1 MAEDL
6 SIKVKVE
13 PDGGGVQGKL
23 DEIAKNKKFNVQIGD
38 KNLKTQLK
46 SISKTI
52 SGTLEKAMANT
63 MKAIDDYAESAQ
75 QAANVIE
82 QAQKREQAALT
93 SNINLLTGS
102 VQKRKEIASVTQEQI
117 AAQKQLNEETKL
129 TATQE
134 RELKN
139 SINKDTEI
147 SILNTKIKQYQKIKE
162 NISDIRT
169 LINEVNKETTN
180 SNDSGEAKKGND
192 VSNEI
197 SSFQQNLL
205 SVLTDPSLKKGL
217 KESSDNI
224 SEDINT
230 YFSLISNSFNRG
242 TTEIKNTIANV
253 ENESNK
259 VKQVFNTFEDIAN
272 WEDVDKNTGES
283 RYYSFAD
290 YVDDQLVA
298 RGEDSAKI
306 AKKFETVISAM
317 DMNASEELN
326 SAALNYT
333 ATLKRLFEKLN
344 EARQKVLSSTST
356 EEEVKTAAKDYQEYW
371 VEIASTIGVLPD
383 SVKNQMVS
391 GLDSVIQTAE
401 GKIEQRKRELQNKIT
416 GISSEQTKLKTAKE
430 SDLDDTEI
438 TARIKTATE
447 TIISQLN
454 TMTEKQDLV
463 TAAKQKTLEAEQSI
477 VKATQESINA
487 LQTLV
492 KQKEQIAEEI
502 SKLKSEATGITN
514 GKDKADD
521 AKTLLETLS
530 AINPSKVKDVLDKV
544 SAFVNSVAESNPK
557 LETTKT
563 KAAEFNAAIESINK
577 TLAISTA
584 FLTSL
589 TKEDKTAKGKRG
601 GKKTQKADTTEVDEA
616 VKLQQ
621 LVLNAEKAADAVKN
635 AITRASNSINT
646 ITAELKTA
654 ATSADGAKEAT
665 SPMIEAAIALN
676 DTFKQYSESLA
687 DIKTNAGIMNG
698 TAVTTKRG
706 KKVATETAS
715 MDDVAASAA
724 KANEASTQIH
734 TVFTK
739 FAKIGAATNGFA
751 EKAAQIIAAS
761 DEVNAI
767 ILAYKTTGERTAI
780 TTADAAKQ
788 QQSAAQ
794 ELSAQME
801 TVGATLNNAG
811 EKVGRATT
819 ALSEAA
825 QAGGTIDASVK
836 ILVNAGNRLKR
847 LFTSYSNIAA
857 GLQENL
863 DKVAEIDGSKNAT
876 TYRKL
881 GNFINN
887 IVDFYKKSIG
897 ELSAI
902 NSVKLPKDENGKTVT
917 PKVDAAVAEATQRF
931 KATLDE
937 ALSQAL
943 ATLKDTSGLDAKLA
957 KAQQSTVDAKRAK
970 TDIVNGFAEITAV
983 FNSLTNAAKSITD
996 SMTDL
1001 AKLKTMT
1008 DEVNM
1013 DQFAELINNSVDEQ
1027 IKKIST
1033 KIRKDAMLQTSPDN
1047 SHVTSLAM
1055 KTGNLGAMIK
1065 QIPEGAVKD
1074 SYTKQFAELN
1084 DDITAFYNGSEKAA
1098 TTWAD
1103 IVSRTTEMAEG
1114 VKQVN
1119 KETQEAAKAA
1129 AQSAIKSAQD
1139 LEQRQALATELQQR
1153 FDALNNTIA
1162 KGKEI
1167 EGNGKAFNEFHSA
1180 LEQIEVDAKRLGP
1193 QLESALDKNDIV
1205 SLKALT
1211 DYDKNLTDIEQRVAK
1226 VTDGVISTTSKAV
1239 KSVADQK
1246 EELKNIDPTAAI
1258 NKALNL
1264 NVDGAESAKITRLR
1278 KELEESKTTI
1288 AAARKAYED
1297 DWSSDNFDKLVTAM
1311 KNGQDAANKFTT
1323 AVKTANDTMAD
1334 NGTRSN
1340 ERQFEQIKD
1349 FLANYQTMLTTL
1361 QRSAG
1366 NKGFKELGGDN
1377 GVYKQTESALK
1388 KMAEEAEKVKSAAD
1402 VPTFIAAMAKQFK
1415 DAKTPIE
1422 SVSDTLNAVKT
1433 KIGETKAEA
1442 DKFNGALKSQRD
1454 VNTYIKSVSNSL
1466 YTAQRYLSN
1475 NSKITTDPAIYA
1487 RYLEYIER
1495 YQELLKSGKITQQN
1509 GQEYAS
1515 KASKE
1520 FAELKKA
1527 VQDAGLETDTL
1538 AMKFKKLFETNIKS
1552 QFASQVI
1559 NIVEQGLRQ
1568 IYQNV
1573 VNIDSAMTELKK
1585 VTNETDNTYDAF
1597 LDDAGT
1603 RAKNLGASISDIV
1616 TASADFARLG
1626 YNLKDSKELADA
1638 AVLYQHVGDGISSVN
1653 DASESIISTMKA
1665 FGVEAKDVTSIVD
1678 KFNEVGNN
1686 YAISSAGVGSALQ
1699 RSASALHTAGNTLDQ
1714 SIGMIVAANDVAQD
1728 PESVGNALKVLSL
1741 RIRGAKTDLEQM
1753 GESTDDVAVSTSKL
1767 REQIKALTNVDGK
1780 GGFDI
1785 LTKSGD
1791 FKSTYEIMEGIA
1803 NVWKEM
1809 NDVDKASLLEQVAGK
1824 NRANVVSGM
1833 LDNWKDAQ
1841 DAAKTAA
1848 ESAGSATKENE
1859 TYLDSI
1865 NGKISQ
1871 FTAAFEKLSKDVL
1884 DSDLIKFFIE
1894 LATHIAN
1901 LADEAVKLVD
1911 NFGLIPTAL
1920 TGISTGLVT
1929 SLIKNK
1935 GTSGKLYARL
1945 HKGNSC
1951 VGCRCQIIKYPNCWE
1966 RLRAA

>member
-23 DEIAKNKKFNVQIGD
+23 NEIAKDKKFNVQIGD
-38 KNLKTQLK
+38 KNLKTQLNNITKKISNAVQK
-46 SISKTI
+46 SLDNYLDAMGGYSKKI
-52 SGTLEKAMANT
+52 EQ
-63 MKAIDDYAESAQ
+63 AQ
-75 QAANVIE
+75 AVIE
-82 QAQKREQAALT
+82 QAQKREETALI
-93 SNINLLTGS
+93 SSVNLLA
-102 VQKRKEIASVTQEQI
+102 KNAKERQEITDTIKGQT
-117 AAQKQLNEETKL
+117 AAQKQLNNEVKL
-129 TATQE
+129 TFAQE
-134 RELKN
+134 SNYNARVKNSTEIQRLEESREKWKQLGDTISNVKNIIAKKSPLDEDSELDTTKISKNFSAIQKEMQKLMSNESFSEDFKNVNTTKKYIENGISLIEQSLDKGAASIQQAVDKFQDNLARGIFYDFQGFIQQADETSIGDYVKSVFNKAGVDSDEAIKDFSNLISADVKSSSGELKEAYTQYATTLLELFDELE
-139 SINKDTEI
+139 NKFTEI
-147 SILNTKIKQYQKIKE
+147 AT
-162 NISDIRT
+162 
-169 LINEVNKETTN
+169 
-180 SNDSGEAKKGND
+180 
-192 VSNEI
+192 
-197 SSFQQNLL
+197 
-205 SVLTDPSLKKGL
+205 P
-217 KESSDNI
+217 NI
-224 SEDINT
+224 SE
-230 YFSLISNSFNRG
+230 NRAK
-242 TTEIKNTIANV
+242 ELAV
-253 ENESNK
+253 EFQS
-259 VKQVFNTFEDIAN
+259 VVT
-272 WEDVDKNTGES
+272 
-283 RYYSFAD
+283 
-290 YVDDQLVA
+290 
-298 RGEDSAKI
+298 
-306 AKKFETVISAM
+306 
-317 DMNASEELN
+317 
-326 SAALNYT
+326 
-333 ATLKRLFEKLN
+333 
-344 EARQKVLSSTST
+344 
-356 EEEVKTAAKDYQEYW
+356 
-371 VEIASTIGVLPD
+371 EIASVIGVLPKSIKD
-383 SVKNQMVS
+383 KTLKNIDAFTQDTEDKIQQSKEKIRNSIVQKNQADKIKLNVDIS
-391 GLDSVIQTAE
+391 DEQTEEKIKNTSEYIIDQLTRMKTAQEAVTNEKGRTLKAE
-401 GKIEQRKRELQNKIT
+401 QYITEATGKSIT
-416 GISSEQTKLKTAKE
+416 GLMKLVE
-430 SDLDDTEI
+430 
-438 TARIKTATE
+438 
-447 TIISQLN
+447 
-454 TMTEKQDLV
+454 
-463 TAAKQKTLEAEQSI
+463 
-477 VKATQESINA
+477 
-487 LQTLV
+487 
-492 KQKEQIAEEI
+492 QKEQIADRI
-502 SKLKSEATGITN
+502 SKLKSEATGITD
-514 GKDKADD
+514 GKDNADD

-530 AINPSKVKDVLDKV
+530 AINPSKVKTVLDNV
-544 SAFVNSVAESNPK
+544 SAFVDSVVKSSSE

-577 TLAISTA
+577 TLATSIV
-584 FLTSL
+584 FMTSL

-635 AITRASNSINT
+635 AITNASNSIST
-646 ITAELKTA
+646 ITTELKTA

-665 SPMIEAAIALN
+665 RPMIEAAIALN
-676 DTFKQYSESLA
+676 NTFKQYSESLA
-687 DIKTNAGIMNG
+687 DIKNTASLMDG
-698 TAVTTKRG
+698 TVTKVKRG
-706 KKVATETAS
+706 KKVTAETAN
-715 MDDVAASAA
+715 MDDVAASVT

-734 TVFTK
+734 TIFTK

-767 ILAYKTTGERTAI
+767 ILAYKTAGERTAT
-780 TTADAAKQ
+780 TTANAAKQ

-825 QAGGTIDASVK
+825 QASGTIDASVK
-836 ILVNAGNRLKR
+836 TLVNAGNRLKR
-847 LFTSYSNIAA
+847 LFTSYANIAA

-902 NSVKLPKDENGKTVT
+902 NSVKLPKDENDKTVT

-957 KAQQSTVDAKRAK
+957 KAQQSTVDAKKAK

-1065 QIPEGAVKD
+1065 QMPEGAVKD

-1153 FDALNNTIA
+1153 FDALNNTID

-1193 QLESALDKNDIV
+1193 QLESALDKKDIV

-1226 VTDGVISTTSKAV
+1226 VTDGVISTISKAV

-1264 NVDGAESAKITRLR
+1264 KVDGAESAKITRLR

-1288 AAARKAYED
+1288 ADARKAYED
-1297 DWSSDNFDKLVTAM
+1297 DWSSDNFDKLITAM

-1323 AVKTANDTMAD
+1323 AVKTANDTMVD

-1349 FLANYQTMLTTL
+1349 FLANHQTMLTAL

-1366 NKGFKELGGDN
+1366 NKGFKDN
-1377 GVYKQTESALK
+1377 GIYQQTESALK
-1388 KMAEEAEKVKSAAD
+1388 KMAEEAEQVKSAAD
-1402 VPTFIAAMAKQFK
+1402 VPTFIAAMANKFK

-1422 SVSDTLNAVKT
+1422 SVSDALNVVRT
-1433 KIGETKAEA
+1433 KISETKAEA
-1442 DKFNGALKSQRD
+1442 DKFNGGLKSQRD

-1515 KASKE
+1515 EASKE

-1559 NIVEQGLRQ
+1559 SMVEQGLRQ

-1585 VTNETDNTYDAF
+1585 VTDETDNTYDAF

-1803 NVWKEM
+1803 NVWKKM

>member
-23 DEIAKNKKFNVQIGD
+23 DEIAKDKKFNVQIGD
-38 KNLKTQLK
+38 KNLKTQLNNITKKISNAVQK
-46 SISKTI
+46 SLDNYLDAMGGYSKKI
-52 SGTLEKAMANT
+52 EQ
-63 MKAIDDYAESAQ
+63 AQ
-75 QAANVIE
+75 AVIE
-82 QAQKREQAALT
+82 QAQKREETALI
-93 SNINLLTGS
+93 SSVNLLA
-102 VQKRKEIASVTQEQI
+102 KNAKERQEITDTIKGQT
-117 AAQKQLNEETKL
+117 AAQKQLNNEVKL
-129 TATQE
+129 TSAQE
-134 RELKN
+134 SNYNARVKNSTEIQRLEESKEKWKQLGDTISNVKNIIAEKSPLDEDSELDTTKISKNFSAIQKEMQKLMSNESFSEDFKNVNTTKKYIENGISLIEQSLDKGTASIQQAVDKFQDNLARGIFYDFQGFIQQADETSIGDYVKSVFNKAGVDSDEAIKDFSNLISADVKSSSGELKEAYTQYATTLLELFDELE
-139 SINKDTEI
+139 NKFTEI
-147 SILNTKIKQYQKIKE
+147 AT
-162 NISDIRT
+162 
-169 LINEVNKETTN
+169 
-180 SNDSGEAKKGND
+180 
-192 VSNEI
+192 
-197 SSFQQNLL
+197 
-205 SVLTDPSLKKGL
+205 P
-217 KESSDNI
+217 NI
-224 SEDINT
+224 SE
-230 YFSLISNSFNRG
+230 NRAK
-242 TTEIKNTIANV
+242 ELAV
-253 ENESNK
+253 EFQS
-259 VKQVFNTFEDIAN
+259 VVT
-272 WEDVDKNTGES
+272 
-283 RYYSFAD
+283 
-290 YVDDQLVA
+290 
-298 RGEDSAKI
+298 
-306 AKKFETVISAM
+306 
-317 DMNASEELN
+317 
-326 SAALNYT
+326 
-333 ATLKRLFEKLN
+333 
-344 EARQKVLSSTST
+344 
-356 EEEVKTAAKDYQEYW
+356 
-371 VEIASTIGVLPD
+371 EIASVIGVLPKSIKD
-383 SVKNQMVS
+383 KTLKNIDAFTQDTEDKIQQSKEKIRNSIVQKNQADKIKLNVDIS
-391 GLDSVIQTAE
+391 DEQTEEKIKNTSEYIIDQLTRMKTAQEAVTNEKGRTLKAE
-401 GKIEQRKRELQNKIT
+401 QYIAEATGKSIT
-416 GISSEQTKLKTAKE
+416 GLMKLVE
-430 SDLDDTEI
+430 
-438 TARIKTATE
+438 
-447 TIISQLN
+447 
-454 TMTEKQDLV
+454 
-463 TAAKQKTLEAEQSI
+463 
-477 VKATQESINA
+477 
-487 LQTLV
+487 
-492 KQKEQIAEEI
+492 QKEQIADRI
-502 SKLKSEATGITN
+502 SKLKSEATGITD
-514 GKDKADD
+514 GKGNADD

-544 SAFVNSVAESNPK
+544 SAFVNSVVESSPK

-563 KAAEFNAAIESINK
+563 KAAEFNTAIQSINN
-577 TLAISTA
+577 TLGTSTA

-589 TKEDKTAKGKRG
+589 TKEDKLTKGKR
-601 GKKTQKADTTEVDEA
+601 GKKTQKTETTEVDEA

-635 AITRASNSINT
+635 AIIRASNSIST

-654 ATSADGAKEAT
+654 AASADGVKEAT
-665 SPMIEAAIALN
+665 RPMIEAAIALN
-676 DTFKQYSESLA
+676 NTFKQYSESLA
-687 DIKTNAGIMNG
+687 DIKNTAGLMNG
-698 TAVTTKRG
+698 TAATAKRG
-706 KKVATETAS
+706 KKATTETAS
-715 MDDVAASAA
+715 MDDVAASVT

-739 FAKIGAATNGFA
+739 FAKIGAATDGFA

-767 ILAYKTTGERTAI
+767 ILAYKTTGERTAT

-811 EKVGRATT
+811 EKVGKATT

-825 QAGGTIDASVK
+825 QASGTIDASVK
-836 ILVNAGNRLKR
+836 TLIAAGNRLKR

-902 NSVKLPKDENGKTVT
+902 NSVELPKDKSGKTVT

-937 ALSQAL
+937 ALNQAL

-957 KAQQSTVDAKRAK
+957 KAQKSTTDAEKAK

-996 SMTDL
+996 SMADL

-1033 KIRKDAMLQTSPDN
+1033 KIRKEAMLQTSPNNDR
-1047 SHVTSLAM
+1047 VTSLAM
-1055 KTGNLGAMIK
+1055 KTGSIGSMIK
-1065 QIPEGAVKD
+1065 QMPDGAVKD
-1074 SYTKQFAELN
+1074 DFTQKFAKLN

-1129 AQSAIKSAQD
+1129 AQVADEESEGTNALLANVAKWAEFTQAFDEATKFQFDNKTTENYDNSVKKLSAD
-1139 LEQRQALATELQQR
+1139 LSFVLDVIAR
-1153 FDALNNTIA
+1153 FDKEGGDRNADVLQTAIRAAEKDIA
-1162 KGKEI
+1162 DIKTQTAQLQELSKI
-1167 EGNGKAFNEFHSA
+1167 DPAASISKA
-1180 LEQIEVDAKRLGP
+1180 LE
-1193 QLESALDKNDIV
+1193 LDVNG
-1205 SLKALT
+1205 T
-1211 DYDKNLTDIEQRVAK
+1211 
-1226 VTDGVISTTSKAV
+1226 
-1239 KSVADQK
+1239 
-1246 EELKNIDPTAAI
+1246 
-1258 NKALNL
+1258 
-1264 NVDGAESAKITRLR
+1264 ESAKITRLR
-1278 KELEESKTTI
+1278 EDFKEAQTALEK
-1288 AAARKAYED
+1288 ARKEYEK
-1297 DWSSDNFDKLVTAM
+1297 DWSSENFDKLKTAM
-1311 KNGQDAANKFTT
+1311 NNGASAAKRFTT
-1323 AVKTANDTMAD
+1323 AVNTANDTMAD
-1334 NGTRSN
+1334 NGVRSN

-1349 FLANYQTMLTTL
+1349 FVANYQTMLTTL

-1366 NKGFKELGGDN
+1366 NKGFKDN
-1377 GVYKQTESALK
+1377 GTYQQTKSALEA
-1388 KMAEEAEKVKSAAD
+1388 MAKAAEQVKSAAD

-1422 SVSDTLNAVKT
+1422 SVSDALNVVKT
-1433 KIGETKAEA
+1433 KIGETKAKA
-1442 DKFNGALKSQRD
+1442 DEFNGSLKSQRD

-1487 RYLEYIER
+1487 RYLEYIEH

-1559 NIVEQGLRQ
+1559 NMVQQGLRQ
-1568 IYQNV
+1568 VYQNV

-1585 VTNETDNTYDAF
+1585 VTDETDNTYDAF
-1597 LDDAGT
+1597 LDGAGT

-1626 YNLKDSKELADA
+1626 YNLEDSKELANA
-1638 AVLYQHVGDGISSVN
+1638 AVLYQHVGDGISSIN

-1767 REQIKALTNVDGK
+1767 RDQIKALTNVDGK

-1859 TYLDSI
+1859 TYLNSI

-1884 DSDLIKFFIE
+1884 DSDLVKFFIE
-1894 LATHIAN
+1894 AATWVAN
-1901 LADEAVKLVD
+1901 TADNIVKLVD
-1911 NFGLIPTAL
+1911 NIGLIPAAIA
-1920 TGISTGLVT
+1920 GVGAALVT

>member
-23 DEIAKNKKFNVQIGD
+23 DEIAKDKKFNVQINP
-38 KNLKTQLK
+38 KSLEKQLTK
-46 SISKTI
+46 ISKTVA
-52 SGTLEKAMANT
+52 STLQNSMEKVRKEM
-63 MKAIDDYAESAQ
+63 DSYAESAQ
-75 QAANVIE
+75 QAAIVIR
-82 QAQKREQAALT
+82 QAQEREKAALIT
-93 SNINLLTGS
+93 NVNLLAQSAQERKNAVDAINKQTSAQKNLNDQTQLTSTQKGKIDNSAVIKNLNRERDAYVELGSAVSDFNKVVSGDAGVNDNTAAKRAETLKS
-102 VQKRKEIASVTQEQI
+102 VQK
-117 AAQKQLNEETKL
+117 
-129 TATQE
+129 
-134 RELKN
+134 
-139 SINKDTEI
+139 D
-147 SILNTKIKQYQKIKE
+147 ILNIMTDGSFRRGIDETAEEAKSALSAQFDTIEKTLDKGSTKIKAAVNHAQTKIGSEIKGIVLYYE
-162 NISDIRT
+162 EFLHQGDEGN
-169 LINEVNKETTN
+169 L
-180 SNDSGEAKKGND
+180 KKY
-192 VSNEI
+192 I
-197 SSFQQNLL
+197 QQN
-205 SVLTDPSLKKGL
+205 SEGVADAIAKYGKVVKVSTDKADEDIDDAFNRFSSIFKNL
-217 KESSDNI
+217 KEKLDN
-224 SEDINT
+224 
-230 YFSLISNSFNRG
+230 
-242 TTEIKNTIANV
+242 
-253 ENESNK
+253 
-259 VKQVFNTFEDIAN
+259 
-272 WEDVDKNTGES
+272 
-283 RYYSFAD
+283 
-290 YVDDQLVA
+290 
-298 RGEDSAKI
+298 
-306 AKKFETVISAM
+306 
-317 DMNASEELN
+317 
-326 SAALNYT
+326 
-333 ATLKRLFEKLN
+333 
-344 EARQKVLSSTST
+344 
-356 EEEVKTAAKDYQEYW
+356 AAKDVASAETDEAAKKAAIKYQAYFTQ
-371 VEIASTIGVLPD
+371 ITSLIGVLPD
-383 SVKNQMVS
+383 DVKKKAIENVNAITE
-391 GLDSVIQTAE
+391 DI
-401 GKIEQRKRELQNKIT
+401 GKEIEQKTKELSQKYDEVAEQPDNKVKLNVDLNDEQIDT
-416 GISSEQTKLKTAKE
+416 RVKETSSYIVEQLNKMKNAQL
-430 SDLDDTEI
+430 EI
-438 TARIKTATE
+438 TE
-447 TIISQLN
+447 
-454 TMTEKQDLV
+454 
-463 TAAKQKTLEAEQSI
+463 AKQGTLEAEQSI
-477 VKATQESINA
+477 VKATQDSINA

-492 KQKEQIAEEI
+492 EQKKQIAEEI
-502 SKLKSEATGITN
+502 SKLKSEATGITD
-514 GKDKADD
+514 GKGKADD

-530 AINPSKVKDVLDKV
+530 AINPSEVKDVLDKV
-544 SAFVNSVAESNPK
+544 SAFVNSVVESSPK

-563 KAAEFNAAIESINK
+563 KAAEFNAAIDSINK

-589 TKEDKTAKGKRG
+589 TKEDKPTKGKR
-601 GKKTQKADTTEVDEA
+601 GKKTQKTETTEVDET

-635 AITRASNSINT
+635 AIATASNSIST

-654 ATSADGAKEAT
+654 AASADGAKEAT
-665 SPMIEAAIALN
+665 RPMIEAAIALN
-676 DTFKQYSESLA
+676 NTFKQYSESLA
-687 DIKTNAGIMNG
+687 DIKNTAGLMNG
-698 TAVTTKRG
+698 TAATAKRG
-706 KKVATETAS
+706 KKAATETAS
-715 MDDVAASAA
+715 MDDVAASVT

-739 FAKIGAATNGFA
+739 FAKIGAATDGFA

-767 ILAYKTTGERTAI
+767 ILAYKTTGERTAT

-811 EKVGRATT
+811 EKVGKATT

-825 QAGGTIDASVK
+825 QASGTIDASVK
-836 ILVNAGNRLKR
+836 TLVNAGNRLKR
-847 LFTSYSNIAA
+847 LFTSYANIAA

-897 ELSAI
+897 ELSVI

-957 KAQQSTVDAKRAK
+957 KAQQSTVDAKKAK

-1065 QIPEGAVKD
+1065 QMPEGAVKD

-1167 EGNGKAFNEFHSA
+1167 EGNGKAAKQFHSELNEIEIKVRNLGKQLKSALSGEVPGLDA
-1180 LEQIEVDAKRLGP
+1180 LEG
-1193 QLESALDKNDIV
+1193 
-1205 SLKALT
+1205 
-1211 DYDKNLTDIEQRVAK
+1211 YDKTLTDIEQKAAK
-1226 VTDGVISTTSKAV
+1226 VTDGVISTTSKAI
-1239 KSVADQK
+1239 KPVADQWK
-1246 EELKNIDPTAAI
+1246 EIKNIDPTDAI

-1264 NVDGAESAKITRLR
+1264 KVDGAESAKITRLR

-1288 AAARKAYED
+1288 ADARKAYED

-1349 FLANYQTMLTTL
+1349 FLANYQTMLTAL

-1366 NKGFKELGGDN
+1366 NKGFKQRDD
-1377 GVYKQTESALK
+1377 YQQTESALK
-1388 KMAEEAEKVKSAAD
+1388 KMVEEAEKVKSAAD
-1402 VPTFIAAMAKQFK
+1402 VPTFIATMANKFK

-1422 SVSDTLNAVKT
+1422 SVSDALNAVKT

-1515 KASKE
+1515 EASKE

-1552 QFASQVI
+1552 QFASQI
-1559 NIVEQGLRQ
+1559 ISMVEQGLRQ

-1638 AVLYQHVGDGISSVN
+1638 AVLYQHVGD
-1653 DASESIISTMKA
+1653 
-1665 FGVEAKDVTSIVD
+1665 
-1678 KFNEVGNN
+1678 
-1686 YAISSAGVGSALQ
+1686 
-1699 RSASALHTAGNTLDQ
+1699 
-1714 SIGMIVAANDVAQD
+1714 
-1728 PESVGNALKVLSL
+1728 
-1741 RIRGAKTDLEQM
+1741 
-1753 GESTDDVAVSTSKL
+1753 
-1767 REQIKALTNVDGK
+1767 
-1780 GGFDI
+1780 
-1785 LTKSGD
+1785 
-1791 FKSTYEIMEGIA
+1791 
-1803 NVWKEM
+1803 
-1809 NDVDKASLLEQVAGK
+1809 
-1824 NRANVVSGM
+1824 
-1833 LDNWKDAQ
+1833 
-1841 DAAKTAA
+1841 
-1848 ESAGSATKENE
+1848 
-1859 TYLDSI
+1859 
-1865 NGKISQ
+1865 
-1871 FTAAFEKLSKDVL
+1871 
-1884 DSDLIKFFIE
+1884 
-1894 LATHIAN
+1894 
-1901 LADEAVKLVD
+1901 
-1911 NFGLIPTAL
+1911 
-1920 TGISTGLVT
+1920 
-1929 SLIKNK
+1929 
-1935 GTSGKLYARL
+1935 
-1945 HKGNSC
+1945 
-1951 VGCRCQIIKYPNCWE
+1951 
-1966 RLRAA
+1966 

>member
-23 DEIAKNKKFNVQIGD
+23 DEIAKNKKFNVQID
-38 KNLKTQLK
+38 PKSLEKQLTK
-46 SISKTI
+46 ISKTVA
-52 SGTLEKAMANT
+52 STLQNSMEKVRKEM
-63 MKAIDDYAESAQ
+63 DSYAESAQ
-75 QAANVIE
+75 QAAIVIR
-82 QAQKREQAALT
+82 QA
-93 SNINLLTGS
+93 
-102 VQKRKEIASVTQEQI
+102 
-117 AAQKQLNEETKL
+117 
-129 TATQE
+129 QE
-134 RELKN
+134 REKAALITNVNLLAQSAQERKNAVDAINKQTSAQKNLNDQTQLTSTQKGKIDNSAIIKNLNRERDAYVELSTAVSDFNKVISSSEGVNNNTAANSIKSLKPVQKDIAAIVTDISFSAESEDDIKN
-139 SINKDTEI
+139 SVLSGFNAIEEGLNEGSEKVKTVIDNIQNSSKSSIKSILDLYSEVISAGDNGLLAQYIANDENATKEAIAEIVTKYGKIAEVSTHDVETTTDKAFDKISEAFNGLKDKLAATAKEVISADTEEA
-147 SILNTKIKQYQKIKE
+147 TKKAAVKYLALFAQMANVIGALPDNVRKKAIE
-162 NISDIRT
+162 N
-169 LINEVNKETTN
+169 V
-180 SNDSGEAKKGND
+180 DS
-192 VSNEI
+192 V
-197 SSFQQNLL
+197 
-205 SVLTDPSLKKGL
+205 T
-217 KESSDNI
+217 
-224 SEDINT
+224 EDI
-230 YFSLISNSFNRG
+230 G
-242 TTEIKNTIANV
+242 KEIEQKTKELSQKYDEVA
-253 ENESNK
+253 EQPDNK
-259 VKQVFNTFEDIAN
+259 VK
-272 WEDVDKNTGES
+272 
-283 RYYSFAD
+283 
-290 YVDDQLVA
+290 
-298 RGEDSAKI
+298 
-306 AKKFETVISAM
+306 
-317 DMNASEELN
+317 LN
-326 SAALNYT
+326 
-333 ATLKRLFEKLN
+333 
-344 EARQKVLSSTST
+344 V
-356 EEEVKTAAKDYQEYW
+356 
-371 VEIASTIGVLPD
+371 
-383 SVKNQMVS
+383 
-391 GLDSVIQTAE
+391 
-401 GKIEQRKRELQNKIT
+401 
-416 GISSEQTKLKTAKE
+416 
-430 SDLDDTEI
+430 DLDDEQIDTRVKETSSYIVEQLNKMKDAQLEI
-438 TARIKTATE
+438 T
-447 TIISQLN
+447 
-454 TMTEKQDLV
+454 V
-463 TAAKQKTLEAEQSI
+463 AKQGTLEAEKAI
-477 VKATQESINA
+477 VKATQDSINA
-487 LQTLV
+487 LKTLV
-492 KQKEQIAEEI
+492 KQKEQIADEI
-502 SKLKSEATGITN
+502 SKLKSEVTGITD

-635 AITRASNSINT
+635 AITNASNSINT
-646 ITAELKTA
+646 ITTELKTA

-665 SPMIEAAIALN
+665 RPMIEAATALN
-676 DTFKQYSESLA
+676 NTFKQYSESLA
-687 DIKTNAGIMNG
+687 DIKTNAGLMNG
-698 TAVTTKRG
+698 TVTKAKRG
-706 KKVATETAS
+706 KKATAETAS
-715 MDDVAASAA
+715 MDDVAASVT

-767 ILAYKTTGERTAI
+767 ILAYKTTGERTAT

-825 QAGGTIDASVK
+825 QASGTIDASVK
-836 ILVNAGNRLKR
+836 TLVNAGNRLKR
-847 LFTSYSNIAA
+847 LFTSYANIAA

-917 PKVDAAVAEATQRF
+917 PKVDAAVTEATQRF

-957 KAQQSTVDAKRAK
+957 KAQKSTTDAEKAK

-983 FNSLTNAAKSITD
+983 FNNLTNAAKSITD

-1065 QIPEGAVKD
+1065 QMPEGVVKD

-1119 KETQEAAKAA
+1119 KETQEAVKAA

-1193 QLESALDKNDIV
+1193 QLESALDKKDIV

-1288 AAARKAYED
+1288 ANARKAYED

-1377 GVYKQTESALK
+1377 GVYKQTKGALESMAK
-1388 KMAEEAEKVKSAAD
+1388 KAEQVKSAAD
-1402 VPTFIAAMAKQFK
+1402 VPTFIAAMAKQFEN
-1415 DAKTPIE
+1415 AKTPIE
-1422 SVSDTLNAVKT
+1422 SVSDALNAVKT

-1515 KASKE
+1515 EASKE

-1559 NIVEQGLRQ
+1559 NMVEQGLRQ

-1841 DAAKTAA
+1841 NAAKTAA

-1871 FTAAFEKLSKDVL
+1871 FTAAFEKLSKEVL

-1911 NFGLIPTAL
+1911 NIGLIPTAIG
-1920 TGISTGLVT
+1920 GIGAALGV

>member
-23 DEIAKNKKFNVQIGD
+23 NEIAKNKKFNVQID
-38 KNLKTQLK
+38 PKSLEKQLTK
-46 SISKTI
+46 ISKTVA
-52 SGTLEKAMANT
+52 STLQNSMEKVRKEM
-63 MKAIDDYAESAQ
+63 DSYAESAQ
-75 QAANVIE
+75 QATIVIR
-82 QAQKREQAALT
+82 QA
-93 SNINLLTGS
+93 
-102 VQKRKEIASVTQEQI
+102 
-117 AAQKQLNEETKL
+117 
-129 TATQE
+129 QE
-134 RELKN
+134 REKAALITNVNLLAQSAQERKNAVDAINKQTSAQKNLNDQTQLTSTQKGKIDNSAIIKNLNRERDAYVELSTAVSDFNKVISSSEGVNNNTAANSIKSLKPVQKDIAAIVTDISFSAESEDDIKN
-139 SINKDTEI
+139 SVLSGFNAIEEGLNEGSEKVKTVIDNIQNSSKSSIKSILDLYSEVISAGDNGLLAQYIANDENATKEAIAEIVTKYGEIAEVSTHDVETTTDKAFDKISEAFNGLKDKLAATAKEVISTDTEEA
-147 SILNTKIKQYQKIKE
+147 TKKAAVKYLALFAQMADVIGALPDNVRKKAIE
-162 NISDIRT
+162 N
-169 LINEVNKETTN
+169 V
-180 SNDSGEAKKGND
+180 DS
-192 VSNEI
+192 V
-197 SSFQQNLL
+197 
-205 SVLTDPSLKKGL
+205 T
-217 KESSDNI
+217 
-224 SEDINT
+224 EDI
-230 YFSLISNSFNRG
+230 G
-242 TTEIKNTIANV
+242 KEIEQKTKELSQKYDEVA
-253 ENESNK
+253 EQPDNK
-259 VKQVFNTFEDIAN
+259 VKLN
-272 WEDVDKNTGES
+272 VDLNDEQIDTRVKETSSYIVE
-283 RYYSFAD
+283 
-290 YVDDQLVA
+290 QLN
-298 RGEDSAKI
+298 K
-306 AKKFETVISAM
+306 M
-317 DMNASEELN
+317 
-326 SAALNYT
+326 
-333 ATLKRLFEKLN
+333 
-344 EARQKVLSSTST
+344 
-356 EEEVKTAAKDYQEYW
+356 KDAQ
-371 VEIASTIGVLPD
+371 L
-383 SVKNQMVS
+383 
-391 GLDSVIQTAE
+391 
-401 GKIEQRKRELQNKIT
+401 
-416 GISSEQTKLKTAKE
+416 
-430 SDLDDTEI
+430 EI
-438 TARIKTATE
+438 T
-447 TIISQLN
+447 
-454 TMTEKQDLV
+454 V
-463 TAAKQKTLEAEQSI
+463 AKQGTLEAEKAI
-477 VKATQESINA
+477 VKATQDSINA
-487 LQTLV
+487 LKTLV
-492 KQKEQIAEEI
+492 KQKEQIADEI
-502 SKLKSEATGITN
+502 SKLKSEVTGITD

-687 DIKTNAGIMNG
+687 DIKTNAGLING
-698 TAVTTKRG
+698 TAATAKRG
-706 KKVATETAS
+706 KKAAIETDS

-734 TVFTK
+734 TIFTK

-767 ILAYKTTGERTAI
+767 ILAYKTTGERTAT

-825 QAGGTIDASVK
+825 QASGTIDASVK
-836 ILVNAGNRLKR
+836 TLVAAGSRLKR
-847 LFTSYSNIAA
+847 LFISYSNIAA

-863 DKVAEIDGSKNAT
+863 DRVAEIDGSKNAT

-897 ELSAI
+897 ELSVI
-902 NSVKLPKDENGKTVT
+902 NSVELPKDESGKTVT
-917 PKVDAAVAEATQRF
+917 PKVDAAVTEATQRF

-937 ALSQAL
+937 ALNQAL

-957 KAQQSTVDAKRAK
+957 KAQKSTTDAKKAK

-1033 KIRKDAMLQTSPDN
+1033 KIRKDAMLQTSPNNDR
-1047 SHVTSLAM
+1047 VTSLAM
-1055 KTGNLGAMIK
+1055 KTGNIGSMIK
-1065 QIPEGAVKD
+1065 QMPDGAVKD

-1193 QLESALDKNDIV
+1193 QLESALDKKDIV

-1239 KSVADQK
+1239 KSVVDQK

-1264 NVDGAESAKITRLR
+1264 KVDGAESAKITRLR
-1278 KELEESKTTI
+1278 KELEESETTI
-1288 AAARKAYED
+1288 ANARKAYED

-1366 NKGFKELGGDN
+1366 NKGFKDN
-1377 GVYKQTESALK
+1377 GIYQQTESALK
-1388 KMAEEAEKVKSAAD
+1388 KMVEEAEKVKSAAD
-1402 VPTFIAAMAKQFK
+1402 VPTFIAAMAKQFEN
-1415 DAKTPIE
+1415 AKTPIE
-1422 SVSDTLNAVKT
+1422 SVSDALNAVKT

-1515 KASKE
+1515 EASKE

-1559 NIVEQGLRQ
+1559 NMVQQGLRQ

-1911 NFGLIPTAL
+1911 NIGLIPTAIG
-1920 TGISTGLVT
+1920 GIGAALGV

-1951 VGCRCQIIKYPNCWE
+1951 VGCRC
-1966 RLRAA
+1966 

>member
-6 SIKVKVE
+6 SIKLKVE

-23 DEIAKNKKFNVQIGD
+23 NEIAKDKKFNVQIGD
-38 KNLKTQLK
+38 KNLKTQLNNITKKISNAVQK
-46 SISKTI
+46 SLDNYLDAMGGYSKKI
-52 SGTLEKAMANT
+52 EQ
-63 MKAIDDYAESAQ
+63 AQ
-75 QAANVIE
+75 AVIE
-82 QAQKREQAALT
+82 QAQKREETALI
-93 SNINLLTGS
+93 SSVNLLA
-102 VQKRKEIASVTQEQI
+102 KNAKERQEITDTIKGQT
-117 AAQKQLNEETKL
+117 AAQKQLNNEVKL
-129 TATQE
+129 TFAQE
-134 RELKN
+134 SNYNARVRNSTEIQRLEESRKKWKQLGDTISNVKNIIAKKSPLDEDSELDTTKISKNFSAIQKEMQKLMSNESFSEDFKNVNTTKKYIENGISLIEQSLDKGTASIQQAVDKFQDNLARGIFYDFQGFIQQADETSIGDYVKSVFNKAGVDSDEAIKDFSNLISADVKSSSGELKEAYTQYATTL
-139 SINKDTEI
+139 SELFDELENKFTEI
-147 SILNTKIKQYQKIKE
+147 AT
-162 NISDIRT
+162 
-169 LINEVNKETTN
+169 
-180 SNDSGEAKKGND
+180 
-192 VSNEI
+192 
-197 SSFQQNLL
+197 
-205 SVLTDPSLKKGL
+205 P
-217 KESSDNI
+217 NI
-224 SEDINT
+224 SE
-230 YFSLISNSFNRG
+230 NRAK
-242 TTEIKNTIANV
+242 ELAV
-253 ENESNK
+253 EFQS
-259 VKQVFNTFEDIAN
+259 VVT
-272 WEDVDKNTGES
+272 
-283 RYYSFAD
+283 
-290 YVDDQLVA
+290 
-298 RGEDSAKI
+298 
-306 AKKFETVISAM
+306 
-317 DMNASEELN
+317 
-326 SAALNYT
+326 
-333 ATLKRLFEKLN
+333 
-344 EARQKVLSSTST
+344 
-356 EEEVKTAAKDYQEYW
+356 
-371 VEIASTIGVLPD
+371 EIASVIGVLPKSIKD
-383 SVKNQMVS
+383 KTLKNIDAFTQDTEDKIQQSKEKIRNSIVQKNQADKIKLNVDIS
-391 GLDSVIQTAE
+391 DEQTEEKIKNTSEYIIDQLTRMKTAQEAVTNEKGRTLKAE
-401 GKIEQRKRELQNKIT
+401 QYITEATGKSIT
-416 GISSEQTKLKTAKE
+416 GLMKLVE
-430 SDLDDTEI
+430 
-438 TARIKTATE
+438 
-447 TIISQLN
+447 
-454 TMTEKQDLV
+454 
-463 TAAKQKTLEAEQSI
+463 
-477 VKATQESINA
+477 
-487 LQTLV
+487 
-492 KQKEQIAEEI
+492 QKEQIADRI
-502 SKLKSEATGITN
+502 SKLKSEATGITD
-514 GKDKADD
+514 GKDNADD

-544 SAFVNSVAESNPK
+544 SAFVNSVIESNPK

-563 KAAEFNAAIESINK
+563 KAAEFNAAIESINN
-577 TLAISTA
+577 TLGTSTA

-589 TKEDKTAKGKRG
+589 TKEDKPTKGKRG
-601 GKKTQKADTTEVDEA
+601 GKKTQKADATEVDEA

-635 AITRASNSINT
+635 AIARASNSIST
-646 ITAELKTA
+646 ITAELTTA
-654 ATSADGAKEAT
+654 AASADGAKEAT
-665 SPMIEAAIALN
+665 RPMIEAAIALN
-676 DTFKQYSESLA
+676 NTFKQYSESLA
-687 DIKTNAGIMNG
+687 DIKTNAGLMNG
-698 TAVTTKRG
+698 TVTKAKRG
-706 KKVATETAS
+706 KKATVETAS
-715 MDDVAASAA
+715 MDDVAASVT

-734 TVFTK
+734 MIFTK
-739 FAKIGAATNGFA
+739 FAKIGAATDKFA

-767 ILAYKTTGERTAI
+767 ILAYKTTGERTAT
-780 TTADAAKQ
+780 TTANAAKQ

-825 QAGGTIDASVK
+825 QASGTIDASVK
-836 ILVNAGNRLKR
+836 TLVDAGNRLKR
-847 LFTSYSNIAA
+847 LFTSYANIAA

-957 KAQQSTVDAKRAK
+957 KAQQSTVDAKKAK

-1065 QIPEGAVKD
+1065 QMPEGAVKD

-1119 KETQEAAKAA
+1119 KETQEAAKAPE
-1129 AQSAIKSAQD
+1129 QSAIKSAQD

-1153 FDALNNTIA
+1153 FDALNDTIA

-1167 EGNGKAFNEFHSA
+1167 EGNGKAFNEFHRA

-1193 QLESALDKNDIV
+1193 QLESALDKKDIV

-1258 NKALNL
+1258 DKALNL
-1264 NVDGAESAKITRLR
+1264 KVDGAESAKITRLR

-1288 AAARKAYED
+1288 ADARKAYED

-1311 KNGQDAANKFTT
+1311 KNGQNAANKFTT

-1349 FLANYQTMLTTL
+1349 FLANYKTMLTAL

-1366 NKGFKELGGDN
+1366 NKGFKQRDD
-1377 GVYKQTESALK
+1377 YQQTESALK
-1388 KMAEEAEKVKSAAD
+1388 KMVEEAEKVKSAAD
-1402 VPTFIAAMAKQFK
+1402 VPTFIAAMAGQFK

-1422 SVSDTLNAVKT
+1422 SVSDALNVVKT
-1433 KIGETKAEA
+1433 KIGETKAKA
-1442 DKFNGALKSQRD
+1442 DEFNGTLKSQRD
-1454 VNTYIKSVSNSL
+1454 VNTYIKSISNSL

-1515 KASKE
+1515 EASKE

-1559 NIVEQGLRQ
+1559 NMVQQGLRQ
-1568 IYQNV
+1568 VYQNV

-1585 VTNETDNTYDAF
+1585 VTDETDDTYDAF

-1678 KFNEVGNN
+1678 KFNDVGNN
-1686 YAISSAGVGSALQ
+1686 YAISSAGVGNALQ

-1767 REQIKALTNVDGK
+1767 RDQIKALTNVDGK

>member
-23 DEIAKNKKFNVQIGD
+23 DEIAKDKKFNVQIGD
-38 KNLKTQLK
+38 KNLKTQLNNITKKISNAVQK
-46 SISKTI
+46 SLDNYLDAMGGYSKKI
-52 SGTLEKAMANT
+52 EQ
-63 MKAIDDYAESAQ
+63 AQ
-75 QAANVIE
+75 AVIE
-82 QAQKREQAALT
+82 QAQKREETALI
-93 SNINLLTGS
+93 SSVNLLA
-102 VQKRKEIASVTQEQI
+102 KNAKERQEITDTIKGQT
-117 AAQKQLNEETKL
+117 AAQKQLNNEVKL
-129 TATQE
+129 TSAQE
-134 RELKN
+134 SNYNARVKNSTEIQRLEESREKWKQLGDTISNVKNIIAKKSPLDEDSELDTTKISKNFSAIQKEMQKLMSNESFSEDFKNVNTTKKYIENGISLIEQSLDKGTASIQQAVDKFQDNLARGIFYDFQGFIQQADETSIGDYVKSVFNKAGVDSDEAIKDFSNLISADVKSSSGELKEAYTQYATTLLELFDELE
-139 SINKDTEI
+139 NKFTEI
-147 SILNTKIKQYQKIKE
+147 AT
-162 NISDIRT
+162 
-169 LINEVNKETTN
+169 
-180 SNDSGEAKKGND
+180 
-192 VSNEI
+192 
-197 SSFQQNLL
+197 
-205 SVLTDPSLKKGL
+205 P
-217 KESSDNI
+217 NI
-224 SEDINT
+224 SE
-230 YFSLISNSFNRG
+230 NRAK
-242 TTEIKNTIANV
+242 ELAV
-253 ENESNK
+253 EFQS
-259 VKQVFNTFEDIAN
+259 VVT
-272 WEDVDKNTGES
+272 
-283 RYYSFAD
+283 
-290 YVDDQLVA
+290 
-298 RGEDSAKI
+298 
-306 AKKFETVISAM
+306 
-317 DMNASEELN
+317 
-326 SAALNYT
+326 
-333 ATLKRLFEKLN
+333 
-344 EARQKVLSSTST
+344 
-356 EEEVKTAAKDYQEYW
+356 
-371 VEIASTIGVLPD
+371 EIASVIGVLPKSIKD
-383 SVKNQMVS
+383 KTLKNIDAFTQDTEDKIQQSKEKIRNSIVQKNQADKIKLNVDIS
-391 GLDSVIQTAE
+391 DEQTEEKIKNTSEYIIDQLTRMKTAQEAVTNEKGRTLKAE
-401 GKIEQRKRELQNKIT
+401 QYIAKATGKSIT
-416 GISSEQTKLKTAKE
+416 GLMKLVE
-430 SDLDDTEI
+430 
-438 TARIKTATE
+438 
-447 TIISQLN
+447 
-454 TMTEKQDLV
+454 
-463 TAAKQKTLEAEQSI
+463 
-477 VKATQESINA
+477 
-487 LQTLV
+487 
-492 KQKEQIAEEI
+492 QKEQIADRI
-502 SKLKSEATGITN
+502 SKLKSEATGITD
-514 GKDKADD
+514 GKGNADD

-544 SAFVNSVAESNPK
+544 SAFVNSVVDSSPK

-563 KAAEFNAAIESINK
+563 KAAEFNAAIDSINK

-589 TKEDKTAKGKRG
+589 TKEDKPTKGKR
-601 GKKTQKADTTEVDEA
+601 GKKTQKTETTEVDEA

-621 LVLNAEKAADAVKN
+621 LVLNAEKAADTVKN
-635 AITRASNSINT
+635 AIARASNSIST

-654 ATSADGAKEAT
+654 AASADGAKEAT
-665 SPMIEAAIALN
+665 RPMIEAAIALN
-676 DTFKQYSESLA
+676 NTFKQYSESLA
-687 DIKTNAGIMNG
+687 DIKNTAGLMNG
-698 TAVTTKRG
+698 TAATAKRG
-706 KKVATETAS
+706 KKAATETAS
-715 MDDVAASAA
+715 MDDVAASVT

-739 FAKIGAATNGFA
+739 FAKIGAATDGFA

-767 ILAYKTTGERTAI
+767 ILAYKTTGERTAT

-811 EKVGRATT
+811 EKVGKATT

-825 QAGGTIDASVK
+825 QASGTIDASVK
-836 ILVNAGNRLKR
+836 TLIAAGNRLKR

-902 NSVKLPKDENGKTVT
+902 NSVELPKDKSGKTVT
-917 PKVDAAVAEATQRF
+917 PKVDAAVTEATQRF

-937 ALSQAL
+937 ALNQAL

-957 KAQQSTVDAKRAK
+957 KAQKSTTDAEKAK
-970 TDIVNGFAEITAV
+970 TDIINGFAEITAV

-996 SMTDL
+996 SMADL

-1008 DEVNM
+1008 DEINM

-1027 IKKIST
+1027 IKKISA

-1047 SHVTSLAM
+1047 GRVTSLAM
-1055 KTGNLGAMIK
+1055 KTGSIGSMIK
-1065 QIPEGAVKD
+1065 QMPEGAVKD

-1103 IVSRTTEMAEG
+1103 IVSRTTEMVEG

-1129 AQSAIKSAQD
+1129 AQVADEESEGTNALLANVAKWAEFTQAFDEATKFQFDNKTTENYDNSVKKLSAD
-1139 LEQRQALATELQQR
+1139 LSFVLDVIAR
-1153 FDALNNTIA
+1153 FDKEGGDRNADVLQTAIRAAEKDIA
-1162 KGKEI
+1162 DIKTQTAQLQELSKI
-1167 EGNGKAFNEFHSA
+1167 DPAASISKA
-1180 LEQIEVDAKRLGP
+1180 LE
-1193 QLESALDKNDIV
+1193 LDVNG
-1205 SLKALT
+1205 T
-1211 DYDKNLTDIEQRVAK
+1211 
-1226 VTDGVISTTSKAV
+1226 
-1239 KSVADQK
+1239 
-1246 EELKNIDPTAAI
+1246 
-1258 NKALNL
+1258 
-1264 NVDGAESAKITRLR
+1264 ESAKITRLR
-1278 KELEESKTTI
+1278 EDFKEAQTALE
-1288 AAARKAYED
+1288 KAKKEYEK
-1297 DWSSDNFDKLVTAM
+1297 DWSSENFDKLKTAM
-1311 KNGQDAANKFTT
+1311 NNGASAAKNFTT
-1323 AVKTANDTMAD
+1323 AVNTANDTMAD
-1334 NGTRSN
+1334 NGVRSN

-1349 FLANYQTMLTTL
+1349 FVANYQTMLTTL

-1366 NKGFKELGGDN
+1366 NKGFKDN
-1377 GVYKQTESALK
+1377 DTYQQTKSALEN
-1388 KMAEEAEKVKSAAD
+1388 MAKEAEQVKSAAD

-1422 SVSDTLNAVKT
+1422 SVSDALNVVKT
-1433 KIGETKAEA
+1433 KIGETKAKA
-1442 DKFNGALKSQRD
+1442 DEFNGSLKSQRD

-1487 RYLEYIER
+1487 KYLNYIEY
-1495 YQELLKSGKITQQN
+1495 YQKLLKSGEITQQN

-1515 KASKE
+1515 KASKQ

-1552 QFASQVI
+1552 QITSQIMNMVQ
-1559 NIVEQGLRQ
+1559 QGLRQ

-1585 VTNETDNTYDAF
+1585 VTDETDNTYDAF

-1626 YNLKDSKELADA
+1626 YNLEDSKELANA
-1638 AVLYQHVGDGISSVN
+1638 AVLYQHVGDGISSIN

-1767 REQIKALTNVDGK
+1767 RDQIKALTNVDGK

-1859 TYLDSI
+1859 TYLNSI

-1884 DSDLIKFFIE
+1884 DSDLVKFFIE
-1894 LATHIAN
+1894 AATWVAN
-1901 LADEAVKLVD
+1901 TADNIVKLVD
-1911 NFGLIPTAL
+1911 NIGLIPAAIA
-1920 TGISTGLVT
+1920 GVGAALVT

-1951 VGCRCQIIKYPNCWE
+1951 VGCRCQIIKYLNCWE

>member
-23 DEIAKNKKFNVQIGD
+23 DEIAKNKKFNVQID
-38 KNLKTQLK
+38 PKSLEKQLTK
-46 SISKTI
+46 ISKTVA
-52 SGTLEKAMANT
+52 STLQNSMEKVRKEM
-63 MKAIDDYAESAQ
+63 DSYAESAQ
-75 QAANVIE
+75 QAAIVIR
-82 QAQKREQAALT
+82 QA
-93 SNINLLTGS
+93 
-102 VQKRKEIASVTQEQI
+102 
-117 AAQKQLNEETKL
+117 
-129 TATQE
+129 QE
-134 RELKN
+134 REKAALITNVNLLAQSAQERKNAVDAINKQTSAQKNLNDQTQLTSTQKGKIDNSAIIKNLNRERDAYVELSTAVSDFNKVISSSEGVNNNTAANSIKSLKPVQKDIAAIVTDISFSAESEDDIKN
-139 SINKDTEI
+139 SVLSGFNAIEEGLNEGSEKVKTVIDNIQNSSKSSIKSILDLYSEVISAGDNGLLAQYIANDENATKEAIAEIVTKYGKIAEVSTHDVETTTDKAFDKISEAFNGLKDKLAATAKEVISADTEEA
-147 SILNTKIKQYQKIKE
+147 TKKAAVKYLALFAQMANVIGALPDNVRKKAIE
-162 NISDIRT
+162 N
-169 LINEVNKETTN
+169 V
-180 SNDSGEAKKGND
+180 DS
-192 VSNEI
+192 V
-197 SSFQQNLL
+197 
-205 SVLTDPSLKKGL
+205 T
-217 KESSDNI
+217 
-224 SEDINT
+224 EDI
-230 YFSLISNSFNRG
+230 G
-242 TTEIKNTIANV
+242 KEIEQKTKELSQKYDEVA
-253 ENESNK
+253 EQPDNK
-259 VKQVFNTFEDIAN
+259 VK
-272 WEDVDKNTGES
+272 
-283 RYYSFAD
+283 
-290 YVDDQLVA
+290 
-298 RGEDSAKI
+298 
-306 AKKFETVISAM
+306 
-317 DMNASEELN
+317 LN
-326 SAALNYT
+326 
-333 ATLKRLFEKLN
+333 
-344 EARQKVLSSTST
+344 V
-356 EEEVKTAAKDYQEYW
+356 
-371 VEIASTIGVLPD
+371 
-383 SVKNQMVS
+383 
-391 GLDSVIQTAE
+391 
-401 GKIEQRKRELQNKIT
+401 
-416 GISSEQTKLKTAKE
+416 
-430 SDLDDTEI
+430 DLDDEQIDTRVKETSSYIVEQLNKMKDAQLEI
-438 TARIKTATE
+438 T
-447 TIISQLN
+447 
-454 TMTEKQDLV
+454 V
-463 TAAKQKTLEAEQSI
+463 AKQGTLEAEKAI
-477 VKATQESINA
+477 VKATQDSINA
-487 LQTLV
+487 LKTLV
-492 KQKEQIAEEI
+492 KQKEQIADEI
-502 SKLKSEATGITN
+502 SKLKSEVTGITD

-557 LETTKT
+557 LETIKT

-635 AITRASNSINT
+635 AITNASNSINT
-646 ITAELKTA
+646 ITTELKTA

-665 SPMIEAAIALN
+665 RPMIEAATALN
-676 DTFKQYSESLA
+676 NTFKQYSESLA
-687 DIKTNAGIMNG
+687 DIKTNAGLMNG
-698 TAVTTKRG
+698 TVTKAKRG
-706 KKVATETAS
+706 KKATAETAS
-715 MDDVAASAA
+715 MDDVAASVT

-767 ILAYKTTGERTAI
+767 ILAYKTTGERTAT

-825 QAGGTIDASVK
+825 QASGTIDASVK
-836 ILVNAGNRLKR
+836 TLVNAGNRLKR
-847 LFTSYSNIAA
+847 LFTSYANIAA

-917 PKVDAAVAEATQRF
+917 PKVDAAVTEATQRF

-957 KAQQSTVDAKRAK
+957 KAQKSTTDAEKAK

-983 FNSLTNAAKSITD
+983 FNNLTNAAKSITD

-1055 KTGNLGAMIK
+1055 KTGNLGAIIK
-1065 QIPEGAVKD
+1065 QMPEGVVKD

-1119 KETQEAAKAA
+1119 KETQEAVKAA

-1193 QLESALDKNDIV
+1193 QLESALDKKDIV

-1288 AAARKAYED
+1288 ANARKAYED

-1377 GVYKQTESALK
+1377 GVYKQTKGALESMAK
-1388 KMAEEAEKVKSAAD
+1388 KAEQVKSAAD
-1402 VPTFIAAMAKQFK
+1402 VPTFIAAMAKQFEN
-1415 DAKTPIE
+1415 AKTPIE
-1422 SVSDTLNAVKT
+1422 SVSDALNAVKT

-1515 KASKE
+1515 EASKE

-1559 NIVEQGLRQ
+1559 NMVEQGLRQ

-1841 DAAKTAA
+1841 NAAKTAA

-1911 NFGLIPTAL
+1911 NIGLIPTAIG
-1920 TGISTGLVT
+1920 GIGAALGV

>member
-23 DEIAKNKKFNVQIGD
+23 DEIAKNKKFNVQID
-38 KNLKTQLK
+38 PKSLEKQLTK
-46 SISKTI
+46 ISKTVA
-52 SGTLEKAMANT
+52 STLQNSMEKVRKEM
-63 MKAIDDYAESAQ
+63 DSYAESAQ
-75 QAANVIE
+75 QAAIVIR
-82 QAQKREQAALT
+82 QAQEREKAALIT
-93 SNINLLTGS
+93 NVNLLAQSAQERKNAVDAINKQTSAQKNLNDQTQLTSTQKGKIDNSAIIKNLNCERDAYVELSTAVSDFNKVISSSEGVNNNVAATTAETLKS
-102 VQKRKEIASVTQEQI
+102 VQK
-117 AAQKQLNEETKL
+117 
-129 TATQE
+129 
-134 RELKN
+134 
-139 SINKDTEI
+139 D
-147 SILNTKIKQYQKIKE
+147 ILNIMTDSSFRGGI
-162 NISDIRT
+162 D
-169 LINEVNKETTN
+169 ETAE
-180 SNDSGEAKKGND
+180 EAKSALSAQFDTIEKTLDKG
-192 VSNEI
+192 S
-197 SSFQQNLL
+197 
-205 SVLTDPSLKKGL
+205 
-217 KESSDNI
+217 
-224 SEDINT
+224 
-230 YFSLISNSFNRG
+230 
-242 TTEIKNTIANV
+242 TEIKAAVNHAQTKIGSEIKGIVKSYKNFVVQGDEGNLEEYIKQNSDDVADAIAKYG
-253 ENESNK
+253 EI
-259 VKQVFNTFEDIAN
+259 VKTSTDEADEDI
-272 WEDVDKNTGES
+272 EDAFNHFSSIFKNLKEKLDN
-283 RYYSFAD
+283 AAKN
-290 YVDDQLVA
+290 VA
-298 RGEDSAKI
+298 SAETDEA
-306 AKKFETVISAM
+306 AKK
-317 DMNASEELN
+317 
-326 SAALNYT
+326 AAIKYQ
-333 ATLKRLFEKLN
+333 AYF
-344 EARQKVLSSTST
+344 AQITSL
-356 EEEVKTAAKDYQEYW
+356 
-371 VEIASTIGVLPD
+371 IGVLPD
-383 SVKNQMVS
+383 DVRKKAIENV
-391 GLDSVIQTAE
+391 DSVTEDI
-401 GKIEQRKRELQNKIT
+401 GKEIEQKTKELSQKYDEVAEQPDNKV
-416 GISSEQTKLKTAKE
+416 KLNV
-430 SDLDDTEI
+430 DLDDEQIDTRVKETSSYIVEQLNKMKDAQLEI
-438 TARIKTATE
+438 T
-447 TIISQLN
+447 
-454 TMTEKQDLV
+454 V
-463 TAAKQKTLEAEQSI
+463 AKQGTLEAEKAI
-477 VKATQESINA
+477 VKATQDSINA
-487 LQTLV
+487 LKTLV
-492 KQKEQIAEEI
+492 KQKEQIADEI
-502 SKLKSEATGITN
+502 SKLKSEVTGITD

-635 AITRASNSINT
+635 AITNASNSINT
-646 ITAELKTA
+646 ITTELKTA

-665 SPMIEAAIALN
+665 RPMIEAATALN
-676 DTFKQYSESLA
+676 NTFKQYSESLA
-687 DIKTNAGIMNG
+687 DIKTNAGLMNG
-698 TAVTTKRG
+698 TVTKAKRG
-706 KKVATETAS
+706 KKATAETAS
-715 MDDVAASAA
+715 MDDVAASVT

-767 ILAYKTTGERTAI
+767 ILAYKTTGERTAT

-825 QAGGTIDASVK
+825 QASGTIDASVK
-836 ILVNAGNRLKR
+836 TLVNAGNRLKR
-847 LFTSYSNIAA
+847 LFTSYANIAA

-917 PKVDAAVAEATQRF
+917 PKVDAAVTEATQRF

-957 KAQQSTVDAKRAK
+957 KAQQSTVDAKKAK

-1033 KIRKDAMLQTSPDN
+1033 KIRKDAMLQTSPNNDR
-1047 SHVTSLAM
+1047 VTSLAM
-1055 KTGNLGAMIK
+1055 KTGNIGSMIK
-1065 QIPEGAVKD
+1065 QMPDGAVKD

-1129 AQSAIKSAQD
+1129 AQVANEESESTNALLTNVAKWAEFTQAYDEAAKFQFDNKTTENYDNSVKKLSAD
-1139 LEQRQALATELQQR
+1139 LSYVLEI
-1153 FDALNNTIA
+1153 IA
-1162 KGKEI
+1162 
-1167 EGNGKAFNEFHSA
+1167 
-1180 LEQIEVDAKRLGP
+1180 R
-1193 QLESALDKNDIV
+1193 LDKEGGDRNADVLQTAIRAAEKDI
-1205 SLKALT
+1205 A
-1211 DYDKNLTDIEQRVAK
+1211 DIKTQTAQLQELSKIDPAAS
-1226 VTDGVISTTSKAV
+1226 ISKASKLDV
-1239 KSVADQK
+1239 
-1246 EELKNIDPTAAI
+1246 NGT
-1258 NKALNL
+1258 
-1264 NVDGAESAKITRLR
+1264 ESAKITRLR
-1278 KELEESKTTI
+1278 EEFKETQTALEK
-1288 AAARKAYED
+1288 ARKEYEK
-1297 DWSSDNFDKLVTAM
+1297 DWSSENFDKLKIAM
-1311 KNGQDAANKFTT
+1311 NNCASAAKNFTT
-1323 AVKTANDTMAD
+1323 AVNTANDTMAD
-1334 NGTRSN
+1334 NSVKSN

-1349 FLANYQTMLTTL
+1349 FLANYQTMLTAL

-1366 NKGFKELGGDN
+1366 NKGFKQRDD
-1377 GVYKQTESALK
+1377 YQQTESALK
-1388 KMAEEAEKVKSAAD
+1388 KMVEEAEKVKSAAD
-1402 VPTFIAAMAKQFK
+1402 VPTFIAAMAKQFEN
-1415 DAKTPIE
+1415 AKTPIE
-1422 SVSDTLNAVKT
+1422 SVSDALNAVKT

-1442 DKFNGALKSQRD
+1442 DKFNGNLKSQRD

-1678 KFNEVGNN
+1678 KFNEVGKQYCPKFTISVKRWRHPRPRKDMEFNDNFLYGNREVIFFMCTRNN
-1686 YAISSAGVGSALQ
+1686 KGQFIKETISNKRKHNKIPLLRLPYTLTAEQVEDKIVKFYKSLE
-1699 RSASALHTAGNTLDQ
+1699 TAGYTWQ
-1714 SIGMIVAANDVAQD
+1714 
-1728 PESVGNALKVLSL
+1728 
-1741 RIRGAKTDLEQM
+1741 
-1753 GESTDDVAVSTSKL
+1753 
-1767 REQIKALTNVDGK
+1767 
-1780 GGFDI
+1780 
-1785 LTKSGD
+1785 
-1791 FKSTYEIMEGIA
+1791 
-1803 NVWKEM
+1803 
-1809 NDVDKASLLEQVAGK
+1809 QV
-1824 NRANVVSGM
+1824 
-1833 LDNWKDAQ
+1833 
-1841 DAAKTAA
+1841 
-1848 ESAGSATKENE
+1848 
-1859 TYLDSI
+1859 
-1865 NGKISQ
+1865 
-1871 FTAAFEKLSKDVL
+1871 
-1884 DSDLIKFFIE
+1884 
-1894 LATHIAN
+1894 
-1901 LADEAVKLVD
+1901 
-1911 NFGLIPTAL
+1911 
-1920 TGISTGLVT
+1920 
-1929 SLIKNK
+1929 
-1935 GTSGKLYARL
+1935 
-1945 HKGNSC
+1945 C
-1951 VGCRCQIIKYPNCWE
+1951 
-1966 RLRAA
+1966 

>member
-13 PDGGGVQGKL
+13 PDGGSVQGKL
-23 DEIAKNKKFNVQIGD
+23 DEIAKKKKFNVQIGD
-38 KNLKTQLK
+38 TNLKTQLK

-63 MKAIDDYAESAQ
+63 MKAIDDYAKSAQ
-75 QAANVIE
+75 QAATVIE
-82 QAQKREQAALT
+82 QAQKREQAALI
-93 SNINLLTGS
+93 SNVNLLARNA
-102 VQKRKEIASVTQEQI
+102 QERKEITNAIQGQV
-117 AAQKQLNEETKL
+117 AAQNKLRNETAL
-129 TATQE
+129 TAAQE
-134 RELKN
+134 NELRKMSN
-139 SINKDTEI
+139 RDLTIRQLRAEQQEWEQLEKEI
-147 SILNTKIKQYQKIKE
+147 SDVNNLIKE
-162 NISDIRT
+162 KNKAADTGSKKNNKKDDAEFTVDQKFPEVQKELLNLMTDDDAFDIG
-169 LINEVNKETTN
+169 IGK
-180 SNDSGEAKKGND
+180 
-192 VSNEI
+192 
-197 SSFQQNLL
+197 SSE
-205 SVLTDPSLKKGL
+205 KA
-217 KESSDNI
+217 
-224 SEDINT
+224 SEDILTGFN
-230 YFSLISNSFNRG
+230 LISDSIGKGKDAIRKAVAEFQG
-242 TTEIKNTIANV
+242 ESGAGSIFDTFSYLFDVEGDYSGDIDAWIDAEIPDEKIKNALSKKFKSIITAASDDS
-253 ENESNK
+253 ENELSNAYNQY
-259 VKQVFNTFEDIAN
+259 VNTISKLFEDYYAAIEKITNKASTTK
-272 WEDVDKNTGES
+272 DVEKGVKEL
-283 RYYSFAD
+283 
-290 YVDDQLVA
+290 Q
-298 RGEDSAKI
+298 
-306 AKKFETVISAM
+306 TVI
-317 DMNASEELN
+317 
-326 SAALNYT
+326 
-333 ATLKRLFEKLN
+333 
-344 EARQKVLSSTST
+344 
-356 EEEVKTAAKDYQEYW
+356 
-371 VEIASTIGVLPD
+371 VEIASTIGILPD
-383 SVKNQMVS
+383 NVKEKMLANVTEP
-391 GLDSVIQTAE
+391 LDKVKEA
-401 GKIEQRKRELQNKIT
+401 IEQRKEALKNKML
-416 GISSEQTKLKTAKE
+416 GNDEQGSNDVKLKVDIDDA
-430 SDLDDTEI
+430 DTEERLKN
-438 TARIKTATE
+438 TTE
-447 TIISQLN
+447 TIISQLD
-454 TMTEKQDLV
+454 TMAQKQRDI
-463 TAAKQKTLEAEQSI
+463 TAAKEATVKAEQSI
-477 VKATQESINA
+477 YTETQKSIKE

-492 KQKEQIAEEI
+492 EQKEQLAKKI
-502 SKLKSEATGITN
+502 SELRSEATGIPD
-514 GKDKADD
+514 GKGQTED
-521 AKTLLETLS
+521 AKMLMETLS
-530 AINPSKVKDVLDKV
+530 AIDPSKVKTVLDNV
-544 SAFVNSVAESNPK
+544 STFVDSVVKSNSE
-557 LETTKT
+557 LEATKT

-601 GKKTQKADTTEVDEA
+601 GKKTQKADATEVDET

-635 AITRASNSINT
+635 AITNASNSIST
-646 ITAELKTA
+646 ITTELKTA

-665 SPMIEAAIALN
+665 RPMIEAAIALN
-676 DTFKQYSESLA
+676 NTFKQYSESLA

-698 TAVTTKRG
+698 TVTKAKRG
-706 KKVATETAS
+706 KKATAETAS
-715 MDDVAASAA
+715 MDDVAASVT

-734 TVFTK
+734 TIFTK
-739 FAKIGAATNGFA
+739 FAKIGAATDGFA

-794 ELSAQME
+794 EFSAQME

-847 LFTSYSNIAA
+847 LFTSYANIAA

-902 NSVKLPKDENGKTVT
+902 NSVKLPKDESGKTVT
-917 PKVDAAVAEATQRF
+917 PKVDAAVTEATQRF

-937 ALSQAL
+937 ALNQAL

-957 KAQQSTVDAKRAK
+957 KAQKSTTDAKKAK

-1033 KIRKDAMLQTSPDN
+1033 KIRKDAMLQTSPNNDR
-1047 SHVTSLAM
+1047 VTSLAM
-1055 KTGNLGAMIK
+1055 KTGNIGSMIK
-1065 QIPEGAVKD
+1065 QMPDGAVKD

-1129 AQSAIKSAQD
+1129 AQVADEESEGTNALLVNAAKYAEFTQAFDEATKFQFDNKTTENYDNSVKKLSAD
-1139 LEQRQALATELQQR
+1139 LSSVFDAIARFDNDGSDRNADILQAAIRQAEKDVADIKTQTVQLQELSKI
-1153 FDALNNTIA
+1153 DPAASI
-1162 KGKEI
+1162 
-1167 EGNGKAFNEFHSA
+1167 
-1180 LEQIEVDAKRLGP
+1180 
-1193 QLESALDKNDIV
+1193 
-1205 SLKALT
+1205 
-1211 DYDKNLTDIEQRVAK
+1211 
-1226 VTDGVISTTSKAV
+1226 SKASKLDV
-1239 KSVADQK
+1239 
-1246 EELKNIDPTAAI
+1246 NGT
-1258 NKALNL
+1258 
-1264 NVDGAESAKITRLR
+1264 ESAKITRLR
-1278 KELEESKTTI
+1278 EEFKETQTALEK
-1288 AAARKAYED
+1288 ARKEYEK
-1297 DWSSDNFDKLVTAM
+1297 DWSSENFDKLKIAM
-1311 KNGQDAANKFTT
+1311 DNCSSAAKRLTT
-1323 AVKTANDTMAD
+1323 AVNTANDTIAD
-1334 NGTRSN
+1334 NSVRSN
-1340 ERQFEQIKD
+1340 ERQFDQIKD
-1349 FLANYQTMLTTL
+1349 FLANYQTMLTAL

-1366 NKGFKELGGDN
+1366 NKGFKQRDD
-1377 GVYKQTESALK
+1377 YQQTESALK
-1388 KMAEEAEKVKSAAD
+1388 KMVEEAENVKSAAD
-1402 VPTFIAAMAKQFK
+1402 VPTFIAAMANKFK

-1422 SVSDTLNAVKT
+1422 SVSDALNVVRT
-1433 KIGETKAEA
+1433 KISETKAEA
-1442 DKFNGALKSQRD
+1442 DKFNGGLKSQRD

-1515 KASKE
+1515 EASKE

-1538 AMKFKKLFETNIKS
+1538 AMKFKKRFETNIKS

-1559 NIVEQGLRQ
+1559 SMVEQGLRQ

-1678 KFNEVGNN
+1678 KFNEVGKQHCPKFTISVKGWRHPRPRKDMEFNDNFLYGNREVIFFMCTRNN
-1686 YAISSAGVGSALQ
+1686 KGQFIKGTISNKRKHNKIPLLRLPYTLTAEQVEDKIVKFYKSLE
-1699 RSASALHTAGNTLDQ
+1699 TAGYTWQ
-1714 SIGMIVAANDVAQD
+1714 
-1728 PESVGNALKVLSL
+1728 
-1741 RIRGAKTDLEQM
+1741 
-1753 GESTDDVAVSTSKL
+1753 
-1767 REQIKALTNVDGK
+1767 
-1780 GGFDI
+1780 
-1785 LTKSGD
+1785 
-1791 FKSTYEIMEGIA
+1791 
-1803 NVWKEM
+1803 
-1809 NDVDKASLLEQVAGK
+1809 QV
-1824 NRANVVSGM
+1824 
-1833 LDNWKDAQ
+1833 
-1841 DAAKTAA
+1841 
-1848 ESAGSATKENE
+1848 
-1859 TYLDSI
+1859 
-1865 NGKISQ
+1865 
-1871 FTAAFEKLSKDVL
+1871 
-1884 DSDLIKFFIE
+1884 
-1894 LATHIAN
+1894 
-1901 LADEAVKLVD
+1901 
-1911 NFGLIPTAL
+1911 
-1920 TGISTGLVT
+1920 
-1929 SLIKNK
+1929 
-1935 GTSGKLYARL
+1935 
-1945 HKGNSC
+1945 C
-1951 VGCRCQIIKYPNCWE
+1951 
-1966 RLRAA
+1966 

>member
-23 DEIAKNKKFNVQIGD
+23 DEIAKNKKFNVQID
-38 KNLKTQLK
+38 PKSLEKQLTK
-46 SISKTI
+46 ISKTVA
-52 SGTLEKAMANT
+52 STLQNSMEKVRKEM
-63 MKAIDDYAESAQ
+63 DSYAESAQ
-75 QAANVIE
+75 QAAIVIR
-82 QAQKREQAALT
+82 QA
-93 SNINLLTGS
+93 
-102 VQKRKEIASVTQEQI
+102 
-117 AAQKQLNEETKL
+117 
-129 TATQE
+129 QE
-134 RELKN
+134 REKAALITNVNLLAQSAQERKNAVDAINKQTSAQKNLNDQTQLTSTQKGKIDNSAIIKNLNRERDAYVELSTAVSDFNKVISSSEGVNNNTAANSIKSLKPVQKDIAAIVTDISFSAESEDDIKN
-139 SINKDTEI
+139 SVLSGFNAIEEGLNEGSEKVKTVIDNIQNSSKSSIKSILDLYSEVISAGDNGLLAQYIANDENATKEAIAEIVTKYGKIAEVSTHDVETTTDKAFDKISEAFNGLKDKLAATAKEVISADTEEA
-147 SILNTKIKQYQKIKE
+147 TKKAAVKYLALFAQMANVIGALPDNVRKKAIE
-162 NISDIRT
+162 N
-169 LINEVNKETTN
+169 V
-180 SNDSGEAKKGND
+180 DS
-192 VSNEI
+192 V
-197 SSFQQNLL
+197 
-205 SVLTDPSLKKGL
+205 T
-217 KESSDNI
+217 
-224 SEDINT
+224 EDI
-230 YFSLISNSFNRG
+230 G
-242 TTEIKNTIANV
+242 KEIEQKTKELSQKYDEVA
-253 ENESNK
+253 EQPDNK
-259 VKQVFNTFEDIAN
+259 VK
-272 WEDVDKNTGES
+272 
-283 RYYSFAD
+283 
-290 YVDDQLVA
+290 
-298 RGEDSAKI
+298 
-306 AKKFETVISAM
+306 
-317 DMNASEELN
+317 LN
-326 SAALNYT
+326 
-333 ATLKRLFEKLN
+333 
-344 EARQKVLSSTST
+344 V
-356 EEEVKTAAKDYQEYW
+356 
-371 VEIASTIGVLPD
+371 
-383 SVKNQMVS
+383 
-391 GLDSVIQTAE
+391 
-401 GKIEQRKRELQNKIT
+401 
-416 GISSEQTKLKTAKE
+416 
-430 SDLDDTEI
+430 DLDDEQIDTRVKETSSYIVEQLNKMKDAQLEI
-438 TARIKTATE
+438 T
-447 TIISQLN
+447 
-454 TMTEKQDLV
+454 V
-463 TAAKQKTLEAEQSI
+463 AKQGTLEAEKAI
-477 VKATQESINA
+477 VKATQDSINA
-487 LQTLV
+487 LKTLV
-492 KQKEQIAEEI
+492 KQKEQIADEI
-502 SKLKSEATGITN
+502 SKLKSEVTGITD

-635 AITRASNSINT
+635 AITNASNSINT
-646 ITAELKTA
+646 ITTELKTA

-665 SPMIEAAIALN
+665 RPMIEAATALN
-676 DTFKQYSESLA
+676 NTFKQYSESLA
-687 DIKTNAGIMNG
+687 DIKTNAGLMNG
-698 TAVTTKRG
+698 TVTKAKRG
-706 KKVATETAS
+706 KKATAETAS
-715 MDDVAASAA
+715 MDDVAASVT

-767 ILAYKTTGERTAI
+767 ILAYKTTGERTAT

-825 QAGGTIDASVK
+825 QASGTIDASVK
-836 ILVNAGNRLKR
+836 TLVNAGNRLKR
-847 LFTSYSNIAA
+847 LFTSYANIAA

-917 PKVDAAVAEATQRF
+917 PKVDAAVTEATQRF

-957 KAQQSTVDAKRAK
+957 KAQKSTTDAEKAK

-983 FNSLTNAAKSITD
+983 FNNLTNAAKSITD

-1065 QIPEGAVKD
+1065 QMPEGVVKD

-1119 KETQEAAKAA
+1119 KETQEAVKAA

-1193 QLESALDKNDIV
+1193 QLESALDKKDIV

-1211 DYDKNLTDIEQRVAK
+1211 DYVKNLTDIEQRVAK

-1288 AAARKAYED
+1288 ANARKAYED

-1377 GVYKQTESALK
+1377 GVYKQTKGALESMAK
-1388 KMAEEAEKVKSAAD
+1388 KAEQVKSAAD
-1402 VPTFIAAMAKQFK
+1402 VPTFIAAMAKQFEN
-1415 DAKTPIE
+1415 AKTPIE
-1422 SVSDTLNAVKT
+1422 SVSDALNAVKT

-1515 KASKE
+1515 EASKE

-1559 NIVEQGLRQ
+1559 NMVEQGLRQ

-1841 DAAKTAA
+1841 NAAKTAA

-1884 DSDLIKFFIE
+1884 DSDLIKFFIK

-1911 NFGLIPTAL
+1911 NIGLIPTAIG
-1920 TGISTGLVT
+1920 GIGAALGV

>member
-23 DEIAKNKKFNVQIGD
+23 NEIAKDKKFNVQIGD

-63 MKAIDDYAESAQ
+63 MKAIDDYAKSAQ
-75 QAANVIE
+75 QAAGVIE
-82 QAQKREQAALT
+82 QAQKREQAALI
-93 SNINLLTGS
+93 SNVNLLARNA
-102 VQKRKEIASVTQEQI
+102 QERKEITNAIQGQN
-117 AAQKQLNEETKL
+117 AAQNKLRNEIAL
-129 TATQE
+129 TAAQE
-134 RELKN
+134 NELRKRSN
-139 SINKDTEI
+139 RDLTIRQLRAEQQEWEQLEKEI
-147 SILNTKIKQYQKIKE
+147 SDVNNLIKE
-162 NISDIRT
+162 KNRAADTGSKKNNKKDDAEFTVDQKFPEVQKELLNLMTDDDAFDIG
-169 LINEVNKETTN
+169 IGK
-180 SNDSGEAKKGND
+180 
-192 VSNEI
+192 
-197 SSFQQNLL
+197 SSE
-205 SVLTDPSLKKGL
+205 KA
-217 KESSDNI
+217 
-224 SEDINT
+224 SEDILTGFN
-230 YFSLISNSFNRG
+230 LISDSIGKGKDAIRKAVAEFQG
-242 TTEIKNTIANV
+242 ESGAGSIFDTFSYLFDVEGDYSGDIDAWIDAEIPDEKIKNALSKKFKSIITAASDDS
-253 ENESNK
+253 ENELSNAYNQY
-259 VKQVFNTFEDIAN
+259 VNTISKLFEDYYAAIEKITNKASTTK
-272 WEDVDKNTGES
+272 DVEKG
-283 RYYSFAD
+283 
-290 YVDDQLVA
+290 
-298 RGEDSAKI
+298 AK
-306 AKKFETVISAM
+306 ELQTVI
-317 DMNASEELN
+317 
-326 SAALNYT
+326 
-333 ATLKRLFEKLN
+333 
-344 EARQKVLSSTST
+344 
-356 EEEVKTAAKDYQEYW
+356 
-371 VEIASTIGVLPD
+371 VEIASTIGILPD
-383 SVKNQMVS
+383 NVKEKMLANVTEP
-391 GLDSVIQTAE
+391 LDKVKEA
-401 GKIEQRKRELQNKIT
+401 IEQRKEALKNKML
-416 GISSEQTKLKTAKE
+416 GNDEQGSNDVKLKVDIDDA
-430 SDLDDTEI
+430 DTEERLKN
-438 TARIKTATE
+438 TTE
-447 TIISQLN
+447 TIISQLD
-454 TMTEKQDLV
+454 TMAQKQRDITV
-463 TAAKQKTLEAEQSI
+463 AKEATVKAEQSI
-477 VKATQESINA
+477 YTETQKSIKE

-492 KQKEQIAEEI
+492 EQKEQLAKKI
-502 SKLKSEATGITN
+502 SELRSEATGIPD
-514 GKDKADD
+514 GKGQTED
-521 AKTLLETLS
+521 AKMLMETLS
-530 AINPSKVKDVLDKV
+530 AIDPSKVKTVLDNV
-544 SAFVNSVAESNPK
+544 SAFVDSVVKSSSELK
-557 LETTKT
+557 TTKT

-577 TLAISTA
+577 TLATSIV

-589 TKEDKTAKGKRG
+589 TKEDKTTKGKR
-601 GKKTQKADTTEVDEA
+601 GKKTQKTETTEVDEA

-635 AITRASNSINT
+635 AITNASNSIST
-646 ITAELKTA
+646 ITTELKTA

-665 SPMIEAAIALN
+665 RPMIEAAIALN
-676 DTFKQYSESLA
+676 NTFKQYSESLA
-687 DIKTNAGIMNG
+687 DIKTNAGLING
-698 TAVTTKRG
+698 TVTKAKRG
-706 KKVATETAS
+706 KKSTVETTS
-715 MDDVAASAA
+715 MDDVSASVT

-734 TVFTK
+734 TIFTK
-739 FAKIGAATNGFA
+739 FAKIGAATDGFA

-767 ILAYKTTGERTAI
+767 ILAYKTTGERTAT
-780 TTADAAKQ
+780 TTANAAKQ

-825 QAGGTIDASVK
+825 QASGTIDASVK

-847 LFTSYSNIAA
+847 LFTSYANIAA

-937 ALSQAL
+937 AMSQAL

-957 KAQQSTVDAKRAK
+957 KAQQSTVDAQKAK

-1065 QIPEGAVKD
+1065 QMPEGAVKD

-1084 DDITAFYNGSEKAA
+1084 DDITTFYNGSEKAA

-1119 KETQEAAKAA
+1119 KGTQEAAKAA
-1129 AQSAIKSAQD
+1129 AQVADEESEGTNALLANAAKYAEFTQALDEATKFQFDNKTTENYDNSVKKLSAD
-1139 LEQRQALATELQQR
+1139 LSSVFDAIARFDKDGSDRNADILQAVIRQAEKDVVDIKTQTVQLQELSKI
-1153 FDALNNTIA
+1153 DPAASI
-1162 KGKEI
+1162 
-1167 EGNGKAFNEFHSA
+1167 
-1180 LEQIEVDAKRLGP
+1180 
-1193 QLESALDKNDIV
+1193 
-1205 SLKALT
+1205 
-1211 DYDKNLTDIEQRVAK
+1211 
-1226 VTDGVISTTSKAV
+1226 SKAS
-1239 KSVADQK
+1239 KLD
-1246 EELKNIDPTAAI
+1246 I
-1258 NKALNL
+1258 N
-1264 NVDGAESAKITRLR
+1264 GTESAKITRLR
-1278 KELEESKTTI
+1278 EEFKETQTALEK
-1288 AAARKAYED
+1288 ARKEYEK
-1297 DWSSDNFDKLVTAM
+1297 DWSSENFDKLKIAM
-1311 KNGQDAANKFTT
+1311 DNCSSAAKRFTT
-1323 AVKTANDTMAD
+1323 AVNTANDTMAD
-1334 NGTRSN
+1334 NSVRSN

-1349 FLANYQTMLTTL
+1349 FLANYQTMLTAL

-1366 NKGFKELGGDN
+1366 NKGFKDN
-1377 GVYKQTESALK
+1377 GIYQQTESALK
-1388 KMAEEAEKVKSAAD
+1388 KMVEEAEKVKSAAD
-1402 VPTFIAAMAKQFK
+1402 VPTFIAAMAKQFEN
-1415 DAKTPIE
+1415 AKTPIE
-1422 SVSDTLNAVKT
+1422 SVSDALNAVKT

-1442 DKFNGALKSQRD
+1442 DKFNGNLKSQRD

-1495 YQELLKSGKITQQN
+1495 YQKLLESGKITQQN

-1515 KASKE
+1515 EASKE

-1559 NIVEQGLRQ
+1559 NMVQQGLRQ

-1678 KFNEVGNN
+1678 KFNDVGNN

-1803 NVWKEM
+1803 NVWKKM

-1911 NFGLIPTAL
+1911 NFRLIPTAIG
-1920 TGISTGLVT
+1920 GIGAALGV

>member
-23 DEIAKNKKFNVQIGD
+23 DEIAKDKKFNVQIGD

-52 SGTLEKAMANT
+52 SGAMEKAMANT
-63 MKAIDDYAESAQ
+63 MKAIDDYAKSAQ
-75 QAANVIE
+75 QAAAVIE

-102 VQKRKEIASVTQEQI
+102 VQKRKELASATQEQI
-117 AAQKQLNEETKL
+117 VAQKQLNEGIKL

-147 SILNTKIKQYQKIKE
+147 SALNTKIKQYQKIKE
-162 NISDIRT
+162 NISDIKT
-169 LINEVNKETTN
+169 LVAEINAETTN
-180 SNDSGEAKKGND
+180 SNDDEKAKNGND
-192 VSNEI
+192 VSSEI
-197 SSFQQNLL
+197 SSFQQKLL
-205 SVLTDPSLKKGL
+205 STLKNPTLKQGL
-217 KESSDNI
+217 QENSNDI
-224 SEDINT
+224 SKDIDT
-230 YFSLISNSFNRG
+230 YFSLMSDSFEKG
-242 TTEIKNTIANV
+242 AVEIKNV
-253 ENESNK
+253 VGNETDK
-259 VKQVFNTFEDIAN
+259 IKQVFNVFEDIVK
-272 WEDVDKNTGES
+272 WDDPDVGYES
-283 RYYSFAD
+283 FTD
-290 YVDDQLVA
+290 YVKDQLA
-298 RGEDSAKI
+298 ETEEDSNKVAKQF
-306 AKKFETVISAM
+306 KTVIKAI
-317 DMNASEELN
+317 DMKASEELN

-333 ATLKRLFEKLN
+333 ATLKSLFEKLN

-356 EEEVKTAAKDYQEYW
+356 EEEVETAAKDYQEYW
-371 VEIASTIGVLPD
+371 VEIASTIGILPD

-391 GLDSVIQTAE
+391 GIDNTIQAVE
-401 GKIEQRKRELQNKIT
+401 ERIEQRKKELQNKVA
-416 GISSEQTKLKTAKE
+416 GISDAQTELKTMSE
-430 SDLDDTEI
+430 PDLDDTEI
-438 TARIKTATE
+438 TARIKSTTE
-447 TIISQLN
+447 TIISQLD
-454 TMTEKQDLV
+454 TMAQKQKDV
-463 TAAKQKTLEAEQSI
+463 TAAKNGTLEAEQAIYTETKKSI
-477 VKATQESINA
+477 DA

-502 SKLKSEATGITN
+502 SKLKSEATGITD
-514 GKDKADD
+514 GKNKADD

-544 SAFVNSVAESNPK
+544 SAFVNSVVESNPK

-563 KAAEFNAAIESINK
+563 KAAEFNAAIDSINK

-589 TKEDKTAKGKRG
+589 TKEDKPTKGKR
-601 GKKTQKADTTEVDEA
+601 GKKTQKTETTEVDEA

-635 AITRASNSINT
+635 AITNASNSINA
-646 ITAELKTA
+646 ITTELKTA

-665 SPMIEAAIALN
+665 RPMIEAATALN
-676 DTFKQYSESLA
+676 NTFKQYGESLA
-687 DIKTNAGIMNG
+687 DIKTNAGLING
-698 TAVTTKRG
+698 TVTKAKRG
-706 KKVATETAS
+706 KKSTVETAN
-715 MDDVAASAA
+715 MDDVAASVT

-767 ILAYKTTGERTAI
+767 ILAYKTTGERTA
-780 TTADAAKQ
+780 TTTVDAAKQ

-825 QAGGTIDASVK
+825 QASGTIDASVK
-836 ILVNAGNRLKR
+836 TLVNAGNRLKR
-847 LFTSYSNIAA
+847 LFISYSNIAA

-863 DKVAEIDGSKNAT
+863 DRVAEIDGSKNAT

-902 NSVKLPKDENGKTVT
+902 NSVELPKDENGKTVT

-937 ALSQAL
+937 ALSQTL

-957 KAQQSTVDAKRAK
+957 KAQQSTVDAKKAK

-1013 DQFAELINNSVDEQ
+1013 DQFADLINNSVDEQ

-1033 KIRKDAMLQTSPDN
+1033 KIRKDAMLQTSPNNDR
-1047 SHVTSLAM
+1047 VTSLAM
-1055 KTGNLGAMIK
+1055 KTGNIGSMIK
-1065 QIPEGAVKD
+1065 QMPDGAVKD

-1162 KGKEI
+1162 NGKEI

-1193 QLESALDKNDIV
+1193 QLESALDKKDIV

-1211 DYDKNLTDIEQRVAK
+1211 DYDKILTDIEQRIAK

-1264 NVDGAESAKITRLR
+1264 KVDGAESAKITRLR
-1278 KELEESKTTI
+1278 KELKESKTTI
-1288 AAARKAYED
+1288 ADARKAYED

-1349 FLANYQTMLTTL
+1349 FLANYQTMLTAL

-1366 NKGFKELGGDN
+1366 NKGFKQRDD
-1377 GVYKQTESALK
+1377 YQQTESALK
-1388 KMAEEAEKVKSAAD
+1388 KMVEEAEKVKSAAD
-1402 VPTFIAAMAKQFK
+1402 VPTFIATMANKFK

-1422 SVSDTLNAVKT
+1422 SVSDALNVVKT
-1433 KIGETKAEA
+1433 KIGETKAKA
-1442 DKFNGALKSQRD
+1442 DEFNGGLKSQRD

-1475 NSKITTDPAIYA
+1475 NSKITTDPAMYA

-1495 YQELLKSGKITQQN
+1495 YQKLLESGKITQQN

-1678 KFNEVGNN
+1678 KFNEVGKQ
-1686 YAISSAGVGSALQ
+1686 YCPKFTISVK
-1699 RSASALHTAGNTLDQ
+1699 RWRHPRPRKD
-1714 SIGMIVAANDVAQD
+1714 
-1728 PESVGNALKVLSL
+1728 
-1741 RIRGAKTDLEQM
+1741 
-1753 GESTDDVAVSTSKL
+1753 
-1767 REQIKALTNVDGK
+1767 
-1780 GGFDI
+1780 
-1785 LTKSGD
+1785 
-1791 FKSTYEIMEGIA
+1791 MEF
-1803 NVWKEM
+1803 N
-1809 NDVDKASLLEQVAGK
+1809 
-1824 NRANVVSGM
+1824 
-1833 LDNWKDAQ
+1833 
-1841 DAAKTAA
+1841 
-1848 ESAGSATKENE
+1848 
-1859 TYLDSI
+1859 
-1865 NGKISQ
+1865 
-1871 FTAAFEKLSKDVL
+1871 
-1884 DSDLIKFFIE
+1884 
-1894 LATHIAN
+1894 
-1901 LADEAVKLVD
+1901 D
-1911 NFGLIPTAL
+1911 NF
-1920 TGISTGLVT
+1920 
-1929 SLIKNK
+1929 
-1935 GTSGKLYARL
+1935 LY
-1945 HKGNSC
+1945 GNRE
-1951 VGCRCQIIKYPNCWE
+1951 VIFFYVYKK
-1966 RLRAA
+1966 

>member
-23 DEIAKNKKFNVQIGD
+23 NEIAKNKKFNVQID
-38 KNLKTQLK
+38 PKSLEKQLTK
-46 SISKTI
+46 ISKTVA
-52 SGTLEKAMANT
+52 STLQNSMEKVRKEM
-63 MKAIDDYAESAQ
+63 DSYAESAQ
-75 QAANVIE
+75 QATIVIR
-82 QAQKREQAALT
+82 QA
-93 SNINLLTGS
+93 
-102 VQKRKEIASVTQEQI
+102 
-117 AAQKQLNEETKL
+117 
-129 TATQE
+129 QE
-134 RELKN
+134 REKAALITNVNLLAQSAQERKNAVDAINKQTSAQKNLNDQTQLTSTQKGKIDNSAIIKNLNRERDAYVELSTAVSDFNKVISSSEGVNNNTAANSIKSLKPVQKDIAAIVTDISFSAESEDDIKN
-139 SINKDTEI
+139 SVLSGFNAIEEGLNEGSEKVKTVIDNIQNSSKSSIKSILDLYSEVISAGDNGLLAQYIANDENATKEAIAEIVTKYGEIAEVSTHDVETTTDKAFDKISEAFNGLKDKLAATAKEVISTDTEEA
-147 SILNTKIKQYQKIKE
+147 TKKAAVKYLALFAQMADVIGALPDNVRKKAIE
-162 NISDIRT
+162 N
-169 LINEVNKETTN
+169 V
-180 SNDSGEAKKGND
+180 DS
-192 VSNEI
+192 V
-197 SSFQQNLL
+197 
-205 SVLTDPSLKKGL
+205 T
-217 KESSDNI
+217 
-224 SEDINT
+224 EDI
-230 YFSLISNSFNRG
+230 G
-242 TTEIKNTIANV
+242 KEIEQKTKELSQKYDEVA
-253 ENESNK
+253 EQPDNK
-259 VKQVFNTFEDIAN
+259 VKLN
-272 WEDVDKNTGES
+272 VDLNDEQIDTRVKETSSYIVE
-283 RYYSFAD
+283 
-290 YVDDQLVA
+290 QLN
-298 RGEDSAKI
+298 K
-306 AKKFETVISAM
+306 M
-317 DMNASEELN
+317 
-326 SAALNYT
+326 
-333 ATLKRLFEKLN
+333 
-344 EARQKVLSSTST
+344 
-356 EEEVKTAAKDYQEYW
+356 KDAQ
-371 VEIASTIGVLPD
+371 L
-383 SVKNQMVS
+383 
-391 GLDSVIQTAE
+391 
-401 GKIEQRKRELQNKIT
+401 
-416 GISSEQTKLKTAKE
+416 
-430 SDLDDTEI
+430 EI
-438 TARIKTATE
+438 T
-447 TIISQLN
+447 
-454 TMTEKQDLV
+454 V
-463 TAAKQKTLEAEQSI
+463 AKQGTLEAEKAI
-477 VKATQESINA
+477 VKATQDSINA
-487 LQTLV
+487 LKTLV
-492 KQKEQIAEEI
+492 KQKEQIADEI
-502 SKLKSEATGITN
+502 SKLKSEVTGITD

-601 GKKTQKADTTEVDEA
+601 GKKTQKADTTEIDEA

-635 AITRASNSINT
+635 AITNASNSIST
-646 ITAELKTA
+646 ITTELKTA

-665 SPMIEAAIALN
+665 RPMIEAATALN
-676 DTFKQYSESLA
+676 NTFKQYSESLA
-687 DIKTNAGIMNG
+687 DIKNTAGLMNG
-698 TAVTTKRG
+698 TAATAKRG

-715 MDDVAASAA
+715 MDDVSASVT

-734 TVFTK
+734 TIFTK
-739 FAKIGAATNGFA
+739 FAKIGAATNGFT

-767 ILAYKTTGERTAI
+767 ILAYKTTGERTAT

-825 QAGGTIDASVK
+825 QASGTIDASVK
-836 ILVNAGNRLKR
+836 TLVNAGNRLKR
-847 LFTSYSNIAA
+847 LFTSYANIAA

-897 ELSAI
+897 ELGAI

-957 KAQQSTVDAKRAK
+957 KAQQSTVDAKKAK

-996 SMTDL
+996 SMTNL

-1033 KIRKDAMLQTSPDN
+1033 KIRKDAMLQTSPNNDR
-1047 SHVTSLAM
+1047 VTSLAM
-1055 KTGNLGAMIK
+1055 KTGNIGSMIK
-1065 QIPEGAVKD
+1065 QMPDGAVKD

-1193 QLESALDKNDIV
+1193 QLESALDKKDIV

-1246 EELKNIDPTAAI
+1246 EKLKNIDPTAAI

-1278 KELEESKTTI
+1278 KEFEESKTTI
-1288 AAARKAYED
+1288 ADARKAYED

-1334 NGTRSN
+1334 NSVRSN

-1366 NKGFKELGGDN
+1366 NKGFKDN
-1377 GVYKQTESALK
+1377 GIYQQTESALK
-1388 KMAEEAEKVKSAAD
+1388 KMVEEAEKVKSAAD
-1402 VPTFIAAMAKQFK
+1402 VPTFIAAMAKQFEN
-1415 DAKTPIE
+1415 AKTPIE
-1422 SVSDTLNAVKT
+1422 SVSDALNAVKT

-1495 YQELLKSGKITQQN
+1495 YQKLLESGKITQQN

-1515 KASKE
+1515 EASKE

-1559 NIVEQGLRQ
+1559 NMVEQGLRQ

-1911 NFGLIPTAL
+1911 NIGLIPTAIG
-1920 TGISTGLVT
+1920 GIGAALGV

>member
-23 DEIAKNKKFNVQIGD
+23 DEIAKNKKFNVQID
-38 KNLKTQLK
+38 PKSLEKQLTK
-46 SISKTI
+46 ISKTVA
-52 SGTLEKAMANT
+52 STLQNSMEKVRKEM
-63 MKAIDDYAESAQ
+63 DSYAESAQ
-75 QAANVIE
+75 QAAIVIR
-82 QAQKREQAALT
+82 QA
-93 SNINLLTGS
+93 
-102 VQKRKEIASVTQEQI
+102 
-117 AAQKQLNEETKL
+117 
-129 TATQE
+129 QE
-134 RELKN
+134 REKAALITNVNLLAQSAQERKNAVDAINKQTSAQKNLNDQTQLTSTQKGKIDNSAIIKNLNRERDAYVELSTAVSDFNKVISSSEGVNNNTAANSIKSLKPVQKDIAAIVTDISFSAESEDDIKN
-139 SINKDTEI
+139 SVLSGFNAIEEGLNEGSEKVKTVIDNIQNSSKSSIKSILDLYSEVISAGDNGLLAQYIANDENATKEAIAEIVTKYGKIAEVSTHDVETTTDKAFDKISEAFNGLKDKLAATAKEVISADTEEA
-147 SILNTKIKQYQKIKE
+147 TKKAAVKYLALFAQMANVIGALPDNVRKKAIE
-162 NISDIRT
+162 N
-169 LINEVNKETTN
+169 V
-180 SNDSGEAKKGND
+180 DS
-192 VSNEI
+192 V
-197 SSFQQNLL
+197 
-205 SVLTDPSLKKGL
+205 T
-217 KESSDNI
+217 
-224 SEDINT
+224 EDI
-230 YFSLISNSFNRG
+230 G
-242 TTEIKNTIANV
+242 KEIEQKTKELSQKYDEVA
-253 ENESNK
+253 EQPDNK
-259 VKQVFNTFEDIAN
+259 VK
-272 WEDVDKNTGES
+272 
-283 RYYSFAD
+283 
-290 YVDDQLVA
+290 
-298 RGEDSAKI
+298 
-306 AKKFETVISAM
+306 
-317 DMNASEELN
+317 LN
-326 SAALNYT
+326 
-333 ATLKRLFEKLN
+333 
-344 EARQKVLSSTST
+344 V
-356 EEEVKTAAKDYQEYW
+356 
-371 VEIASTIGVLPD
+371 
-383 SVKNQMVS
+383 
-391 GLDSVIQTAE
+391 
-401 GKIEQRKRELQNKIT
+401 
-416 GISSEQTKLKTAKE
+416 
-430 SDLDDTEI
+430 DLDDEQIDTRVKETSSYIVEQLNKMKDAQLEI
-438 TARIKTATE
+438 T
-447 TIISQLN
+447 
-454 TMTEKQDLV
+454 V
-463 TAAKQKTLEAEQSI
+463 AKQGTLEAEKAI
-477 VKATQESINA
+477 VKATQDSINA
-487 LQTLV
+487 LKTLV
-492 KQKEQIAEEI
+492 KQKEQIADEI
-502 SKLKSEATGITN
+502 SKLKSEVTGITD

-635 AITRASNSINT
+635 AITNASNSINT
-646 ITAELKTA
+646 ITTELKTA

-665 SPMIEAAIALN
+665 RPMIEAATALN
-676 DTFKQYSESLA
+676 NTFKQYSESLA
-687 DIKTNAGIMNG
+687 DIKTNAGLMNG
-698 TAVTTKRG
+698 TVTKAKRG
-706 KKVATETAS
+706 KKATAETAS
-715 MDDVAASAA
+715 MDDVAASVT

-767 ILAYKTTGERTAI
+767 ILAYKTTGERTAT

-825 QAGGTIDASVK
+825 QASGTIDASVK
-836 ILVNAGNRLKR
+836 TLVNAGNRLKR
-847 LFTSYSNIAA
+847 LFTSYANIAA

-917 PKVDAAVAEATQRF
+917 PKVDAAVTEATQRF

-957 KAQQSTVDAKRAK
+957 KAQKSTTDAEKAK

-983 FNSLTNAAKSITD
+983 FNNLTNAAKSITD

-1065 QIPEGAVKD
+1065 QMPEGVVKD

-1103 IVSRTTEMAEG
+1103 IVSRTAEMAEG

-1119 KETQEAAKAA
+1119 KETQEAVKAA

-1193 QLESALDKNDIV
+1193 QLESALDKKDIV

-1288 AAARKAYED
+1288 ANARKAYED

-1377 GVYKQTESALK
+1377 GVYKQTKGALESMAK
-1388 KMAEEAEKVKSAAD
+1388 KAEQVKSAAD
-1402 VPTFIAAMAKQFK
+1402 VPTFIAAMAKQFEN
-1415 DAKTPIE
+1415 AKTPIE
-1422 SVSDTLNAVKT
+1422 SVSDALNAVKT

-1515 KASKE
+1515 EASKE

-1559 NIVEQGLRQ
+1559 NMVEQGLRQ

-1841 DAAKTAA
+1841 NAAKTAA

-1911 NFGLIPTAL
+1911 NIGLIPTAIG
-1920 TGISTGLVT
+1920 GIGAALGV

>member
-23 DEIAKNKKFNVQIGD
+23 DEIAKNKKFNVQID
-38 KNLKTQLK
+38 PKSLEKQLTK
-46 SISKTI
+46 ISKTVA
-52 SGTLEKAMANT
+52 STLQNSMEKVRKEM
-63 MKAIDDYAESAQ
+63 DSYAESAQ
-75 QAANVIE
+75 QAAIVIR
-82 QAQKREQAALT
+82 QA
-93 SNINLLTGS
+93 
-102 VQKRKEIASVTQEQI
+102 
-117 AAQKQLNEETKL
+117 
-129 TATQE
+129 QE
-134 RELKN
+134 REKAALITNVNLLAQSAQERKNAVDAINKQTSAQKNLNDQTQLTSTQKGKIDNSAIIKNLNRERDAYVELSTAVSDFNKVISSSEGVNNNTAANSIKSLKPVQKDIAAIVTDISFSAESEDDIKN
-139 SINKDTEI
+139 SVLSGFNAIEEGLNEGSEKVKTVIDNIQNSSKSSIKSILDLYSEVISAGDNGLLAQYIANDENATKEAIAEIVTKYGKIAEVSTHDVETTTDKAFDKISEAFNGLKDKLAATAKEVISADTEEA
-147 SILNTKIKQYQKIKE
+147 TKKAAVKYLALFAQMANVIGALPDNVRKKAIE
-162 NISDIRT
+162 N
-169 LINEVNKETTN
+169 V
-180 SNDSGEAKKGND
+180 DS
-192 VSNEI
+192 V
-197 SSFQQNLL
+197 
-205 SVLTDPSLKKGL
+205 T
-217 KESSDNI
+217 
-224 SEDINT
+224 EDI
-230 YFSLISNSFNRG
+230 G
-242 TTEIKNTIANV
+242 KEIEQKTKELSQKYDEVA
-253 ENESNK
+253 EQPDNK
-259 VKQVFNTFEDIAN
+259 VK
-272 WEDVDKNTGES
+272 
-283 RYYSFAD
+283 
-290 YVDDQLVA
+290 
-298 RGEDSAKI
+298 
-306 AKKFETVISAM
+306 
-317 DMNASEELN
+317 LN
-326 SAALNYT
+326 
-333 ATLKRLFEKLN
+333 
-344 EARQKVLSSTST
+344 V
-356 EEEVKTAAKDYQEYW
+356 
-371 VEIASTIGVLPD
+371 
-383 SVKNQMVS
+383 
-391 GLDSVIQTAE
+391 
-401 GKIEQRKRELQNKIT
+401 
-416 GISSEQTKLKTAKE
+416 
-430 SDLDDTEI
+430 DLDDEQIDTRVKETSSYIVEQLNKMKDAQLEI
-438 TARIKTATE
+438 T
-447 TIISQLN
+447 
-454 TMTEKQDLV
+454 V
-463 TAAKQKTLEAEQSI
+463 AKQGTLEAEKAI
-477 VKATQESINA
+477 VKATQDSINA
-487 LQTLV
+487 LKTLV
-492 KQKEQIAEEI
+492 KQKEQIADEI
-502 SKLKSEATGITN
+502 SKLKSEVTGITD

-635 AITRASNSINT
+635 AITNASNSINT
-646 ITAELKTA
+646 ITTELKTA

-665 SPMIEAAIALN
+665 RPMIEAATALN
-676 DTFKQYSESLA
+676 NTFKQYSESLA
-687 DIKTNAGIMNG
+687 DIKTNAGLMNG
-698 TAVTTKRG
+698 TVTKAKRG
-706 KKVATETAS
+706 KKATAETAS
-715 MDDVAASAA
+715 MDDVAASVT

-767 ILAYKTTGERTAI
+767 ILAYKTTGERTAT

-825 QAGGTIDASVK
+825 QASGTIDASVK
-836 ILVNAGNRLKR
+836 TLVNAGNRLKR
-847 LFTSYSNIAA
+847 LFTSYANIAA

-917 PKVDAAVAEATQRF
+917 PKVDAAVTEATQRF

-957 KAQQSTVDAKRAK
+957 KAQKSTTDAEKAK

-983 FNSLTNAAKSITD
+983 FNNLTNAAKSITD

-1065 QIPEGAVKD
+1065 QMPEGVVKD

-1119 KETQEAAKAA
+1119 KETQEAVKAA

-1193 QLESALDKNDIV
+1193 QLESALDKKDIV

-1288 AAARKAYED
+1288 ANARKAYED

-1377 GVYKQTESALK
+1377 GVYKQTKGALESMAK
-1388 KMAEEAEKVKSAAD
+1388 KAEQVKSAAD
-1402 VPTFIAAMAKQFK
+1402 VPTFIAAMAKQFEN
-1415 DAKTPIE
+1415 AKTPIE
-1422 SVSDTLNAVKT
+1422 SVSDALNAVKT

-1515 KASKE
+1515 EASKE

-1552 QFASQVI
+1552 QFASQI
-1559 NIVEQGLRQ
+1559 ISMVEQGLRQ

-1585 VTNETDNTYDAF
+1585 VTDETDNTYDAF

-1678 KFNEVGNN
+1678 KFNEVGKQHCPKFTISVKGWRHSRPRKDMEFNDNFLYGNREVIFFMCTRNN
-1686 YAISSAGVGSALQ
+1686 KCQFIKGTISNKRKHNKIPLSRLPYTLTAEQVEDKIVKFYKSLE
-1699 RSASALHTAGNTLDQ
+1699 TAGYTWQ
-1714 SIGMIVAANDVAQD
+1714 
-1728 PESVGNALKVLSL
+1728 
-1741 RIRGAKTDLEQM
+1741 
-1753 GESTDDVAVSTSKL
+1753 
-1767 REQIKALTNVDGK
+1767 
-1780 GGFDI
+1780 
-1785 LTKSGD
+1785 
-1791 FKSTYEIMEGIA
+1791 
-1803 NVWKEM
+1803 
-1809 NDVDKASLLEQVAGK
+1809 QV
-1824 NRANVVSGM
+1824 
-1833 LDNWKDAQ
+1833 
-1841 DAAKTAA
+1841 
-1848 ESAGSATKENE
+1848 
-1859 TYLDSI
+1859 
-1865 NGKISQ
+1865 
-1871 FTAAFEKLSKDVL
+1871 
-1884 DSDLIKFFIE
+1884 
-1894 LATHIAN
+1894 
-1901 LADEAVKLVD
+1901 
-1911 NFGLIPTAL
+1911 
-1920 TGISTGLVT
+1920 
-1929 SLIKNK
+1929 
-1935 GTSGKLYARL
+1935 
-1945 HKGNSC
+1945 C
-1951 VGCRCQIIKYPNCWE
+1951 
-1966 RLRAA
+1966 

>member
-23 DEIAKNKKFNVQIGD
+23 NEIAKDKKFNVQIGD
-38 KNLKTQLK
+38 KNLKTQLNNITKKISNAVQK
-46 SISKTI
+46 SLDNYLDAMGGYSKKI
-52 SGTLEKAMANT
+52 EQ
-63 MKAIDDYAESAQ
+63 AQ
-75 QAANVIE
+75 AVIE
-82 QAQKREQAALT
+82 QAQKREETALI
-93 SNINLLTGS
+93 SSVNLLA
-102 VQKRKEIASVTQEQI
+102 KNAKERQEITDTIKGQT
-117 AAQKQLNEETKL
+117 AAQKQLNNEVKL
-129 TATQE
+129 TFAQE
-134 RELKN
+134 SNYNARVKNSTEIQRLEESRKKWKQLGDTISNVKNIIAKKSPLDEDSELDTTKISKNFSAIQKEMQKLMSNESFSEDFKNVNTTKKYIENGISLIEQSLDKGTTSIQQAVDKFQDNLARGIFYDFQGFIQQADETSIGDYVKSVFNKAGVDSDEAIKDFSNLISADVKSSSGELKEAYTQYATTLLELFDELE
-139 SINKDTEI
+139 NKFTEI
-147 SILNTKIKQYQKIKE
+147 AT
-162 NISDIRT
+162 
-169 LINEVNKETTN
+169 
-180 SNDSGEAKKGND
+180 
-192 VSNEI
+192 
-197 SSFQQNLL
+197 
-205 SVLTDPSLKKGL
+205 P
-217 KESSDNI
+217 NI
-224 SEDINT
+224 SE
-230 YFSLISNSFNRG
+230 NRAK
-242 TTEIKNTIANV
+242 ELAV
-253 ENESNK
+253 EFQS
-259 VKQVFNTFEDIAN
+259 VVT
-272 WEDVDKNTGES
+272 
-283 RYYSFAD
+283 
-290 YVDDQLVA
+290 
-298 RGEDSAKI
+298 
-306 AKKFETVISAM
+306 
-317 DMNASEELN
+317 
-326 SAALNYT
+326 
-333 ATLKRLFEKLN
+333 
-344 EARQKVLSSTST
+344 
-356 EEEVKTAAKDYQEYW
+356 
-371 VEIASTIGVLPD
+371 EIASVIGVLPKSIKD
-383 SVKNQMVS
+383 KTLKNIDAFTQDTEDKIQQSKEKIRNSIVQKNQADKIKLNVDIS
-391 GLDSVIQTAE
+391 DEQTEEKIKNTSEYIIDQLTRMKTAQEAVTNEKGRTLKAE
-401 GKIEQRKRELQNKIT
+401 QYITEATGKSIT
-416 GISSEQTKLKTAKE
+416 GLMKLVE
-430 SDLDDTEI
+430 
-438 TARIKTATE
+438 
-447 TIISQLN
+447 
-454 TMTEKQDLV
+454 
-463 TAAKQKTLEAEQSI
+463 
-477 VKATQESINA
+477 
-487 LQTLV
+487 
-492 KQKEQIAEEI
+492 QKEQIADRI
-502 SKLKSEATGITN
+502 SKLKSEATGITD
-514 GKDKADD
+514 GKGNADD

-530 AINPSKVKDVLDKV
+530 AIDPSKVKTVLDNV
-544 SAFVNSVAESNPK
+544 SAFVDSVVKSSSE

-577 TLAISTA
+577 TLATSIV

-589 TKEDKTAKGKRG
+589 TKEDKTTKGKR
-601 GKKTQKADTTEVDEA
+601 GKKTQKAETTEVDEA

-635 AITRASNSINT
+635 AITNASNSIST
-646 ITAELKTA
+646 ITTELKTA

-665 SPMIEAAIALN
+665 RPMIEAAIALN
-676 DTFKQYSESLA
+676 NTFKQYSESLA
-687 DIKTNAGIMNG
+687 DIKNTAGLMNG
-698 TAVTTKRG
+698 TTATAKRG
-706 KKVATETAS
+706 KKAAVETAN
-715 MDDVAASAA
+715 MDDVAASVT

-734 TVFTK
+734 TIFTK
-739 FAKIGAATNGFA
+739 FAKIGAATDGFA

-767 ILAYKTTGERTAI
+767 ILAYKTAGERTAT
-780 TTADAAKQ
+780 TTANAAKQ

-825 QAGGTIDASVK
+825 QASGTIDASVK
-836 ILVNAGNRLKR
+836 TLVAAGSRLKR
-847 LFTSYSNIAA
+847 LFISYSNIAA

-863 DKVAEIDGSKNAT
+863 DRVAEIDGSKNAA

-897 ELSAI
+897 ELSVI
-902 NSVKLPKDENGKTVT
+902 NSVELPKDESGKTVT
-917 PKVDAAVAEATQRF
+917 PKVDAAVTEATQRF

-937 ALSQAL
+937 ALNQAL
-943 ATLKDTSGLDAKLA
+943 ATLKDTSGLDAKLT
-957 KAQQSTVDAKRAK
+957 KAQQSTVDAKKAK

-983 FNSLTNAAKSITD
+983 FNSLMNAAKSITD

-1033 KIRKDAMLQTSPDN
+1033 KIRKDAMLQTSPNNDR
-1047 SHVTSLAM
+1047 VTSLAM
-1055 KTGNLGAMIK
+1055 KTGNIGSMIK
-1065 QIPEGAVKD
+1065 QMPDGAVKD

-1153 FDALNNTIA
+1153 FDALNDTIA

-1193 QLESALDKNDIV
+1193 QLESALDKKDIV

-1264 NVDGAESAKITRLR
+1264 KVDGTESAKIVRLR
-1278 KELEESKTTI
+1278 KELEESQKAI
-1288 AAARKAYED
+1288 DDARKAYEN
-1297 DWSSDNFDKLVTAM
+1297 DWSSESFDALVTTM
-1311 KNGQDAANKFTT
+1311 KNGSSAAERFTT

-1349 FLANYQTMLTTL
+1349 FLANYQTMLTAL

-1366 NKGFKELGGDN
+1366 NKGFKDN
-1377 GVYKQTESALK
+1377 GIYQQTESALK
-1388 KMAEEAEKVKSAAD
+1388 KMVEEAEQVKSAAD
-1402 VPTFIAAMAKQFK
+1402 VPTFIAAMAKQFEN
-1415 DAKTPIE
+1415 AKTPIE
-1422 SVSDTLNAVKT
+1422 SVSDALNAVKT

-1442 DKFNGALKSQRD
+1442 DKFNGNLKSQRD

-1515 KASKE
+1515 EASKE

-1559 NIVEQGLRQ
+1559 NMVEQGLRQ

-1638 AVLYQHVGDGISSVN
+1638 AVLYQHVEDGISSVN

-1803 NVWKEM
+1803 NVWKKM

>member
-23 DEIAKNKKFNVQIGD
+23 NEIAKDKKFNVQIGD

-63 MKAIDDYAESAQ
+63 MKAIDDYAKSAQ
-75 QAANVIE
+75 QAAGVIE
-82 QAQKREQAALT
+82 QAQKREQAALI
-93 SNINLLTGS
+93 SNVNLLARNA
-102 VQKRKEIASVTQEQI
+102 QERKEIINAIQGQN
-117 AAQKQLNEETKL
+117 AAQNKLRNEIAL
-129 TATQE
+129 TAAQE
-134 RELKN
+134 NELRKRSN
-139 SINKDTEI
+139 RDLTIRQLRAEQQEWEQLEKEI
-147 SILNTKIKQYQKIKE
+147 SDVNNLIKE
-162 NISDIRT
+162 KNRAADTGSKKNNKKDDAEFTVDQKFPEVQKELLNLMTDDDAFDIG
-169 LINEVNKETTN
+169 IGK
-180 SNDSGEAKKGND
+180 
-192 VSNEI
+192 
-197 SSFQQNLL
+197 SSE
-205 SVLTDPSLKKGL
+205 KA
-217 KESSDNI
+217 
-224 SEDINT
+224 SEDILTGFN
-230 YFSLISNSFNRG
+230 LISDSIGKGKDAIRKAVAEFQG
-242 TTEIKNTIANV
+242 ESGAGSIFDTFSYLFDVEGDYSGDIDAWIDAEIPDEKIKNALSKKFKSIITAASDDS
-253 ENESNK
+253 ENELSNAYNQY
-259 VKQVFNTFEDIAN
+259 VNTISKLFEDYYAAIEKITNKASTTK
-272 WEDVDKNTGES
+272 DVEKG
-283 RYYSFAD
+283 
-290 YVDDQLVA
+290 
-298 RGEDSAKI
+298 AK
-306 AKKFETVISAM
+306 ELQTVI
-317 DMNASEELN
+317 
-326 SAALNYT
+326 
-333 ATLKRLFEKLN
+333 
-344 EARQKVLSSTST
+344 
-356 EEEVKTAAKDYQEYW
+356 
-371 VEIASTIGVLPD
+371 VEIASTIGILPD
-383 SVKNQMVS
+383 NVKEKMLANVTEP
-391 GLDSVIQTAE
+391 LDKVKEA
-401 GKIEQRKRELQNKIT
+401 IEQRKEALKNKML
-416 GISSEQTKLKTAKE
+416 GNDEQGSNDVKLKVDIDDA
-430 SDLDDTEI
+430 DTEERLKN
-438 TARIKTATE
+438 TTE
-447 TIISQLN
+447 TIISQLD
-454 TMTEKQDLV
+454 TMAQKQRDITV
-463 TAAKQKTLEAEQSI
+463 AKEATVKAEQSI
-477 VKATQESINA
+477 YTETQKSIKE

-492 KQKEQIAEEI
+492 EQKEQLAKKI
-502 SKLKSEATGITN
+502 SELRSEATGIPD
-514 GKDKADD
+514 GKGQTED
-521 AKTLLETLS
+521 AKMLMETLS
-530 AINPSKVKDVLDKV
+530 AIDPSKVKTVLDNV
-544 SAFVNSVAESNPK
+544 SAFVDSVVKSSSELK
-557 LETTKT
+557 TTKT

-577 TLAISTA
+577 TLATSIV

-589 TKEDKTAKGKRG
+589 TKEDKTTKGKR
-601 GKKTQKADTTEVDEA
+601 GKKTQKTETTEVDEA

-635 AITRASNSINT
+635 AITNASNSIST
-646 ITAELKTA
+646 ITTELKTA

-665 SPMIEAAIALN
+665 RPMIEAAIALN
-676 DTFKQYSESLA
+676 NTFKQYSESLA
-687 DIKTNAGIMNG
+687 DIKTNAGLING
-698 TAVTTKRG
+698 TVTKAKRG
-706 KKVATETAS
+706 KKSTVETTS
-715 MDDVAASAA
+715 MDDVSASVT

-734 TVFTK
+734 TIFTK
-739 FAKIGAATNGFA
+739 FAKIGAATDGFA

-767 ILAYKTTGERTAI
+767 ILAYKTAGERTAT
-780 TTADAAKQ
+780 TTANAAKQ

-825 QAGGTIDASVK
+825 QASGTIDASVK
-836 ILVNAGNRLKR
+836 TLVNAGNRVKR
-847 LFTSYSNIAA
+847 LFTSYANIAA

-917 PKVDAAVAEATQRF
+917 PKADAAVAEATQRF

-957 KAQQSTVDAKRAK
+957 KAQQSTVDAKKAK

-1033 KIRKDAMLQTSPDN
+1033 KIRKDAMLQTSPNNDR
-1047 SHVTSLAM
+1047 VTSLAM
-1055 KTGNLGAMIK
+1055 KTGNIGSMIK
-1065 QIPEGAVKD
+1065 QMPDGAVKD

-1153 FDALNNTIA
+1153 FDALNDTIA

-1167 EGNGKAFNEFHSA
+1167 KSDGDTFKKFASKLNE
-1180 LEQIEVDAKRLGP
+1180 IEVAAKELGKRLSSELSGDT
-1193 QLESALDKNDIV
+1193 LGLDALKLFDKT
-1205 SLKALT
+1205 LT
-1211 DYDKNLTDIEQRVAK
+1211 NIEQ
-1226 VTDGVISTTSKAV
+1226 KAAEITHI
-1239 KSVADQK
+1239 ADQRK
-1246 EELKNIDPTAAI
+1246 KIKDIDPTDAI
-1258 NKALNL
+1258 SKALNL
-1264 NVDGAESAKITRLR
+1264 KVDGTESAKIVRLR
-1278 KELEESKTTI
+1278 KELEESQKAI
-1288 AAARKAYED
+1288 DDARKAYEN
-1297 DWSSDNFDKLVTAM
+1297 DWSSESFDALVTTM
-1311 KNGQDAANKFTT
+1311 KNGSSAAERFTT

-1349 FLANYQTMLTTL
+1349 FLANYQTMLTAL

-1366 NKGFKELGGDN
+1366 NKGFKQRDD
-1377 GVYKQTESALK
+1377 YQQTESALK
-1388 KMAEEAEKVKSAAD
+1388 KMVEEAEKVKSAAD
-1402 VPTFIAAMAKQFK
+1402 IPTFIAAMAKQFEN
-1415 DAKTPIE
+1415 AKTPIE
-1422 SVSDTLNAVKT
+1422 SVSDALNAVKT

-1442 DKFNGALKSQRD
+1442 DKFNGNLKSQRD

-1475 NSKITTDPAIYA
+1475 NSKITTDPAMYA

-1495 YQELLKSGKITQQN
+1495 YQKLLESGKITQQN

-1515 KASKE
+1515 EASKE

-1559 NIVEQGLRQ
+1559 NMVQQGLRQ

-1585 VTNETDNTYDAF
+1585 VTDETDNTYDAF

-1678 KFNEVGNN
+1678 KFNDVGNN

-1803 NVWKEM
+1803 NVWKKM

>member
-13 PDGGGVQGKL
+13 PDGGSVQGKL
-23 DEIAKNKKFNVQIGD
+23 DEIAKKKKFNVQIGD
-38 KNLKTQLK
+38 TNLKTQLK

-63 MKAIDDYAESAQ
+63 MKAIDDYAKSAQ
-75 QAANVIE
+75 QAATVIE
-82 QAQKREQAALT
+82 QAQKREQAALI
-93 SNINLLTGS
+93 SNVNLLARNA
-102 VQKRKEIASVTQEQI
+102 QERKEITNAIQGQV
-117 AAQKQLNEETKL
+117 AAQNKLRNETAL
-129 TATQE
+129 TAAQE
-134 RELKN
+134 NELRKMSN
-139 SINKDTEI
+139 RDLTIRQLRAEQQEWEQLEKEI
-147 SILNTKIKQYQKIKE
+147 SDVNNLIKE
-162 NISDIRT
+162 KNRAADTGSKKNNKKDDAEFTVDQKFPEVQKELLNLMTDDDAFDIG
-169 LINEVNKETTN
+169 IGK
-180 SNDSGEAKKGND
+180 
-192 VSNEI
+192 
-197 SSFQQNLL
+197 SSE
-205 SVLTDPSLKKGL
+205 KA
-217 KESSDNI
+217 
-224 SEDINT
+224 SEDILTGFN
-230 YFSLISNSFNRG
+230 LISDSIGKGKDAIRKAVAEFQG
-242 TTEIKNTIANV
+242 ESGAGSIFDTFSYLFDVEGDYSGDIDAWIDAEIPDEKIKNALSKKFKSIITAASDDS
-253 ENESNK
+253 ENELSNAYNQY
-259 VKQVFNTFEDIAN
+259 VNTISKLFEDYYAAIEKITNKASTTK
-272 WEDVDKNTGES
+272 DVEKGVKEL
-283 RYYSFAD
+283 
-290 YVDDQLVA
+290 Q
-298 RGEDSAKI
+298 
-306 AKKFETVISAM
+306 TVI
-317 DMNASEELN
+317 
-326 SAALNYT
+326 
-333 ATLKRLFEKLN
+333 
-344 EARQKVLSSTST
+344 
-356 EEEVKTAAKDYQEYW
+356 
-371 VEIASTIGVLPD
+371 VEIASTIGILPD
-383 SVKNQMVS
+383 NVKEKMLANVTEP
-391 GLDSVIQTAE
+391 LDKVKEA
-401 GKIEQRKRELQNKIT
+401 IEQRKEALKNKML
-416 GISSEQTKLKTAKE
+416 GNDEQGSNDVKLKVDIDDA
-430 SDLDDTEI
+430 DTEERLKN
-438 TARIKTATE
+438 TTE
-447 TIISQLN
+447 TIISQLD
-454 TMTEKQDLV
+454 TMAQKQRDI
-463 TAAKQKTLEAEQSI
+463 TAAKEATVKAEQSI
-477 VKATQESINA
+477 YTETQKSIKE

-492 KQKEQIAEEI
+492 EQKEQLAKKI
-502 SKLKSEATGITN
+502 SELRSEATGIPD
-514 GKDKADD
+514 GKGQTED
-521 AKTLLETLS
+521 AKMLMETLS
-530 AINPSKVKDVLDKV
+530 AIDPSKVKTVLDNV
-544 SAFVNSVAESNPK
+544 STFVDSVVKSNSE
-557 LETTKT
+557 LEATKT

-601 GKKTQKADTTEVDEA
+601 GKKTQKADTTEVDET

-635 AITRASNSINT
+635 AITNASNSIST
-646 ITAELKTA
+646 ITTELKTA

-665 SPMIEAAIALN
+665 RPMIEAAIALN
-676 DTFKQYSESLA
+676 NTFKQYSESLA

-698 TAVTTKRG
+698 TVTKAKRG
-706 KKVATETAS
+706 KKATAETAS
-715 MDDVAASAA
+715 MDDVAASVT

-734 TVFTK
+734 TIFTK
-739 FAKIGAATNGFA
+739 FAKIGAATDGFA

-794 ELSAQME
+794 EFSAQME

-847 LFTSYSNIAA
+847 LFTSYANIAA

-902 NSVKLPKDENGKTVT
+902 NSVKLPKDESGKTVT
-917 PKVDAAVAEATQRF
+917 PKVDAAVTEATQRF

-937 ALSQAL
+937 ALNQAL

-957 KAQQSTVDAKRAK
+957 KAQKSTTDAKKAK

-1033 KIRKDAMLQTSPDN
+1033 KIRKDAMLQTSPNNDR
-1047 SHVTSLAM
+1047 VTSLAM
-1055 KTGNLGAMIK
+1055 KTGNIGSMIK
-1065 QIPEGAVKD
+1065 QMPDGAVKD

-1129 AQSAIKSAQD
+1129 AQVADEESEGTNALLVNAAKYAEFTQAFDEATKFQFDNKTTENYDNSVKKLSAD
-1139 LEQRQALATELQQR
+1139 LSSVFDAIARFDNDGSDRNADILQAAIRQAEKDVADIKTQTVQLQELSKI
-1153 FDALNNTIA
+1153 DPAASI
-1162 KGKEI
+1162 
-1167 EGNGKAFNEFHSA
+1167 
-1180 LEQIEVDAKRLGP
+1180 
-1193 QLESALDKNDIV
+1193 
-1205 SLKALT
+1205 
-1211 DYDKNLTDIEQRVAK
+1211 
-1226 VTDGVISTTSKAV
+1226 SKASKLDV
-1239 KSVADQK
+1239 
-1246 EELKNIDPTAAI
+1246 NGT
-1258 NKALNL
+1258 
-1264 NVDGAESAKITRLR
+1264 ESAKITRLR
-1278 KELEESKTTI
+1278 EEFKETQTALEK
-1288 AAARKAYED
+1288 ARKEYEK
-1297 DWSSDNFDKLVTAM
+1297 DWSSKNFDKLKIAM
-1311 KNGQDAANKFTT
+1311 DNCSSAAKRLTT
-1323 AVKTANDTMAD
+1323 AVNTANDTIAD
-1334 NGTRSN
+1334 NSVRSN
-1340 ERQFEQIKD
+1340 ERQFDQIKD
-1349 FLANYQTMLTTL
+1349 FLANYQTMLTAL

-1366 NKGFKELGGDN
+1366 NKGFKQRDD
-1377 GVYKQTESALK
+1377 YQQTESALK
-1388 KMAEEAEKVKSAAD
+1388 KMVEEAENVKSAAD
-1402 VPTFIAAMAKQFK
+1402 VPTFIAAMANKFK

-1422 SVSDTLNAVKT
+1422 SVSDALNVVRT
-1433 KIGETKAEA
+1433 KISETKAEA
-1442 DKFNGALKSQRD
+1442 DKFNGGLKSQRD

-1515 KASKE
+1515 EASKE

-1559 NIVEQGLRQ
+1559 SMVEQGLRQ

-1678 KFNEVGNN
+1678 KFNEVGKQHCPKFTISVKGWRHPRPRKDMEFNDNFLYGNREVIFFMCTRNN
-1686 YAISSAGVGSALQ
+1686 KGQFIKGTISNKRKHNKIPLLRLPYTLTAEQVEDKIVKFYKSLE
-1699 RSASALHTAGNTLDQ
+1699 TAGYTWQ
-1714 SIGMIVAANDVAQD
+1714 
-1728 PESVGNALKVLSL
+1728 
-1741 RIRGAKTDLEQM
+1741 
-1753 GESTDDVAVSTSKL
+1753 
-1767 REQIKALTNVDGK
+1767 
-1780 GGFDI
+1780 
-1785 LTKSGD
+1785 
-1791 FKSTYEIMEGIA
+1791 
-1803 NVWKEM
+1803 
-1809 NDVDKASLLEQVAGK
+1809 QV
-1824 NRANVVSGM
+1824 
-1833 LDNWKDAQ
+1833 
-1841 DAAKTAA
+1841 
-1848 ESAGSATKENE
+1848 
-1859 TYLDSI
+1859 
-1865 NGKISQ
+1865 
-1871 FTAAFEKLSKDVL
+1871 
-1884 DSDLIKFFIE
+1884 
-1894 LATHIAN
+1894 
-1901 LADEAVKLVD
+1901 
-1911 NFGLIPTAL
+1911 
-1920 TGISTGLVT
+1920 
-1929 SLIKNK
+1929 
-1935 GTSGKLYARL
+1935 
-1945 HKGNSC
+1945 C
-1951 VGCRCQIIKYPNCWE
+1951 
-1966 RLRAA
+1966 

>member
-46 SISKTI
+46 SISQTI

-75 QAANVIE
+75 QAAGVIE
-82 QAQKREQAALT
+82 QAQKREQAALI
-93 SNINLLTGS
+93 SNVNLLTGS

-162 NISDIRT
+162 NVSDIRT

-230 YFSLISNSFNRG
+230 YFSLMSNSFNKG
-242 TTEIKNTIANV
+242 TTEIKSIIANV
-253 ENESNK
+253 ENEANK

-283 RYYSFAD
+283 RYDSFAD
-290 YVDDQLVA
+290 YVDDQLVGL
-298 RGEDSAKI
+298 GEDSDKI
-306 AKKFETVISAM
+306 AKKFKTVISAM

-391 GLDSVIQTAE
+391 GIDNTIQAVE
-401 GKIEQRKRELQNKIT
+401 ERIEQRKKELQNKVA
-416 GISSEQTKLKTAKE
+416 GISDAQTELKTMSE
-430 SDLDDTEI
+430 PDLDDTEI
-438 TARIKTATE
+438 TARIKSTTE
-447 TIISQLN
+447 TIISQLD
-454 TMTEKQDLV
+454 TMAQKQKDV
-463 TAAKQKTLEAEQSI
+463 TAAKNGTLEAEQAIYTETKKSI
-477 VKATQESINA
+477 DA

-502 SKLKSEATGITN
+502 SKLKSEATGITD

-544 SAFVNSVAESNPK
+544 SAFVNSVVESSPK

-563 KAAEFNAAIESINK
+563 KAAEFNAAIDSINK

-589 TKEDKTAKGKRG
+589 TKEDKPTKGKR
-601 GKKTQKADTTEVDEA
+601 GKKTQKTETTEVDEA

-635 AITRASNSINT
+635 AITRAGNSIST

-654 ATSADGAKEAT
+654 AISADGAKEAT
-665 SPMIEAAIALN
+665 RPMIEAAIALN
-676 DTFKQYSESLA
+676 NTFKQYSESLA
-687 DIKTNAGIMNG
+687 DIKNTTSLMDG
-698 TAVTTKRG
+698 TAATTKRG

-715 MDDVAASAA
+715 MDDVSASVA

-734 TVFTK
+734 TIFTK
-739 FAKIGAATNGFA
+739 FAKIGAATDGFA

-767 ILAYKTTGERTAI
+767 ILAYKTTGERTAT

-811 EKVGRATT
+811 EKVGRVTT

-825 QAGGTIDASVK
+825 QASGTIDASVK
-836 ILVNAGNRLKR
+836 TLVNAGNRLKR
-847 LFTSYSNIAA
+847 LFTSYANIAA

-863 DKVAEIDGSKNAT
+863 DRVAEIDGSKNAT

-943 ATLKDTSGLDAKLA
+943 ATLKDTSSLDAKLA
-957 KAQQSTVDAKRAK
+957 KAQQSTVDAQKAK

-996 SMTDL
+996 SMADL

-1065 QIPEGAVKD
+1065 QMPEGAVKD

-1153 FDALNNTIA
+1153 FDALNDTIA

-1193 QLESALDKNDIV
+1193 QLESALDKKDIV

-1258 NKALNL
+1258 DKALNL
-1264 NVDGAESAKITRLR
+1264 KVDGAESAKITRLR

-1288 AAARKAYED
+1288 ADARKAYEG

-1377 GVYKQTESALK
+1377 GVYKQTKGALESMAK
-1388 KMAEEAEKVKSAAD
+1388 KAEQVKSAAD
-1402 VPTFIAAMAKQFK
+1402 VPTFIAAMAKQFEN
-1415 DAKTPIE
+1415 AKTPIE
-1422 SVSDTLNAVKT
+1422 SVSDALNAVKT

-1442 DKFNGALKSQRD
+1442 DKFNGNLKSQRD

-1475 NSKITTDPAIYA
+1475 NSKITTDPAMYA

-1515 KASKE
+1515 EASKE

-1559 NIVEQGLRQ
+1559 NMVEQGLRQ

-1665 FGVEAKDVTSIVD
+1665 FGVEAKDVTGIVD
-1678 KFNEVGNN
+1678 KFNEVGKQHCPKFTISVKGWRHPRPRKDMEFNDNFLYGNREVIFFMCTRNN
-1686 YAISSAGVGSALQ
+1686 KGQFIKGTIFNKRKHNKIPLLRLPYTLTAEQVEDKIVKFYKSLE
-1699 RSASALHTAGNTLDQ
+1699 TAGYTWQ
-1714 SIGMIVAANDVAQD
+1714 
-1728 PESVGNALKVLSL
+1728 
-1741 RIRGAKTDLEQM
+1741 
-1753 GESTDDVAVSTSKL
+1753 
-1767 REQIKALTNVDGK
+1767 
-1780 GGFDI
+1780 
-1785 LTKSGD
+1785 
-1791 FKSTYEIMEGIA
+1791 
-1803 NVWKEM
+1803 
-1809 NDVDKASLLEQVAGK
+1809 QV
-1824 NRANVVSGM
+1824 
-1833 LDNWKDAQ
+1833 
-1841 DAAKTAA
+1841 
-1848 ESAGSATKENE
+1848 
-1859 TYLDSI
+1859 
-1865 NGKISQ
+1865 
-1871 FTAAFEKLSKDVL
+1871 
-1884 DSDLIKFFIE
+1884 
-1894 LATHIAN
+1894 
-1901 LADEAVKLVD
+1901 
-1911 NFGLIPTAL
+1911 
-1920 TGISTGLVT
+1920 
-1929 SLIKNK
+1929 
-1935 GTSGKLYARL
+1935 
-1945 HKGNSC
+1945 C
-1951 VGCRCQIIKYPNCWE
+1951 
-1966 RLRAA
+1966 

>member
-23 DEIAKNKKFNVQIGD
+23 DEIAKNKKFNVQID
-38 KNLKTQLK
+38 PKSLEKQLTK
-46 SISKTI
+46 ISKTVA
-52 SGTLEKAMANT
+52 STLQNSMEKVRKEM
-63 MKAIDDYAESAQ
+63 DSYAESAQ
-75 QAANVIE
+75 QAAIVIR
-82 QAQKREQAALT
+82 QA
-93 SNINLLTGS
+93 
-102 VQKRKEIASVTQEQI
+102 
-117 AAQKQLNEETKL
+117 
-129 TATQE
+129 QE
-134 RELKN
+134 REKAALITNVNLLAQSAQERKNAVDAINKQTSAQKNLNDQTQLTSTQKGKIDNSAIIKNLNRERDAYVELSTAVSDFNKVISSSEGVNNNTAANSIKSLKPVQKDIAAIVTDISFSAESEDDIKN
-139 SINKDTEI
+139 SVLSGFNAIEEGLNEGSEKVKTVIDNIQNSSKSSIKSILDLYSEVISAGDNGLLAQYIANDENATKEAIAEIVTKYGKIAEVSTHDVETTTDKAFDKISEAFNGLKDKLAATAKEVISADTEEA
-147 SILNTKIKQYQKIKE
+147 TKKAAVKYLALFAQMANVIGALPDNVRKKAIE
-162 NISDIRT
+162 N
-169 LINEVNKETTN
+169 V
-180 SNDSGEAKKGND
+180 DS
-192 VSNEI
+192 V
-197 SSFQQNLL
+197 
-205 SVLTDPSLKKGL
+205 T
-217 KESSDNI
+217 
-224 SEDINT
+224 EDI
-230 YFSLISNSFNRG
+230 G
-242 TTEIKNTIANV
+242 KEIEQKTKELSQKYDEVA
-253 ENESNK
+253 EQPDNK
-259 VKQVFNTFEDIAN
+259 VK
-272 WEDVDKNTGES
+272 
-283 RYYSFAD
+283 
-290 YVDDQLVA
+290 
-298 RGEDSAKI
+298 
-306 AKKFETVISAM
+306 
-317 DMNASEELN
+317 LN
-326 SAALNYT
+326 
-333 ATLKRLFEKLN
+333 
-344 EARQKVLSSTST
+344 V
-356 EEEVKTAAKDYQEYW
+356 
-371 VEIASTIGVLPD
+371 
-383 SVKNQMVS
+383 
-391 GLDSVIQTAE
+391 
-401 GKIEQRKRELQNKIT
+401 
-416 GISSEQTKLKTAKE
+416 
-430 SDLDDTEI
+430 DLDDEQIDTRVKETSSYIVEQLNKMKDAQLEI
-438 TARIKTATE
+438 T
-447 TIISQLN
+447 
-454 TMTEKQDLV
+454 V
-463 TAAKQKTLEAEQSI
+463 AKQGTLEAEKAI
-477 VKATQESINA
+477 VKATQDSINA
-487 LQTLV
+487 LKTLV
-492 KQKEQIAEEI
+492 KQKEQIADEI
-502 SKLKSEATGITN
+502 SKLKSEVTGITD

-635 AITRASNSINT
+635 AITNASNSINT
-646 ITAELKTA
+646 ITTELKTA

-665 SPMIEAAIALN
+665 RPMIEAATALN
-676 DTFKQYSESLA
+676 NTFKQYSESLA
-687 DIKTNAGIMNG
+687 DIKTNAGLMNG
-698 TAVTTKRG
+698 TVTKAKRG
-706 KKVATETAS
+706 KKATAETAS
-715 MDDVAASAA
+715 MDDVAASVT

-767 ILAYKTTGERTAI
+767 ILAYKTTGERTAT

-819 ALSEAA
+819 ALSEVA
-825 QAGGTIDASVK
+825 QASGTIDASVK
-836 ILVNAGNRLKR
+836 TLVNAGNRLKR
-847 LFTSYSNIAA
+847 LFTSYANIAA

-917 PKVDAAVAEATQRF
+917 PKVDAAVTEATQRF

-957 KAQQSTVDAKRAK
+957 KAQKSTTDAEKAK

-983 FNSLTNAAKSITD
+983 FNNLTNAAKSITD

-1065 QIPEGAVKD
+1065 QMPEGVVKD

-1119 KETQEAAKAA
+1119 KETQEAVKAA

-1193 QLESALDKNDIV
+1193 QLESALDKKDIV

-1288 AAARKAYED
+1288 ANARKAYED

-1377 GVYKQTESALK
+1377 GVYKQTKGALESMAK
-1388 KMAEEAEKVKSAAD
+1388 KAEQVKSAAD
-1402 VPTFIAAMAKQFK
+1402 VPTFIAAMAKQFEN
-1415 DAKTPIE
+1415 AKTPIE
-1422 SVSDTLNAVKT
+1422 SVSDALNAVKT

-1515 KASKE
+1515 EASKE

-1559 NIVEQGLRQ
+1559 NMVEQGLRQ

-1841 DAAKTAA
+1841 NAAKTAA

-1911 NFGLIPTAL
+1911 NIGLIPTAIG
-1920 TGISTGLVT
+1920 GIGAALGV

>member
-23 DEIAKNKKFNVQIGD
+23 NEIAKDKKFNVQIGD

-63 MKAIDDYAESAQ
+63 MKAIDDYAKSAQ
-75 QAANVIE
+75 QAAGVIE
-82 QAQKREQAALT
+82 QAQKREQAALI
-93 SNINLLTGS
+93 SNVNLLARNA
-102 VQKRKEIASVTQEQI
+102 QERKEITNAIQGQN
-117 AAQKQLNEETKL
+117 AAQNKLRNEIAL
-129 TATQE
+129 TAAQE
-134 RELKN
+134 NELRKRSN
-139 SINKDTEI
+139 RDLTIRQLRAEQQEWEQLEKEI
-147 SILNTKIKQYQKIKE
+147 SDVNNLIKE
-162 NISDIRT
+162 KNRAADTGSKKNNKKDDAEFTVDQKFPEVQKELLNLMTDDDAFDIG
-169 LINEVNKETTN
+169 IGK
-180 SNDSGEAKKGND
+180 
-192 VSNEI
+192 
-197 SSFQQNLL
+197 SSE
-205 SVLTDPSLKKGL
+205 KA
-217 KESSDNI
+217 
-224 SEDINT
+224 SEDILTGFN
-230 YFSLISNSFNRG
+230 LISDSIGKGKDAIRKAVAEFQG
-242 TTEIKNTIANV
+242 ESGAGSIFDTFSYLFDVEGDYSGDIDAWIDAEIPDEKIKNALSKKFKSIITAASDDS
-253 ENESNK
+253 ENELSNAYNQY
-259 VKQVFNTFEDIAN
+259 VNTISKLFEDYYAAIEKITNKASTTK
-272 WEDVDKNTGES
+272 DVEKG
-283 RYYSFAD
+283 
-290 YVDDQLVA
+290 
-298 RGEDSAKI
+298 AK
-306 AKKFETVISAM
+306 ELQTVI
-317 DMNASEELN
+317 
-326 SAALNYT
+326 
-333 ATLKRLFEKLN
+333 
-344 EARQKVLSSTST
+344 
-356 EEEVKTAAKDYQEYW
+356 
-371 VEIASTIGVLPD
+371 VEIASTIGILPD
-383 SVKNQMVS
+383 NVKEKMLANVTEP
-391 GLDSVIQTAE
+391 LDKVKEA
-401 GKIEQRKRELQNKIT
+401 IEQRKEALKNKML
-416 GISSEQTKLKTAKE
+416 GNDEQGSNDVKLKVDIDDA
-430 SDLDDTEI
+430 DTEERLKN
-438 TARIKTATE
+438 TTE
-447 TIISQLN
+447 TIISQLD
-454 TMTEKQDLV
+454 TMAQKQRDITV
-463 TAAKQKTLEAEQSI
+463 AKEATVKAEQSI
-477 VKATQESINA
+477 YTETQKSIKE

-492 KQKEQIAEEI
+492 EQKEQLAKKI
-502 SKLKSEATGITN
+502 SELRSEATGIPD
-514 GKDKADD
+514 GKGQTED
-521 AKTLLETLS
+521 AKMLMETLS
-530 AINPSKVKDVLDKV
+530 AIDPSKVKTVLDNV
-544 SAFVNSVAESNPK
+544 SAFVDSVVKSSSE

-577 TLAISTA
+577 TLATSIV

-589 TKEDKTAKGKRG
+589 TKEDKTTKGKR
-601 GKKTQKADTTEVDEA
+601 GKKTQKTETTEVDEA

-635 AITRASNSINT
+635 AITNASNSIST
-646 ITAELKTA
+646 ITTELKTA

-665 SPMIEAAIALN
+665 RPMIEAAIALN
-676 DTFKQYSESLA
+676 NTFKQYSESLA
-687 DIKTNAGIMNG
+687 DIKTNAGLING
-698 TAVTTKRG
+698 TVTKAKRG
-706 KKVATETAS
+706 KKSTVETTS
-715 MDDVAASAA
+715 MDDVSASVT

-734 TVFTK
+734 TIFTK
-739 FAKIGAATNGFA
+739 FAKIGAATDGFA

-767 ILAYKTTGERTAI
+767 ILAYKTAGERTAT
-780 TTADAAKQ
+780 TTANAAKQ

-825 QAGGTIDASVK
+825 QASGTIDASVK
-836 ILVNAGNRLKR
+836 TLVNAGNRVKR
-847 LFTSYSNIAA
+847 LFTSYANIAA

-917 PKVDAAVAEATQRF
+917 PKADAAVAEATQRF

-937 ALSQAL
+937 ALNQAL

-957 KAQQSTVDAKRAK
+957 KAQKSTTDAKKAK

-1065 QIPEGAVKD
+1065 QMPEGTVKD

-1119 KETQEAAKAA
+1119 KGTQEAAKAA
-1129 AQSAIKSAQD
+1129 AQVADEESEGTNALLANAAKYAEFTQALDEATKFQFDNKTTENYDNSVKKLSAD
-1139 LEQRQALATELQQR
+1139 LSSVFDAIARFDKDGSDRNADILQAVIRQAEKDVVDIKTQTVQLQELSKI
-1153 FDALNNTIA
+1153 DPAASI
-1162 KGKEI
+1162 
-1167 EGNGKAFNEFHSA
+1167 
-1180 LEQIEVDAKRLGP
+1180 
-1193 QLESALDKNDIV
+1193 
-1205 SLKALT
+1205 
-1211 DYDKNLTDIEQRVAK
+1211 
-1226 VTDGVISTTSKAV
+1226 SKAS
-1239 KSVADQK
+1239 KLD
-1246 EELKNIDPTAAI
+1246 I
-1258 NKALNL
+1258 N
-1264 NVDGAESAKITRLR
+1264 GTESAKITRLR
-1278 KELEESKTTI
+1278 EEFKETQTALEK
-1288 AAARKAYED
+1288 ARKEYEK
-1297 DWSSDNFDKLVTAM
+1297 DWSSENFDKLKIAM
-1311 KNGQDAANKFTT
+1311 DNCSSAAKRFTT
-1323 AVKTANDTMAD
+1323 AVNTANDTMAD
-1334 NGTRSN
+1334 NSVRSN

-1349 FLANYQTMLTTL
+1349 FLANYQTMLTAL

-1366 NKGFKELGGDN
+1366 NKGFKDN
-1377 GVYKQTESALK
+1377 GIYQQTESALK
-1388 KMAEEAEKVKSAAD
+1388 KMVEEAEKVKSAAD
-1402 VPTFIAAMAKQFK
+1402 VPTFIAAMAKQFEN
-1415 DAKTPIE
+1415 AKTPIE
-1422 SVSDTLNAVKT
+1422 SVSDALNAVKT

-1442 DKFNGALKSQRD
+1442 DKFNGNLKSQRD

-1515 KASKE
+1515 EASKE

-1559 NIVEQGLRQ
+1559 SMVEQGLRQ

-1585 VTNETDNTYDAF
+1585 VTDETDNTYDAF

-1626 YNLKDSKELADA
+1626 YSLEDSKELADA

-1803 NVWKEM
+1803 NVWKKM

>member
-23 DEIAKNKKFNVQIGD
+23 DEIAKDKKFNVQIGD

-63 MKAIDDYAESAQ
+63 MKAIDDYAKSAQ
-75 QAANVIE
+75 QAAAVIE

-102 VQKRKEIASVTQEQI
+102 VQKRKELASATQEQI
-117 AAQKQLNEETKL
+117 VAQKQLNEGIKL

-147 SILNTKIKQYQKIKE
+147 SALNTKIKQYKKIKE
-162 NISDIRT
+162 NISDIKT
-169 LINEVNKETTN
+169 LVAEINAETTN
-180 SNDSGEAKKGND
+180 SNDDEKAKNGND
-192 VSNEI
+192 VSSEI
-197 SSFQQNLL
+197 SSFQQKLL
-205 SVLTDPSLKKGL
+205 STLKNPTLKQGL
-217 KESSDNI
+217 QENSNDI
-224 SEDINT
+224 SKDIDT
-230 YFSLISNSFNRG
+230 YFSLMSDSFEKG
-242 TTEIKNTIANV
+242 AVEIKNV
-253 ENESNK
+253 VGNETDK
-259 VKQVFNTFEDIAN
+259 IKQVFNVFEDIVK
-272 WEDVDKNTGES
+272 WDDPDVGYES
-283 RYYSFAD
+283 FTD
-290 YVDDQLVA
+290 YVKDQLA
-298 RGEDSAKI
+298 ETEEDSNKVAKQF
-306 AKKFETVISAM
+306 KTVIKAI
-317 DMNASEELN
+317 DMKASEELN

-333 ATLKRLFEKLN
+333 ATLKSLFEKLN

-356 EEEVKTAAKDYQEYW
+356 EEEVETAAKDYQEYW
-371 VEIASTIGVLPD
+371 VEIASTIGILPD

-391 GLDSVIQTAE
+391 GIDNTIQAVE
-401 GKIEQRKRELQNKIT
+401 ERIEQRKKELQNKVA
-416 GISSEQTKLKTAKE
+416 GISDAQTELKTMSE
-430 SDLDDTEI
+430 PDLDDTEI
-438 TARIKTATE
+438 TARIKSTTE
-447 TIISQLN
+447 TIISQLD
-454 TMTEKQDLV
+454 TMAQKQKDV
-463 TAAKQKTLEAEQSI
+463 TAAKNGTLEAEQAIYTETKKSI
-477 VKATQESINA
+477 DA

-502 SKLKSEATGITN
+502 SKLKSEATGITD

-544 SAFVNSVAESNPK
+544 SAFVNSVVESNPK

-563 KAAEFNAAIESINK
+563 KATEFNAAIESINK

-601 GKKTQKADTTEVDEA
+601 GKKTQKADTTEVDET

-635 AITRASNSINT
+635 AITNASNSIST
-646 ITAELKTA
+646 ITTELKTA

-665 SPMIEAAIALN
+665 RPMIEAAIALN
-676 DTFKQYSESLA
+676 NTFKQYSESLA

-698 TAVTTKRG
+698 TVTKAKRG
-706 KKVATETAS
+706 KKATAETAS
-715 MDDVAASAA
+715 MDDVVASVT

-767 ILAYKTTGERTAI
+767 ILAYKTTGERTAT

-825 QAGGTIDASVK
+825 QASGTIDASVK
-836 ILVNAGNRLKR
+836 TLVNAGNRLKR
-847 LFTSYSNIAA
+847 LFTSYANIAA

-902 NSVKLPKDENGKTVT
+902 NSVKLPKDENSKTVT

-957 KAQQSTVDAKRAK
+957 KAQQSTVDAKKAK

-1055 KTGNLGAMIK
+1055 KTGSLGAMIK
-1065 QIPEGAVKD
+1065 QMPEGAVKD
-1074 SYTKQFAELN
+1074 SYIKQFAELN

-1103 IVSRTTEMAEG
+1103 IVSRTTEMAES

-1129 AQSAIKSAQD
+1129 AQVANEESESTNALLTNVAKWAEFTQAYDEAAKFQFDNKTTENYDNSVKKLSAD
-1139 LEQRQALATELQQR
+1139 LSYVLEI
-1153 FDALNNTIA
+1153 IA
-1162 KGKEI
+1162 
-1167 EGNGKAFNEFHSA
+1167 
-1180 LEQIEVDAKRLGP
+1180 R
-1193 QLESALDKNDIV
+1193 LDKEGGDRNADVLQTAIRAAEKDI
-1205 SLKALT
+1205 A
-1211 DYDKNLTDIEQRVAK
+1211 DIKTQTAQLQELSKIDPAAS
-1226 VTDGVISTTSKAV
+1226 ISKASKLDV
-1239 KSVADQK
+1239 
-1246 EELKNIDPTAAI
+1246 NGT
-1258 NKALNL
+1258 
-1264 NVDGAESAKITRLR
+1264 ESAKITRLR
-1278 KELEESKTTI
+1278 EEFKETQTALEK
-1288 AAARKAYED
+1288 ARKEYEK
-1297 DWSSDNFDKLVTAM
+1297 DWSSENFNKLKIAM
-1311 KNGQDAANKFTT
+1311 NNCASAAKNFTT
-1323 AVKTANDTMAD
+1323 AVNTANDTMAD
-1334 NGTRSN
+1334 NSVKSN

-1349 FLANYQTMLTTL
+1349 FLANYQTMLTAL

-1366 NKGFKELGGDN
+1366 NKGFKQRDD
-1377 GVYKQTESALK
+1377 YQQTESALK
-1388 KMAEEAEKVKSAAD
+1388 KMVEEAEKVKSAAD

-1422 SVSDTLNAVKT
+1422 SVSDALNAVKT

-1475 NSKITTDPAIYA
+1475 NSKITTDPAMYA

-1559 NIVEQGLRQ
+1559 NMVQQGLRQ

-1767 REQIKALTNVDGK
+1767 RDQIKALTNVDGK

-1841 DAAKTAA
+1841 NAAKTAA

>member
-23 DEIAKNKKFNVQIGD
+23 DEIAKNKKFNVQID
-38 KNLKTQLK
+38 PKSLEKQLTK
-46 SISKTI
+46 ISKTVA
-52 SGTLEKAMANT
+52 STLQNSMEKVRKEM
-63 MKAIDDYAESAQ
+63 DSYAESAQ
-75 QAANVIE
+75 QAAIVIR
-82 QAQKREQAALT
+82 QA
-93 SNINLLTGS
+93 
-102 VQKRKEIASVTQEQI
+102 
-117 AAQKQLNEETKL
+117 
-129 TATQE
+129 QE
-134 RELKN
+134 REKAALITNVNLLAQSAQERKNAVDAINKQTSAQKNLNDQTQLTSTQKGKIDNSAIIKNLNRERDAYVELSTAVSDFNKVISSSEGVNNNTAANSIKSLKPVQKDIAAIVTDISFSAESEDDIKN
-139 SINKDTEI
+139 SVLSGFNAIEEGLNEGSEKVKTVIDNIQNSSKSSIKSILDLYSEVISAGDNGLLAQYIANDENATKEAIAEIVTKYGKIAEVSTHDVETTTDKAFDKISEAFNGLKDKLAATAKEVISADTEEA
-147 SILNTKIKQYQKIKE
+147 TKKAAVKYLALFAQMANVIGALPDNVRKKAIE
-162 NISDIRT
+162 N
-169 LINEVNKETTN
+169 V
-180 SNDSGEAKKGND
+180 DS
-192 VSNEI
+192 V
-197 SSFQQNLL
+197 
-205 SVLTDPSLKKGL
+205 T
-217 KESSDNI
+217 
-224 SEDINT
+224 EDI
-230 YFSLISNSFNRG
+230 G
-242 TTEIKNTIANV
+242 KEIEQKTKELSQKYDEVA
-253 ENESNK
+253 EQPDNK
-259 VKQVFNTFEDIAN
+259 VK
-272 WEDVDKNTGES
+272 
-283 RYYSFAD
+283 
-290 YVDDQLVA
+290 
-298 RGEDSAKI
+298 
-306 AKKFETVISAM
+306 
-317 DMNASEELN
+317 LN
-326 SAALNYT
+326 
-333 ATLKRLFEKLN
+333 
-344 EARQKVLSSTST
+344 V
-356 EEEVKTAAKDYQEYW
+356 
-371 VEIASTIGVLPD
+371 
-383 SVKNQMVS
+383 
-391 GLDSVIQTAE
+391 
-401 GKIEQRKRELQNKIT
+401 
-416 GISSEQTKLKTAKE
+416 
-430 SDLDDTEI
+430 DLDDEQIDTRVKETSSYIVEQLNKMKDAQLEI
-438 TARIKTATE
+438 T
-447 TIISQLN
+447 
-454 TMTEKQDLV
+454 V
-463 TAAKQKTLEAEQSI
+463 AKQGTLEAEKAI
-477 VKATQESINA
+477 VKATQDSINA
-487 LQTLV
+487 LKTLV
-492 KQKEQIAEEI
+492 KQKEQIADEI
-502 SKLKSEATGITN
+502 SKLKSEVTGITD

-635 AITRASNSINT
+635 AITNASNSINT
-646 ITAELKTA
+646 ITTELKTA

-665 SPMIEAAIALN
+665 RPMIEAATALN
-676 DTFKQYSESLA
+676 NTFKQYSESLA
-687 DIKTNAGIMNG
+687 DIKTNAGLMNG
-698 TAVTTKRG
+698 TVTKAKRG
-706 KKVATETAS
+706 KKATAETAS
-715 MDDVAASAA
+715 MDDVAASVT

-767 ILAYKTTGERTAI
+767 ILAYKTTGERTAT

-825 QAGGTIDASVK
+825 QASGTIDASVK
-836 ILVNAGNRLKR
+836 TLVNAGNRLKR
-847 LFTSYSNIAA
+847 LFTSYANIAA

-917 PKVDAAVAEATQRF
+917 PKVDAAVTEATQRF

-957 KAQQSTVDAKRAK
+957 KAQKSTTDAEKAK

-983 FNSLTNAAKSITD
+983 FNNLTNAAKSITD

-1065 QIPEGAVKD
+1065 QMPEGVVKD

-1119 KETQEAAKAA
+1119 KETQEAVKAA

-1193 QLESALDKNDIV
+1193 QLESALDKKDIV

-1288 AAARKAYED
+1288 ANARKAYED

-1377 GVYKQTESALK
+1377 GVYKQTKGALESMAK
-1388 KMAEEAEKVKSAAD
+1388 KAEQVKSAAD
-1402 VPTFIAAMAKQFK
+1402 VPTFIAAMAKQFEN
-1415 DAKTPIE
+1415 AKTPIE
-1422 SVSDTLNAVKT
+1422 SVSDALNAVKT

-1515 KASKE
+1515 EASKE

-1559 NIVEQGLRQ
+1559 NMVEQGLRQ

-1665 FGVEAKDVTSIVD
+1665 FGVKAKDVTSIVD

-1841 DAAKTAA
+1841 NAAKTAA

-1911 NFGLIPTAL
+1911 NIGLIPTAIG
-1920 TGISTGLVT
+1920 GIGAALGV

>member
-23 DEIAKNKKFNVQIGD
+23 NEIAKNKKFNVQID
-38 KNLKTQLK
+38 PKSLEKQLTK
-46 SISKTI
+46 ISKTVA
-52 SGTLEKAMANT
+52 STLQNSMEKVRKEM
-63 MKAIDDYAESAQ
+63 DSYAESAQ
-75 QAANVIE
+75 QAAIVIR
-82 QAQKREQAALT
+82 QAQEREKAALIT
-93 SNINLLTGS
+93 NVNLLAQSAQERKNAVDAINKQTSAQKNLNDQTQLTSTQKGKIDNSAIIKNLNCERDAYVELSTAVSDFNKVISSSEGVNNNVAATTAETLKS
-102 VQKRKEIASVTQEQI
+102 VQK
-117 AAQKQLNEETKL
+117 
-129 TATQE
+129 
-134 RELKN
+134 
-139 SINKDTEI
+139 D
-147 SILNTKIKQYQKIKE
+147 ILNIMTDSSFRGGI
-162 NISDIRT
+162 D
-169 LINEVNKETTN
+169 ETAE
-180 SNDSGEAKKGND
+180 EAKSALSAQFDTIEKTLDKG
-192 VSNEI
+192 S
-197 SSFQQNLL
+197 
-205 SVLTDPSLKKGL
+205 
-217 KESSDNI
+217 
-224 SEDINT
+224 
-230 YFSLISNSFNRG
+230 
-242 TTEIKNTIANV
+242 TEIKAAVNHAQTKIGSEIKGIVKSYKNFVVQGDEGNLEEYIKQNSDDVADAIAKYG
-253 ENESNK
+253 EI
-259 VKQVFNTFEDIAN
+259 VKTSTDEADEDI
-272 WEDVDKNTGES
+272 EDAFNHFSSIFKNLKEKLDN
-283 RYYSFAD
+283 AAKN
-290 YVDDQLVA
+290 VA
-298 RGEDSAKI
+298 SAETDEA
-306 AKKFETVISAM
+306 AKK
-317 DMNASEELN
+317 
-326 SAALNYT
+326 AAIKYQ
-333 ATLKRLFEKLN
+333 AYF
-344 EARQKVLSSTST
+344 AQITSL
-356 EEEVKTAAKDYQEYW
+356 
-371 VEIASTIGVLPD
+371 IGVLPD
-383 SVKNQMVS
+383 DVRKKAIENV
-391 GLDSVIQTAE
+391 DSVTEDI
-401 GKIEQRKRELQNKIT
+401 GKEIEQKTKELSQKYDEVAEQPDNKV
-416 GISSEQTKLKTAKE
+416 KLNV
-430 SDLDDTEI
+430 DLDDEQIDTRVKETSSYIVEQLNKMKDAQLEI
-438 TARIKTATE
+438 T
-447 TIISQLN
+447 
-454 TMTEKQDLV
+454 V
-463 TAAKQKTLEAEQSI
+463 AKQGTLEAEKAI
-477 VKATQESINA
+477 VKVTQDSINA
-487 LQTLV
+487 LKTLV
-492 KQKEQIAEEI
+492 KQKEQIADEI
-502 SKLKSEATGITN
+502 SKLKSEVTGITD

-635 AITRASNSINT
+635 AITNASNSINT
-646 ITAELKTA
+646 ITTELKTA

-665 SPMIEAAIALN
+665 RPMIEAATALN
-676 DTFKQYSESLA
+676 NTFKQYSESLA
-687 DIKTNAGIMNG
+687 DIKTNAGLMNG
-698 TAVTTKRG
+698 TVTKAKRG
-706 KKVATETAS
+706 KKATAETAS
-715 MDDVAASAA
+715 MDDVAASVT

-767 ILAYKTTGERTAI
+767 ILAYKTTGERTAT

-825 QAGGTIDASVK
+825 QASGTIDASVK
-836 ILVNAGNRLKR
+836 TLVNAGNRLKR
-847 LFTSYSNIAA
+847 LFTSYANIAA

-917 PKVDAAVAEATQRF
+917 PKVDAAVTEATQRF

-957 KAQQSTVDAKRAK
+957 KAQKSTTDAEKAK

-1033 KIRKDAMLQTSPDN
+1033 KIRKDAMLQTSPNNDR
-1047 SHVTSLAM
+1047 VTSLAM
-1055 KTGNLGAMIK
+1055 KTGNIGSMIK
-1065 QIPEGAVKD
+1065 QMPDGAVKD

-1129 AQSAIKSAQD
+1129 AQVADEESEGTNALLVNAAKYAEFTQAFDEATKFQFDNKTTENYDNSVKKLSAD
-1139 LEQRQALATELQQR
+1139 LSSVFDAIARFDNDGSDRNADILQAAIRQAEKDVADIKTQTVQLQELSKI
-1153 FDALNNTIA
+1153 DPAASI
-1162 KGKEI
+1162 
-1167 EGNGKAFNEFHSA
+1167 
-1180 LEQIEVDAKRLGP
+1180 
-1193 QLESALDKNDIV
+1193 
-1205 SLKALT
+1205 
-1211 DYDKNLTDIEQRVAK
+1211 
-1226 VTDGVISTTSKAV
+1226 SKASKLDV
-1239 KSVADQK
+1239 
-1246 EELKNIDPTAAI
+1246 NGT
-1258 NKALNL
+1258 
-1264 NVDGAESAKITRLR
+1264 ESAKITRLR
-1278 KELEESKTTI
+1278 EEFKETQTALEK
-1288 AAARKAYED
+1288 ARKEYEK
-1297 DWSSDNFDKLVTAM
+1297 DWSSENFDKLKIAM
-1311 KNGQDAANKFTT
+1311 DNCSSAAKRLTT
-1323 AVKTANDTMAD
+1323 AVNTANDTIAD
-1334 NGTRSN
+1334 NSVRSN
-1340 ERQFEQIKD
+1340 ERQFDQIKD
-1349 FLANYQTMLTTL
+1349 FLANYQTMLTAL

-1366 NKGFKELGGDN
+1366 NKGFKQRDD
-1377 GVYKQTESALK
+1377 YQQTESALK
-1388 KMAEEAEKVKSAAD
+1388 KMVEEAENVKSAAD
-1402 VPTFIAAMAKQFK
+1402 VPTFIAAMANKFK

-1422 SVSDTLNAVKT
+1422 SVSDALNVVRT
-1433 KIGETKAEA
+1433 KISETKAEA
-1442 DKFNGALKSQRD
+1442 DKFNGGLKSQRD

-1515 KASKE
+1515 EASKE

-1559 NIVEQGLRQ
+1559 SMVEQGLRQ

-1678 KFNEVGNN
+1678 KFNEVGKQHCPKFTISVKGWRHPRPRKDMEFNDNFLYGNREVIFFMCTRNN
-1686 YAISSAGVGSALQ
+1686 KGQFIKGTISNKRKHNKIPLLRLPYTLTAEQVEDKIVKFYKSLE
-1699 RSASALHTAGNTLDQ
+1699 TAGYTWQ
-1714 SIGMIVAANDVAQD
+1714 
-1728 PESVGNALKVLSL
+1728 
-1741 RIRGAKTDLEQM
+1741 
-1753 GESTDDVAVSTSKL
+1753 
-1767 REQIKALTNVDGK
+1767 
-1780 GGFDI
+1780 
-1785 LTKSGD
+1785 
-1791 FKSTYEIMEGIA
+1791 
-1803 NVWKEM
+1803 
-1809 NDVDKASLLEQVAGK
+1809 QV
-1824 NRANVVSGM
+1824 
-1833 LDNWKDAQ
+1833 
-1841 DAAKTAA
+1841 
-1848 ESAGSATKENE
+1848 
-1859 TYLDSI
+1859 
-1865 NGKISQ
+1865 
-1871 FTAAFEKLSKDVL
+1871 
-1884 DSDLIKFFIE
+1884 
-1894 LATHIAN
+1894 
-1901 LADEAVKLVD
+1901 
-1911 NFGLIPTAL
+1911 
-1920 TGISTGLVT
+1920 
-1929 SLIKNK
+1929 
-1935 GTSGKLYARL
+1935 
-1945 HKGNSC
+1945 C
-1951 VGCRCQIIKYPNCWE
+1951 
-1966 RLRAA
+1966 

>member
-13 PDGGGVQGKL
+13 PDGGSVQGKL
-23 DEIAKNKKFNVQIGD
+23 DEIAKKKKFNVQIGD
-38 KNLKTQLK
+38 TNLKTQLK

-63 MKAIDDYAESAQ
+63 MKAIDDYAKSAQ
-75 QAANVIE
+75 QAATVIE
-82 QAQKREQAALT
+82 QAQKREQAALI
-93 SNINLLTGS
+93 SNVNLLARNA
-102 VQKRKEIASVTQEQI
+102 QERKEITNAIQGQV
-117 AAQKQLNEETKL
+117 AAQNKLRNETAL
-129 TATQE
+129 TAAQE
-134 RELKN
+134 NELRKMSN
-139 SINKDTEI
+139 RDLTIRQLRAEQQEWEQLEKEI
-147 SILNTKIKQYQKIKE
+147 SDVNNLIKE
-162 NISDIRT
+162 KNRAADTGSKKNNKKDDAEFTVDQKFPEVQKELLNLMTDDDAFDIG
-169 LINEVNKETTN
+169 IGK
-180 SNDSGEAKKGND
+180 
-192 VSNEI
+192 
-197 SSFQQNLL
+197 SSE
-205 SVLTDPSLKKGL
+205 KA
-217 KESSDNI
+217 
-224 SEDINT
+224 SEDILTGFN
-230 YFSLISNSFNRG
+230 LISDSIGKGKDAIRKAVAEFQG
-242 TTEIKNTIANV
+242 ESGAGSIFDTFSYLFDVEGDYSGDIDAWIDAEIPDEKIKNALSKKFKSIITAASDDS
-253 ENESNK
+253 ENELSNAYNQY
-259 VKQVFNTFEDIAN
+259 VNTISKLFEDYYAAIEKITNKASTTK
-272 WEDVDKNTGES
+272 DVEKGVKEL
-283 RYYSFAD
+283 
-290 YVDDQLVA
+290 Q
-298 RGEDSAKI
+298 
-306 AKKFETVISAM
+306 TVI
-317 DMNASEELN
+317 
-326 SAALNYT
+326 
-333 ATLKRLFEKLN
+333 
-344 EARQKVLSSTST
+344 
-356 EEEVKTAAKDYQEYW
+356 
-371 VEIASTIGVLPD
+371 VEIASTIGILPD
-383 SVKNQMVS
+383 NVKEKMLANVTEP
-391 GLDSVIQTAE
+391 LDKVKEA
-401 GKIEQRKRELQNKIT
+401 IEQRKEALKNKML
-416 GISSEQTKLKTAKE
+416 GNDEQGSNDVKLKVDIDDA
-430 SDLDDTEI
+430 DTEERLKN
-438 TARIKTATE
+438 TTE
-447 TIISQLN
+447 TIISQLD
-454 TMTEKQDLV
+454 TMAQKQRDI
-463 TAAKQKTLEAEQSI
+463 TAAKEATVKAEQSI
-477 VKATQESINA
+477 YTETQKSIKE

-492 KQKEQIAEEI
+492 EQKEQLAKKI
-502 SKLKSEATGITN
+502 SELRSEATGIPD
-514 GKDKADD
+514 GKGQTED
-521 AKTLLETLS
+521 AKMLMETLS
-530 AINPSKVKDVLDKV
+530 AIDPSKVKTVLDNV
-544 SAFVNSVAESNPK
+544 STFVDSVVKSNSE
-557 LETTKT
+557 LEATKT

-601 GKKTQKADTTEVDEA
+601 GKKTQKADATEVDET

-635 AITRASNSINT
+635 AITNASNSIST
-646 ITAELKTA
+646 ITTELKTA

-665 SPMIEAAIALN
+665 RPMIEAAIALN
-676 DTFKQYSESLA
+676 NTFKQYSESLA

-698 TAVTTKRG
+698 TVTKAKRG
-706 KKVATETAS
+706 KKATAETAS
-715 MDDVAASAA
+715 MDDVAASVT

-734 TVFTK
+734 TIFTK
-739 FAKIGAATNGFA
+739 FAKIGAATDGFA

-794 ELSAQME
+794 EFSAQME

-847 LFTSYSNIAA
+847 LFTSYANIAA

-902 NSVKLPKDENGKTVT
+902 NSVKLPKDESGKTVT
-917 PKVDAAVAEATQRF
+917 PKVDAAVTEATQRF

-937 ALSQAL
+937 ALNQAL

-957 KAQQSTVDAKRAK
+957 KAQKSTTDAKKAK

-1033 KIRKDAMLQTSPDN
+1033 KIRKDAMLQTSPNNDR
-1047 SHVTSLAM
+1047 VTSLAM
-1055 KTGNLGAMIK
+1055 KTGNIGSMIK
-1065 QIPEGAVKD
+1065 QMPDGAVKD

-1129 AQSAIKSAQD
+1129 AQVADEESEGTNALLVNAAKYAEFTQAFDEATKFQFDNKTTENYDNSVKKLSAD
-1139 LEQRQALATELQQR
+1139 LSSVFDAIARFDNDGSDRNADILQAAIRQAEKDVADIKTQTVQLQELSKI
-1153 FDALNNTIA
+1153 DPAASI
-1162 KGKEI
+1162 
-1167 EGNGKAFNEFHSA
+1167 
-1180 LEQIEVDAKRLGP
+1180 
-1193 QLESALDKNDIV
+1193 
-1205 SLKALT
+1205 
-1211 DYDKNLTDIEQRVAK
+1211 
-1226 VTDGVISTTSKAV
+1226 SKASKLDV
-1239 KSVADQK
+1239 
-1246 EELKNIDPTAAI
+1246 NGT
-1258 NKALNL
+1258 
-1264 NVDGAESAKITRLR
+1264 ESAKITRLR
-1278 KELEESKTTI
+1278 EEFKETQTALEK
-1288 AAARKAYED
+1288 ARKEYEK
-1297 DWSSDNFDKLVTAM
+1297 DWSSENFDKLKIAM
-1311 KNGQDAANKFTT
+1311 DNCSSAAKRLTT
-1323 AVKTANDTMAD
+1323 AVNTANDTIAD
-1334 NGTRSN
+1334 NSVRSN
-1340 ERQFEQIKD
+1340 ERQFDQIKD
-1349 FLANYQTMLTTL
+1349 FLANYQTMLTAL

-1366 NKGFKELGGDN
+1366 NKGFKQRDD
-1377 GVYKQTESALK
+1377 YQQTESALK
-1388 KMAEEAEKVKSAAD
+1388 KMVEEAENVKSAAD
-1402 VPTFIAAMAKQFK
+1402 VPTFIAAMANKFK

-1422 SVSDTLNAVKT
+1422 SVSDALNVVRT
-1433 KIGETKAEA
+1433 KISETKAEA
-1442 DKFNGALKSQRD
+1442 DKFNGGLKSQRD

-1559 NIVEQGLRQ
+1559 SMVEQGLRQ

-1678 KFNEVGNN
+1678 KFNEVGKQHCPKFTISVKGWRHPRPRKDMEFNDNFLYGNREVIFFMCTRNN
-1686 YAISSAGVGSALQ
+1686 KGQFIKGTISNKRKHNKIPLLRLPYTLTAEQVEDKIVKFYKSLE
-1699 RSASALHTAGNTLDQ
+1699 TAGYTWQ
-1714 SIGMIVAANDVAQD
+1714 
-1728 PESVGNALKVLSL
+1728 
-1741 RIRGAKTDLEQM
+1741 
-1753 GESTDDVAVSTSKL
+1753 
-1767 REQIKALTNVDGK
+1767 
-1780 GGFDI
+1780 
-1785 LTKSGD
+1785 
-1791 FKSTYEIMEGIA
+1791 
-1803 NVWKEM
+1803 
-1809 NDVDKASLLEQVAGK
+1809 QV
-1824 NRANVVSGM
+1824 
-1833 LDNWKDAQ
+1833 
-1841 DAAKTAA
+1841 
-1848 ESAGSATKENE
+1848 
-1859 TYLDSI
+1859 
-1865 NGKISQ
+1865 
-1871 FTAAFEKLSKDVL
+1871 
-1884 DSDLIKFFIE
+1884 
-1894 LATHIAN
+1894 
-1901 LADEAVKLVD
+1901 
-1911 NFGLIPTAL
+1911 
-1920 TGISTGLVT
+1920 
-1929 SLIKNK
+1929 
-1935 GTSGKLYARL
+1935 
-1945 HKGNSC
+1945 C
-1951 VGCRCQIIKYPNCWE
+1951 
-1966 RLRAA
+1966 

>member
-23 DEIAKNKKFNVQIGD
+23 NEIAKNKKFNVQID
-38 KNLKTQLK
+38 PKSLEKQLTK
-46 SISKTI
+46 ISKTVA
-52 SGTLEKAMANT
+52 STLQNSMEKVRKEM
-63 MKAIDDYAESAQ
+63 DSYAESAQ
-75 QAANVIE
+75 QATIVIR
-82 QAQKREQAALT
+82 QA
-93 SNINLLTGS
+93 
-102 VQKRKEIASVTQEQI
+102 
-117 AAQKQLNEETKL
+117 
-129 TATQE
+129 QE
-134 RELKN
+134 REKAALITNVNLLAQSAQERKNAVDAINKQTSAQKNLNDQTQLTSTQKGKIDNSAIIKNLNRERDAYVELSTAVSDFNKVISSSEGVNNNTAANSIKSLKPVQKDIAAIVTDISFSAESEDDIKN
-139 SINKDTEI
+139 SVLSGFNAIEEGLNEGSEKVKTVIDNIQNSSKSSIKSILDLYSEVISAGDNGLLAQYIVNDENATKEAIAEIVTKYGEIAEVSTHDVETTTDKAFDKISEAFNGLKDKLAATAKEVISTDTEEA
-147 SILNTKIKQYQKIKE
+147 TKKAAVKYLALFAQMADVIGALPDNVRKKAIE
-162 NISDIRT
+162 N
-169 LINEVNKETTN
+169 V
-180 SNDSGEAKKGND
+180 DS
-192 VSNEI
+192 V
-197 SSFQQNLL
+197 
-205 SVLTDPSLKKGL
+205 T
-217 KESSDNI
+217 
-224 SEDINT
+224 EDI
-230 YFSLISNSFNRG
+230 G
-242 TTEIKNTIANV
+242 KEIEQKTKELSQKYDEVA
-253 ENESNK
+253 EQPDNK
-259 VKQVFNTFEDIAN
+259 VKLN
-272 WEDVDKNTGES
+272 VDLNDEQIDTRVKETSSYIVE
-283 RYYSFAD
+283 
-290 YVDDQLVA
+290 QLN
-298 RGEDSAKI
+298 K
-306 AKKFETVISAM
+306 M
-317 DMNASEELN
+317 
-326 SAALNYT
+326 
-333 ATLKRLFEKLN
+333 
-344 EARQKVLSSTST
+344 
-356 EEEVKTAAKDYQEYW
+356 KDAQ
-371 VEIASTIGVLPD
+371 L
-383 SVKNQMVS
+383 
-391 GLDSVIQTAE
+391 
-401 GKIEQRKRELQNKIT
+401 
-416 GISSEQTKLKTAKE
+416 
-430 SDLDDTEI
+430 EI
-438 TARIKTATE
+438 T
-447 TIISQLN
+447 
-454 TMTEKQDLV
+454 V
-463 TAAKQKTLEAEQSI
+463 AKQGTLEAEKAI
-477 VKATQESINA
+477 VKATQDSINA
-487 LQTLV
+487 LKTLV
-492 KQKEQIAEEI
+492 KQKEQIADEI
-502 SKLKSEATGITN
+502 SKLKSEVTGITD

-601 GKKTQKADTTEVDEA
+601 GKKTQKADTTEIDEA

-635 AITRASNSINT
+635 AITNASNSIST
-646 ITAELKTA
+646 ITTELKTA

-665 SPMIEAAIALN
+665 RPMIEAATALN
-676 DTFKQYSESLA
+676 NTFKQYSESLA
-687 DIKTNAGIMNG
+687 DIKNTAGLMNG
-698 TAVTTKRG
+698 TAATAKRG

-715 MDDVAASAA
+715 MDDVSVSVT

-734 TVFTK
+734 TIFTK
-739 FAKIGAATNGFA
+739 FAKIGAATDGFA

-767 ILAYKTTGERTAI
+767 ILAYKTAGERTAI

-825 QAGGTIDASVK
+825 QASGTIDASVK
-836 ILVNAGNRLKR
+836 TLVNAGNRLKR
-847 LFTSYSNIAA
+847 LFTSYANIAA

-902 NSVKLPKDENGKTVT
+902 NSVELPKDENGKTVT
-917 PKVDAAVAEATQRF
+917 PKVDAAVTEATQRF

-957 KAQQSTVDAKRAK
+957 KAQQSTVDAQKAK

-1033 KIRKDAMLQTSPDN
+1033 KIRKDAMLQTSPNNDR
-1047 SHVTSLAM
+1047 VTSLAM

-1065 QIPEGAVKD
+1065 QIPEGTVKD

-1193 QLESALDKNDIV
+1193 QLESALDKKDIV

-1246 EELKNIDPTAAI
+1246 EKLKNIDPTAAI

-1278 KELEESKTTI
+1278 KEFEESKTTI
-1288 AAARKAYED
+1288 ADARKAYED

-1334 NGTRSN
+1334 NSVRSN

-1366 NKGFKELGGDN
+1366 NKGFKDN
-1377 GVYKQTESALK
+1377 GIYQQTESALK
-1388 KMAEEAEKVKSAAD
+1388 KMVEEAEKVKSAAD
-1402 VPTFIAAMAKQFK
+1402 VPTFIAAMAKQFEN
-1415 DAKTPIE
+1415 AKTPIE
-1422 SVSDTLNAVKT
+1422 SVSDALNAVKT

-1495 YQELLKSGKITQQN
+1495 YQKLLESGKITQQN

-1515 KASKE
+1515 EASKE

-1559 NIVEQGLRQ
+1559 NMVEQGLRQ

-1911 NFGLIPTAL
+1911 NIGLIPTAIG
-1920 TGISTGLVT
+1920 GIGAALGV

>member
-23 DEIAKNKKFNVQIGD
+23 NEIAKNKKFNVQID
-38 KNLKTQLK
+38 PKSLEKQLTK
-46 SISKTI
+46 ISKTVA
-52 SGTLEKAMANT
+52 STLQNSMEKVRKEM
-63 MKAIDDYAESAQ
+63 DSYAESAQ
-75 QAANVIE
+75 QATIVIR
-82 QAQKREQAALT
+82 QA
-93 SNINLLTGS
+93 
-102 VQKRKEIASVTQEQI
+102 
-117 AAQKQLNEETKL
+117 
-129 TATQE
+129 QE
-134 RELKN
+134 REKAALITNVNLLAQSAQERKNAVDAINKQTSAQKNLNDQTQLTSTQKGKIDNSAIIKNLNRERDAYVELSTAVSDFNKVISSSEGVNNNTAANSIKSLKPVQKDIAAIVTDISFSAESEDDIKN
-139 SINKDTEI
+139 SVLSGFNAIEEGLNEGSEKVKTVIDNIQNSSKSSIKSILDLYSEVISAGDNGLLAQYIANDENATKEAIAEIVTKYGEIAEVSTHDVETTTDKAFDKISEAFNGLKDKLAATAKEVISTDTEEA
-147 SILNTKIKQYQKIKE
+147 TKKAAVKYLALFAQMADVIGALPDNVRKKAIE
-162 NISDIRT
+162 N
-169 LINEVNKETTN
+169 V
-180 SNDSGEAKKGND
+180 DS
-192 VSNEI
+192 V
-197 SSFQQNLL
+197 
-205 SVLTDPSLKKGL
+205 T
-217 KESSDNI
+217 
-224 SEDINT
+224 EDI
-230 YFSLISNSFNRG
+230 G
-242 TTEIKNTIANV
+242 KEIEQKTKELSQKYDEVA
-253 ENESNK
+253 EQPDNK
-259 VKQVFNTFEDIAN
+259 VKLN
-272 WEDVDKNTGES
+272 VDLNDEQIDTRVKETSSYIVE
-283 RYYSFAD
+283 
-290 YVDDQLVA
+290 QLN
-298 RGEDSAKI
+298 K
-306 AKKFETVISAM
+306 M
-317 DMNASEELN
+317 
-326 SAALNYT
+326 
-333 ATLKRLFEKLN
+333 
-344 EARQKVLSSTST
+344 
-356 EEEVKTAAKDYQEYW
+356 KDAQ
-371 VEIASTIGVLPD
+371 L
-383 SVKNQMVS
+383 
-391 GLDSVIQTAE
+391 
-401 GKIEQRKRELQNKIT
+401 
-416 GISSEQTKLKTAKE
+416 
-430 SDLDDTEI
+430 EI
-438 TARIKTATE
+438 T
-447 TIISQLN
+447 
-454 TMTEKQDLV
+454 V
-463 TAAKQKTLEAEQSI
+463 AKQGTLEAEKAI
-477 VKATQESINA
+477 VKATQDSINA
-487 LQTLV
+487 LKTLV
-492 KQKEQIAEEI
+492 KQKEQIADEI
-502 SKLKSEATGITN
+502 SKLKSEVTGITD

-601 GKKTQKADTTEVDEA
+601 GKKTQKADTTEIDEA

-635 AITRASNSINT
+635 AITNASNSIST
-646 ITAELKTA
+646 ITTELKTA

-665 SPMIEAAIALN
+665 RPMIEAATALN
-676 DTFKQYSESLA
+676 NTFKQYSESLA
-687 DIKTNAGIMNG
+687 DIKNTAGLMNG
-698 TAVTTKRG
+698 TAATAKRG

-715 MDDVAASAA
+715 MDDVSASVT

-734 TVFTK
+734 TIFTK

-767 ILAYKTTGERTAI
+767 ILAYKTTGERTAT

-825 QAGGTIDASVK
+825 QASGTIDASVK
-836 ILVNAGNRLKR
+836 TLVNAGNRLKR
-847 LFTSYSNIAA
+847 LFTSYANIAA

-897 ELSAI
+897 ELGAI

-957 KAQQSTVDAKRAK
+957 KAQQSTVDAKKAK

-996 SMTDL
+996 SMTNL

-1033 KIRKDAMLQTSPDN
+1033 KIRKDAMLQTSPNNDR
-1047 SHVTSLAM
+1047 VTSLAM
-1055 KTGNLGAMIK
+1055 KTGNIGSMIK
-1065 QIPEGAVKD
+1065 QMPDGAVKD

-1193 QLESALDKNDIV
+1193 QLESALDKKDIV

-1246 EELKNIDPTAAI
+1246 EKLKNIDPTAAI

-1278 KELEESKTTI
+1278 KEFEESKTTI
-1288 AAARKAYED
+1288 ADARKAYED

-1334 NGTRSN
+1334 NSVRSN

-1366 NKGFKELGGDN
+1366 NKGFKDN
-1377 GVYKQTESALK
+1377 GIYQQTESALK
-1388 KMAEEAEKVKSAAD
+1388 KMVEEAEKVKSAAD
-1402 VPTFIAAMAKQFK
+1402 VPTFIAAMAKQFEN
-1415 DAKTPIE
+1415 AKTPIE
-1422 SVSDTLNAVKT
+1422 SVSDALNAIKT

-1495 YQELLKSGKITQQN
+1495 YQKLLESGKITQQN

-1515 KASKE
+1515 EASKE

-1559 NIVEQGLRQ
+1559 NMVEQGLRQ

-1911 NFGLIPTAL
+1911 NIGLIPTAIG
-1920 TGISTGLVT
+1920 GIGAALGV

>member
-13 PDGGGVQGKL
+13 PDGGSVQGKL
-23 DEIAKNKKFNVQIGD
+23 DEIAKDKKFNVQIGD

-621 LVLNAEKAADAVKN
+621 LVLNAEKAVDAVKN

-698 TAVTTKRG
+698 TAATTKRG

-767 ILAYKTTGERTAI
+767 ILAYKTTGERTA
-780 TTADAAKQ
+780 TTTVDAAKQ

-825 QAGGTIDASVK
+825 QASGTIDASVK
-836 ILVNAGNRLKR
+836 TLVNAGNRLKR
-847 LFTSYSNIAA
+847 LFTSYANIAA

-863 DKVAEIDGSKNAT
+863 DRVAEIDGSKNAT

-902 NSVKLPKDENGKTVT
+902 NSVELPKDENGKTVT

-957 KAQQSTVDAKRAK
+957 KAQQSTVDAKKAK

-1033 KIRKDAMLQTSPDN
+1033 KIRKDAMLQTSPNNDR
-1047 SHVTSLAM
+1047 VTSLAM
-1055 KTGNLGAMIK
+1055 KTGNIGSMIK
-1065 QIPEGAVKD
+1065 QMPDGAVKD

-1129 AQSAIKSAQD
+1129 AQSSIKSTQD

-1153 FDALNNTIA
+1153 FDALNDTIA

-1193 QLESALDKNDIV
+1193 QLESALDKKDIV

-1377 GVYKQTESALK
+1377 GVYKQTKGALESMAK
-1388 KMAEEAEKVKSAAD
+1388 KAEQVKSAAD
-1402 VPTFIAAMAKQFK
+1402 VPTFIAAMAKQFEN
-1415 DAKTPIE
+1415 AKTPIE
-1422 SVSDTLNAVKT
+1422 SVSDALNAVKT

-1475 NSKITTDPAIYA
+1475 NSKITTDPAMYA

-1495 YQELLKSGKITQQN
+1495 YQKLLESGKITQQN

-1559 NIVEQGLRQ
+1559 NMVEQGLRQ

-1678 KFNEVGNN
+1678 KFNEVGKQHCPKFTISVKGWRHPRPRKDMEFNDNFLYGNREVIFFMCTRNN
-1686 YAISSAGVGSALQ
+1686 KGQFIKGTIFNKRKHNKIPLLRLPYTLTAEQVEDKIVKFYKSLE
-1699 RSASALHTAGNTLDQ
+1699 TAGYTWQ
-1714 SIGMIVAANDVAQD
+1714 
-1728 PESVGNALKVLSL
+1728 
-1741 RIRGAKTDLEQM
+1741 
-1753 GESTDDVAVSTSKL
+1753 
-1767 REQIKALTNVDGK
+1767 
-1780 GGFDI
+1780 
-1785 LTKSGD
+1785 
-1791 FKSTYEIMEGIA
+1791 
-1803 NVWKEM
+1803 
-1809 NDVDKASLLEQVAGK
+1809 QV
-1824 NRANVVSGM
+1824 
-1833 LDNWKDAQ
+1833 
-1841 DAAKTAA
+1841 
-1848 ESAGSATKENE
+1848 
-1859 TYLDSI
+1859 
-1865 NGKISQ
+1865 
-1871 FTAAFEKLSKDVL
+1871 
-1884 DSDLIKFFIE
+1884 
-1894 LATHIAN
+1894 
-1901 LADEAVKLVD
+1901 
-1911 NFGLIPTAL
+1911 
-1920 TGISTGLVT
+1920 
-1929 SLIKNK
+1929 
-1935 GTSGKLYARL
+1935 
-1945 HKGNSC
+1945 C
-1951 VGCRCQIIKYPNCWE
+1951 
-1966 RLRAA
+1966 

>member
-6 SIKVKVE
+6 SIKLKVE

-23 DEIAKNKKFNVQIGD
+23 DEIAKKKKFNVQIGD
-38 KNLKTQLK
+38 TNLKTQLK

-63 MKAIDDYAESAQ
+63 MKAIDDYAKSAQ
-75 QAANVIE
+75 QAATVIE
-82 QAQKREQAALT
+82 QAQKREQAALI
-93 SNINLLTGS
+93 SNVNLLARNA
-102 VQKRKEIASVTQEQI
+102 QERKEITNAIQGQV
-117 AAQKQLNEETKL
+117 AAQNKLRNETAL
-129 TATQE
+129 TAAQE
-134 RELKN
+134 NELRKMSN
-139 SINKDTEI
+139 RDLTIRQLRAEQQEWEQLEKEI
-147 SILNTKIKQYQKIKE
+147 SDVNNLIKE
-162 NISDIRT
+162 KNRAADTGSKKNNKKDDAEFTVDQKFPEVQKELLNLMTDDDAFDIG
-169 LINEVNKETTN
+169 IGK
-180 SNDSGEAKKGND
+180 
-192 VSNEI
+192 
-197 SSFQQNLL
+197 SSE
-205 SVLTDPSLKKGL
+205 KA
-217 KESSDNI
+217 
-224 SEDINT
+224 SEDILTGFN
-230 YFSLISNSFNRG
+230 LISDSIGKGKDAIRKAVAEFQG
-242 TTEIKNTIANV
+242 ESGAGSIFDTFSYLFDVEGDYSGDIDAWIDAEIPDEKIKNALSKKFKSIITAASDDS
-253 ENESNK
+253 ENELSNAYNQY
-259 VKQVFNTFEDIAN
+259 VNTISKLFEDYYAAIEKITNKASTTK
-272 WEDVDKNTGES
+272 DVEKGVKEL
-283 RYYSFAD
+283 
-290 YVDDQLVA
+290 Q
-298 RGEDSAKI
+298 
-306 AKKFETVISAM
+306 TVI
-317 DMNASEELN
+317 
-326 SAALNYT
+326 
-333 ATLKRLFEKLN
+333 
-344 EARQKVLSSTST
+344 
-356 EEEVKTAAKDYQEYW
+356 
-371 VEIASTIGVLPD
+371 VEIASTIGILPD
-383 SVKNQMVS
+383 NVKEKMLANVTEP
-391 GLDSVIQTAE
+391 LDKVKEA
-401 GKIEQRKRELQNKIT
+401 IEQRKEALKNKML
-416 GISSEQTKLKTAKE
+416 GNDEQGSNDVKLKVDIDDA
-430 SDLDDTEI
+430 DTEERLKN
-438 TARIKTATE
+438 TTE
-447 TIISQLN
+447 TIISQLD
-454 TMTEKQDLV
+454 TMAQKQRDI
-463 TAAKQKTLEAEQSI
+463 TAAKEATVKAEQSI
-477 VKATQESINA
+477 YTETQKSIKE

-492 KQKEQIAEEI
+492 EQKEQLAKKI
-502 SKLKSEATGITN
+502 SELRSEATGIPD
-514 GKDKADD
+514 GKGQTED
-521 AKTLLETLS
+521 AKMLMETLS
-530 AINPSKVKDVLDKV
+530 AIDPSKVKTVLDNV
-544 SAFVNSVAESNPK
+544 STFVDSVVKSNSE
-557 LETTKT
+557 LEATKT

-601 GKKTQKADTTEVDEA
+601 GKKTQKADTTEVDET

-635 AITRASNSINT
+635 AITNASNSIST
-646 ITAELKTA
+646 ITTELKTA

-665 SPMIEAAIALN
+665 RPMIEAAIALN
-676 DTFKQYSESLA
+676 NTFKQYSESLA

-698 TAVTTKRG
+698 TVTKAKRG
-706 KKVATETAS
+706 KKATAETAS
-715 MDDVAASAA
+715 MDDVVASVT

-767 ILAYKTTGERTAI
+767 ILAYKTTGERTAT

-825 QAGGTIDASVK
+825 QASGTIDASVK
-836 ILVNAGNRLKR
+836 TLVNAGNRLKR
-847 LFTSYSNIAA
+847 LFTSYANIAA

-957 KAQQSTVDAKRAK
+957 KAQQSTVDAKKAK

-1055 KTGNLGAMIK
+1055 KTGSLGAMIK
-1065 QIPEGAVKD
+1065 QMPEGAVKD
-1074 SYTKQFAELN
+1074 SYIKQFAKLN

-1103 IVSRTTEMAEG
+1103 IVSRTTEMAES

-1129 AQSAIKSAQD
+1129 AQVANEESESTNALLTNVAKWAEFTQAYDEAAKFQFDNKTTENYDNSVKKLSAD
-1139 LEQRQALATELQQR
+1139 LSYVLEI
-1153 FDALNNTIA
+1153 IA
-1162 KGKEI
+1162 
-1167 EGNGKAFNEFHSA
+1167 
-1180 LEQIEVDAKRLGP
+1180 R
-1193 QLESALDKNDIV
+1193 LDKEGGDRNADVLQTAIRAAEKDI
-1205 SLKALT
+1205 A
-1211 DYDKNLTDIEQRVAK
+1211 DIKTQTAQLQELSKIDPAAS
-1226 VTDGVISTTSKAV
+1226 ISKASKLDV
-1239 KSVADQK
+1239 
-1246 EELKNIDPTAAI
+1246 NGT
-1258 NKALNL
+1258 
-1264 NVDGAESAKITRLR
+1264 ESAKITRLR
-1278 KELEESKTTI
+1278 EEFKETQTALEK
-1288 AAARKAYED
+1288 ARKEYEK
-1297 DWSSDNFDKLVTAM
+1297 DWSSENFNKLKIAM
-1311 KNGQDAANKFTT
+1311 NNCASAAKNFTT
-1323 AVKTANDTMAD
+1323 AVNTANDTMAD
-1334 NGTRSN
+1334 NSVKSN

-1349 FLANYQTMLTTL
+1349 FLANYQTMLTAL

-1366 NKGFKELGGDN
+1366 NKGFKQRDD
-1377 GVYKQTESALK
+1377 YQQTESALK
-1388 KMAEEAEKVKSAAD
+1388 KMVEEAEKVKSAAD
-1402 VPTFIAAMAKQFK
+1402 VPTFIAAMAKQFEN
-1415 DAKTPIE
+1415 AKTPIE
-1422 SVSDTLNAVKT
+1422 SVSDALNAVKT

-1442 DKFNGALKSQRD
+1442 DKFNGNLKSQRD

-1475 NSKITTDPAIYA
+1475 NSKITTDPAMYA

-1495 YQELLKSGKITQQN
+1495 YQKLLESGKITQQN

-1559 NIVEQGLRQ
+1559 NMVEQGLRQ

-1678 KFNEVGNN
+1678 KFNEVGKQHCPKFTISVKGWRHSRPRKDMEFNDNFLYGNREVIFFMCTRNN
-1686 YAISSAGVGSALQ
+1686 KCQFIKGTISNKRKHNKIPLSRLPYTLTAEQVEDKIVKFYKSLE
-1699 RSASALHTAGNTLDQ
+1699 TAGYTWQ
-1714 SIGMIVAANDVAQD
+1714 
-1728 PESVGNALKVLSL
+1728 
-1741 RIRGAKTDLEQM
+1741 
-1753 GESTDDVAVSTSKL
+1753 
-1767 REQIKALTNVDGK
+1767 
-1780 GGFDI
+1780 
-1785 LTKSGD
+1785 
-1791 FKSTYEIMEGIA
+1791 
-1803 NVWKEM
+1803 
-1809 NDVDKASLLEQVAGK
+1809 QV
-1824 NRANVVSGM
+1824 
-1833 LDNWKDAQ
+1833 
-1841 DAAKTAA
+1841 
-1848 ESAGSATKENE
+1848 
-1859 TYLDSI
+1859 
-1865 NGKISQ
+1865 
-1871 FTAAFEKLSKDVL
+1871 
-1884 DSDLIKFFIE
+1884 
-1894 LATHIAN
+1894 
-1901 LADEAVKLVD
+1901 
-1911 NFGLIPTAL
+1911 
-1920 TGISTGLVT
+1920 
-1929 SLIKNK
+1929 
-1935 GTSGKLYARL
+1935 
-1945 HKGNSC
+1945 C
-1951 VGCRCQIIKYPNCWE
+1951 
-1966 RLRAA
+1966 

>member
-23 DEIAKNKKFNVQIGD
+23 DEIAKNKKFNVQID
-38 KNLKTQLK
+38 PKSLEKQLTK
-46 SISKTI
+46 ISKTVA
-52 SGTLEKAMANT
+52 STLQNSMEKVRKEM
-63 MKAIDDYAESAQ
+63 DSYAESAQ
-75 QAANVIE
+75 QAAIVIR
-82 QAQKREQAALT
+82 QA
-93 SNINLLTGS
+93 
-102 VQKRKEIASVTQEQI
+102 
-117 AAQKQLNEETKL
+117 
-129 TATQE
+129 QE
-134 RELKN
+134 REKAALITNVNLLAQSAQERKNAVDAINKQTSAQKNLNDQTQLTSTQKGKIDNSAIIKNLNRERDAYVELSTAVSDFNKVISSSEGVNNNTAANSIKSLKPVQKDIAAIVTDISFSAESEDDIKN
-139 SINKDTEI
+139 SVLSGFNAIEEGLNEGSEKVKTVIDNIQNSSKSSIKSILDLYSEVISAGDNGLLAQYIANDENATKEAIAEIVTKYGKIAEVSTHNVETTTDKAFDKISEAFNGLKDKLAATAKEVISADTEEA
-147 SILNTKIKQYQKIKE
+147 TKKAAVKYLALFAQMANVIGALPDNVRKKAIE
-162 NISDIRT
+162 N
-169 LINEVNKETTN
+169 V
-180 SNDSGEAKKGND
+180 DS
-192 VSNEI
+192 V
-197 SSFQQNLL
+197 
-205 SVLTDPSLKKGL
+205 T
-217 KESSDNI
+217 
-224 SEDINT
+224 EDI
-230 YFSLISNSFNRG
+230 G
-242 TTEIKNTIANV
+242 KEIEQKTKELSQKYDEVA
-253 ENESNK
+253 EQPDNK
-259 VKQVFNTFEDIAN
+259 VK
-272 WEDVDKNTGES
+272 
-283 RYYSFAD
+283 
-290 YVDDQLVA
+290 
-298 RGEDSAKI
+298 
-306 AKKFETVISAM
+306 
-317 DMNASEELN
+317 LN
-326 SAALNYT
+326 
-333 ATLKRLFEKLN
+333 
-344 EARQKVLSSTST
+344 V
-356 EEEVKTAAKDYQEYW
+356 
-371 VEIASTIGVLPD
+371 
-383 SVKNQMVS
+383 
-391 GLDSVIQTAE
+391 
-401 GKIEQRKRELQNKIT
+401 
-416 GISSEQTKLKTAKE
+416 
-430 SDLDDTEI
+430 DLDDEQIDTRVKETSSYIVEQLNKMKDAQLEI
-438 TARIKTATE
+438 T
-447 TIISQLN
+447 
-454 TMTEKQDLV
+454 V
-463 TAAKQKTLEAEQSI
+463 AKQGTLEAEKAI
-477 VKATQESINA
+477 VKATQDSINA
-487 LQTLV
+487 LKTLV
-492 KQKEQIAEEI
+492 KQKEQIADEI
-502 SKLKSEATGITN
+502 SKLKSEVTGITD

-635 AITRASNSINT
+635 AITNASNSINT
-646 ITAELKTA
+646 ITTELKTA

-665 SPMIEAAIALN
+665 RPMIEAATALN
-676 DTFKQYSESLA
+676 NTFKQYSESLA
-687 DIKTNAGIMNG
+687 DIKTNAGLMNG
-698 TAVTTKRG
+698 TVTKAKRG
-706 KKVATETAS
+706 KKATAETAS
-715 MDDVAASAA
+715 MDDVAASVT

-767 ILAYKTTGERTAI
+767 ILAYKTTGERTAT

-825 QAGGTIDASVK
+825 QASGTIDASVK
-836 ILVNAGNRLKR
+836 TLVNAGNRLKR
-847 LFTSYSNIAA
+847 LFTSYANIAA

-917 PKVDAAVAEATQRF
+917 PKVDAAVTEATQRF

-957 KAQQSTVDAKRAK
+957 KAQKSTTDAEKAK

-983 FNSLTNAAKSITD
+983 FNNLTNAAKSITD

-1065 QIPEGAVKD
+1065 QMPEGVVKD

-1119 KETQEAAKAA
+1119 KETQEAVKAA

-1193 QLESALDKNDIV
+1193 QLESALDKKDIV

-1288 AAARKAYED
+1288 ANARKAYED

-1377 GVYKQTESALK
+1377 GVYKQTKGALESMAK
-1388 KMAEEAEKVKSAAD
+1388 KAEQVKSAAD
-1402 VPTFIAAMAKQFK
+1402 VPTFIAAMAKQFEN
-1415 DAKTPIE
+1415 AKTPIE
-1422 SVSDTLNAVKT
+1422 SVSDALNAVKT

-1515 KASKE
+1515 EASKE

-1559 NIVEQGLRQ
+1559 NMVEQGLRQ

-1841 DAAKTAA
+1841 NAAKTAA

-1911 NFGLIPTAL
+1911 NIGLIPTAIG
-1920 TGISTGLVT
+1920 GIGAALGV

>member
-23 DEIAKNKKFNVQIGD
+23 NEIAKDKKFNVQIGD

-46 SISKTI
+46 SISQTI
-52 SGTLEKAMANT
+52 SGAMEKAMANT
-63 MKAIDDYAESAQ
+63 MKAIDDYAKSAQ
-75 QAANVIE
+75 QAAAVIE

-102 VQKRKEIASVTQEQI
+102 VQKRKELASATQEQI
-117 AAQKQLNEETKL
+117 VAQKQLNEGIKL

-147 SILNTKIKQYQKIKE
+147 SALNTKIKQYQKIKE
-162 NISDIRT
+162 NISDIKT
-169 LINEVNKETTN
+169 LVAEINAETTN
-180 SNDSGEAKKGND
+180 SNDDEKAKNGND
-192 VSNEI
+192 VSSEI
-197 SSFQQNLL
+197 SSFQQKLL
-205 SVLTDPSLKKGL
+205 STLKNPTLKQGL
-217 KESSDNI
+217 QENSNDI
-224 SEDINT
+224 SKDIDT
-230 YFSLISNSFNRG
+230 YFSLMSDSFEKG
-242 TTEIKNTIANV
+242 AVEIKNV
-253 ENESNK
+253 VGNETDK
-259 VKQVFNTFEDIAN
+259 IKQVFNVFEDIVK
-272 WEDVDKNTGES
+272 WDDPDVGYES
-283 RYYSFAD
+283 FTD
-290 YVDDQLVA
+290 YVKDQLA
-298 RGEDSAKI
+298 ETEEDSNKVAKQF
-306 AKKFETVISAM
+306 KTVIKAI
-317 DMNASEELN
+317 DMKASEELN

-333 ATLKRLFEKLN
+333 ATLKSLFKKLN

-356 EEEVKTAAKDYQEYW
+356 EEEVETAAKDYQEYW
-371 VEIASTIGVLPD
+371 VEIASTIGILPD

-391 GLDSVIQTAE
+391 GIDNTIQAVE
-401 GKIEQRKRELQNKIT
+401 ERIEQRKKELQNKVA
-416 GISSEQTKLKTAKE
+416 GISDAQTELKTMSE
-430 SDLDDTEI
+430 PDLYDTEI
-438 TARIKTATE
+438 TARIKSTTE
-447 TIISQLN
+447 TIISQLD
-454 TMTEKQDLV
+454 TMAQKQKDV
-463 TAAKQKTLEAEQSI
+463 TAAKNGTLEAEQAIYTETKKSI
-477 VKATQESINA
+477 DA

-502 SKLKSEATGITN
+502 SKLKSEATGITD
-514 GKDKADD
+514 GKNKADD

-544 SAFVNSVAESNPK
+544 SAFVNSVVESNPK

-563 KAAEFNAAIESINK
+563 KAAEFNAAIDSINK

-589 TKEDKTAKGKRG
+589 TKEDKPTKGKR
-601 GKKTQKADTTEVDEA
+601 GKKTQKTETTEVDEA

-621 LVLNAEKAADAVKN
+621 LVLNAEKAADTVKN
-635 AITRASNSINT
+635 AITNASNSINT
-646 ITAELKTA
+646 ITTELKTA

-665 SPMIEAAIALN
+665 RPMIEAATALN
-676 DTFKQYSESLA
+676 NTFKQYSESLA
-687 DIKTNAGIMNG
+687 DIKTNAGLING
-698 TAVTTKRG
+698 TVTKAKRG
-706 KKVATETAS
+706 KKAVTETDS
-715 MDDVAASAA
+715 MDDVAASVA

-767 ILAYKTTGERTAI
+767 ILAYKTTGERTAT

-794 ELSAQME
+794 EFSAQME

-811 EKVGRATT
+811 EKVGRVTT

-825 QAGGTIDASVK
+825 QASGTIDASVK
-836 ILVNAGNRLKR
+836 TLVNAGNRLKR
-847 LFTSYSNIAA
+847 LFTSYANIAA

-943 ATLKDTSGLDAKLA
+943 TTLKDTSGLDAKLA
-957 KAQQSTVDAKRAK
+957 KAQKSTTDAKKAK

-1065 QIPEGAVKD
+1065 QMPEGAVKD

-1129 AQSAIKSAQD
+1129 AQVANEESESTNALLTNVAKWAEFTQAYDEAAKFQFDNKTTENYDNSVKKLSAD
-1139 LEQRQALATELQQR
+1139 LSYVL
-1153 FDALNNTIA
+1153 
-1162 KGKEI
+1162 EI
-1167 EGNGKAFNEFHSA
+1167 
-1180 LEQIEVDAKRLGP
+1180 ITR
-1193 QLESALDKNDIV
+1193 LDKEGGDRNADVLQTAIRAAEKDI
-1205 SLKALT
+1205 A
-1211 DYDKNLTDIEQRVAK
+1211 DIKTQTAQLQELSKIDPAAS
-1226 VTDGVISTTSKAV
+1226 ISKASKLDV
-1239 KSVADQK
+1239 
-1246 EELKNIDPTAAI
+1246 NGT
-1258 NKALNL
+1258 
-1264 NVDGAESAKITRLR
+1264 ESAKITRLR
-1278 KELEESKTTI
+1278 EEFKETQTALEK
-1288 AAARKAYED
+1288 ARKEYEK
-1297 DWSSDNFDKLVTAM
+1297 DWSSENFDKLKIAM
-1311 KNGQDAANKFTT
+1311 NNCASAAKNFTT
-1323 AVKTANDTMAD
+1323 AVNTANDTMAD
-1334 NGTRSN
+1334 NSVRSN

-1349 FLANYQTMLTTL
+1349 FLANHQTMLTAL

-1366 NKGFKELGGDN
+1366 NKGFKDN
-1377 GVYKQTESALK
+1377 GIYQQTESALK
-1388 KMAEEAEKVKSAAD
+1388 KMVEEAEKVKSAAD
-1402 VPTFIAAMAKQFK
+1402 VPTFIAAMAKQFEN
-1415 DAKTPIE
+1415 AKTPIE
-1422 SVSDTLNAVKT
+1422 SVSDALNAVKT

-1442 DKFNGALKSQRD
+1442 DKFNGNLKSQRD

-1495 YQELLKSGKITQQN
+1495 YQKLLESGKITQQN

-1559 NIVEQGLRQ
+1559 NMVQQGLRQ

-1678 KFNEVGNN
+1678 KFNEVGKQHCPKFT
-1686 YAISSAGVGSALQ
+1686 ISVKGWRHPRPRKDMEFNDNFLY
-1699 RSASALHTAGNTLDQ
+1699 GNREVIFLCVQEITKVSLLKEQ
-1714 SIGMIVAANDVAQD
+1714 S
-1728 PESVGNALKVLSL
+1728 
-1741 RIRGAKTDLEQM
+1741 
-1753 GESTDDVAVSTSKL
+1753 
-1767 REQIKALTNVDGK
+1767 LTN
-1780 GGFDI
+1780 
-1785 LTKSGD
+1785 
-1791 FKSTYEIMEGIA
+1791 E
-1803 NVWKEM
+1803 
-1809 NDVDKASLLEQVAGK
+1809 
-1824 NRANVVSGM
+1824 
-1833 LDNWKDAQ
+1833 
-1841 DAAKTAA
+1841 
-1848 ESAGSATKENE
+1848 
-1859 TYLDSI
+1859 
-1865 NGKISQ
+1865 KI
-1871 FTAAFEKLSKDVL
+1871 
-1884 DSDLIKFFIE
+1884 IKF
-1894 LATHIAN
+1894 
-1901 LADEAVKLVD
+1901 
-1911 NFGLIPTAL
+1911 
-1920 TGISTGLVT
+1920 
-1929 SLIKNK
+1929 
-1935 GTSGKLYARL
+1935 
-1945 HKGNSC
+1945 
-1951 VGCRCQIIKYPNCWE
+1951 RC
-1966 RLRAA
+1966 

>member
-23 DEIAKNKKFNVQIGD
+23 DEIAKDKKFNVQIGD

-52 SGTLEKAMANT
+52 SGAMEKAMANT
-63 MKAIDDYAESAQ
+63 MKAIDDYAKSAQ
-75 QAANVIE
+75 QAAAVIE

-102 VQKRKEIASVTQEQI
+102 VQKRKELASATQEQI
-117 AAQKQLNEETKL
+117 VAQKQLNEGIKL

-147 SILNTKIKQYQKIKE
+147 SALNTKIKQYQKIKE
-162 NISDIRT
+162 NISDIKT
-169 LINEVNKETTN
+169 LVAEINAETTN
-180 SNDSGEAKKGND
+180 SNDDEKAKNGND
-192 VSNEI
+192 VSSEI
-197 SSFQQNLL
+197 SSFQQKLL
-205 SVLTDPSLKKGL
+205 STLKNPTLKQGL
-217 KESSDNI
+217 QENSNDI
-224 SEDINT
+224 SKDIDT
-230 YFSLISNSFNRG
+230 YFSLMSDSFEKG
-242 TTEIKNTIANV
+242 AVEIKNV
-253 ENESNK
+253 VGNETDK
-259 VKQVFNTFEDIAN
+259 IKQVFNVFEDIVK
-272 WEDVDKNTGES
+272 WDDPDVGYES
-283 RYYSFAD
+283 FTD
-290 YVDDQLVA
+290 YVKDQLA
-298 RGEDSAKI
+298 ETEEDSNKVAKQF
-306 AKKFETVISAM
+306 KTVIKAI
-317 DMNASEELN
+317 DMKASEELN

-333 ATLKRLFEKLN
+333 ATLKSLFEKLN

-356 EEEVKTAAKDYQEYW
+356 EEEVETAAKDYQEYW
-371 VEIASTIGVLPD
+371 VEIASTIGILPD

-391 GLDSVIQTAE
+391 GIDNTIRAVE
-401 GKIEQRKRELQNKIT
+401 ERIEQRKKELQNKVA
-416 GISSEQTKLKTAKE
+416 GISDAQTELKTMSE
-430 SDLDDTEI
+430 PDLDDTEI
-438 TARIKTATE
+438 TARIKSTTE
-447 TIISQLN
+447 TIISQLD
-454 TMTEKQDLV
+454 TMAQKQKDV
-463 TAAKQKTLEAEQSI
+463 TAAKNGTLEAEQAIYTETKKSI
-477 VKATQESINA
+477 DA

-502 SKLKSEATGITN
+502 SKLKSEATGITD
-514 GKDKADD
+514 GKNKADD

-544 SAFVNSVAESNPK
+544 SAFVNSVVESNPK

-563 KAAEFNAAIESINK
+563 KAAEFNAAIDSINK

-589 TKEDKTAKGKRG
+589 TKEDKPTKGKR
-601 GKKTQKADTTEVDEA
+601 GKKTQKTETTEVDEA

-635 AITRASNSINT
+635 AIARASNSIST
-646 ITAELKTA
+646 ITTELKTA

-665 SPMIEAAIALN
+665 RPMIEAATALN
-676 DTFKQYSESLA
+676 NTFKQYSESLA
-687 DIKTNAGIMNG
+687 DIKTNAGLING
-698 TAVTTKRG
+698 TAATAKRG
-706 KKVATETAS
+706 KKAVTETDS
-715 MDDVAASAA
+715 IDDVAVSVT

-767 ILAYKTTGERTAI
+767 ILAYKTTGERTAT
-780 TTADAAKQ
+780 TTANAAKQ

-825 QAGGTIDASVK
+825 QASGTIDASVK
-836 ILVNAGNRLKR
+836 TLVNAGSRLKR
-847 LFTSYSNIAA
+847 LFTSYANIAA

-917 PKVDAAVAEATQRF
+917 PKVDAAAAEATQRF
-931 KATLDE
+931 KTTLDE

-957 KAQQSTVDAKRAK
+957 KAQQSTVDAKKAK

-1055 KTGNLGAMIK
+1055 KTGNIGSMIK
-1065 QIPEGAVKD
+1065 QMPDGAVKD

-1153 FDALNNTIA
+1153 FDALNNTID

-1193 QLESALDKNDIV
+1193 QLESALDKKDIV

-1258 NKALNL
+1258 NKALKL
-1264 NVDGAESAKITRLR
+1264 KVDGAESAKITRLR

-1288 AAARKAYED
+1288 ANARKAYED

-1402 VPTFIAAMAKQFK
+1402 VPTFITAMAKQFK

-1422 SVSDTLNAVKT
+1422 SVSDALNAVKT

-1475 NSKITTDPAIYA
+1475 NSKITTDPAMYA

-1515 KASKE
+1515 KASKK

-1559 NIVEQGLRQ
+1559 NMVQQGLRQ

-1767 REQIKALTNVDGK
+1767 RDQIKALTNVDGK

-1841 DAAKTAA
+1841 NAAKTAA

-1911 NFGLIPTAL
+1911 NIGLIPTAIG
-1920 TGISTGLVT
+1920 GIGAALGV

>member
-13 PDGGGVQGKL
+13 PDGGSVQGKL

-52 SGTLEKAMANT
+52 SGTMEKAMANT
-63 MKAIDDYAESAQ
+63 MKAIDNYAKSAQ
-75 QAANVIE
+75 QAAGVIE

-224 SEDINT
+224 SESINT
-230 YFSLISNSFNRG
+230 YFSLMSNSFNKG

-253 ENESNK
+253 ENEANK

-283 RYYSFAD
+283 RYDSFAD
-290 YVDDQLVA
+290 YVDDQLVGL
-298 RGEDSAKI
+298 GEDSDKI
-306 AKKFETVISAM
+306 AEKFETVISAM

-391 GLDSVIQTAE
+391 GFDSAIQTAE

-502 SKLKSEATGITN
+502 SKLKSEATGITD

-589 TKEDKTAKGKRG
+589 TNEDKTVKGKRG

-635 AITRASNSINT
+635 AITNASNSIST
-646 ITAELKTA
+646 ITTELKTA

-665 SPMIEAAIALN
+665 RPMIEAATALN
-676 DTFKQYSESLA
+676 NTFKQYSESLA
-687 DIKTNAGIMNG
+687 DIKTNAGLING
-698 TAVTTKRG
+698 TAATAKRG
-706 KKVATETAS
+706 KKAVTETDS
-715 MDDVAASAA
+715 MDDVAASVA

-767 ILAYKTTGERTAI
+767 ILAYKTTGGRTAT
-780 TTADAAKQ
+780 TTANAAKQ

-825 QAGGTIDASVK
+825 QASGTIDASVK
-836 ILVNAGNRLKR
+836 TLVNAGNRLKR
-847 LFTSYSNIAA
+847 LFTSYANIAA

-863 DKVAEIDGSKNAT
+863 DRVAEIDGSKNAT

-897 ELSAI
+897 ELSDI

-957 KAQQSTVDAKRAK
+957 KTQQSTVDAQKAK

-1065 QIPEGAVKD
+1065 QMPEGAVKD

-1129 AQSAIKSAQD
+1129 KQVADEEAEGTNALLANAAKYVEFTQALDEATKFQFDNKTTENYDNSVKKLSAD
-1139 LEQRQALATELQQR
+1139 LSSVFDAIARFNKEGSDRNADILQAVIRQAEKDVADIKTQTAQLQELSKI
-1153 FDALNNTIA
+1153 DPAASI
-1162 KGKEI
+1162 
-1167 EGNGKAFNEFHSA
+1167 
-1180 LEQIEVDAKRLGP
+1180 
-1193 QLESALDKNDIV
+1193 
-1205 SLKALT
+1205 
-1211 DYDKNLTDIEQRVAK
+1211 
-1226 VTDGVISTTSKAV
+1226 SKASKLDV
-1239 KSVADQK
+1239 
-1246 EELKNIDPTAAI
+1246 NGT
-1258 NKALNL
+1258 
-1264 NVDGAESAKITRLR
+1264 ESAKITRLR
-1278 KELEESKTTI
+1278 EEFKETQTALEK
-1288 AAARKAYED
+1288 ARKEYEK
-1297 DWSSDNFDKLVTAM
+1297 DWSSENFDKLKIAM
-1311 KNGQDAANKFTT
+1311 DNCSSAAKRLTT
-1323 AVKTANDTMAD
+1323 AVNTANDTMAD
-1334 NGTRSN
+1334 NSVKSN

-1349 FLANYQTMLTTL
+1349 FLANYQTMLTAL

-1366 NKGFKELGGDN
+1366 NKGFKDN
-1377 GVYKQTESALK
+1377 GIYQQTESALK

-1402 VPTFIAAMAKQFK
+1402 VPTFIAEMAKQFK

-1422 SVSDTLNAVKT
+1422 SVSDALNVVRT

-1442 DKFNGALKSQRD
+1442 DKFNGSLKSQRD
-1454 VNTYIKSVSNSL
+1454 VNTYIKSVSNTL
-1466 YTAQRYLSN
+1466 YTAQRYLAN
-1475 NSKITTDPAIYA
+1475 NSKITTDPAMYA
-1487 RYLEYIER
+1487 RYLEYIEH

-1559 NIVEQGLRQ
+1559 NMVQQGLRQ

-1585 VTNETDNTYDAF
+1585 VTNETDNTYDVF

-1678 KFNEVGNN
+1678 KFNEVGKQHCPKFT
-1686 YAISSAGVGSALQ
+1686 ISVKGWRHPRPRKDMEFNDNFLY
-1699 RSASALHTAGNTLDQ
+1699 GNREVIFLCVQEITKVSLLKEQ
-1714 SIGMIVAANDVAQD
+1714 S
-1728 PESVGNALKVLSL
+1728 
-1741 RIRGAKTDLEQM
+1741 
-1753 GESTDDVAVSTSKL
+1753 
-1767 REQIKALTNVDGK
+1767 LTN
-1780 GGFDI
+1780 
-1785 LTKSGD
+1785 
-1791 FKSTYEIMEGIA
+1791 E
-1803 NVWKEM
+1803 
-1809 NDVDKASLLEQVAGK
+1809 
-1824 NRANVVSGM
+1824 
-1833 LDNWKDAQ
+1833 
-1841 DAAKTAA
+1841 
-1848 ESAGSATKENE
+1848 
-1859 TYLDSI
+1859 
-1865 NGKISQ
+1865 KI
-1871 FTAAFEKLSKDVL
+1871 
-1884 DSDLIKFFIE
+1884 
-1894 LATHIAN
+1894 
-1901 LADEAVKLVD
+1901 
-1911 NFGLIPTAL
+1911 
-1920 TGISTGLVT
+1920 
-1929 SLIKNK
+1929 
-1935 GTSGKLYARL
+1935 
-1945 HKGNSC
+1945 
-1951 VGCRCQIIKYPNCWE
+1951 
-1966 RLRAA
+1966 

>member
-23 DEIAKNKKFNVQIGD
+23 NEIAKDKKFNVQIGD
-38 KNLKTQLK
+38 KNLKTQLNNITKKISNAVQK
-46 SISKTI
+46 SLDNYLDAMGGYSKKI
-52 SGTLEKAMANT
+52 EQ
-63 MKAIDDYAESAQ
+63 AQ
-75 QAANVIE
+75 AVIE
-82 QAQKREQAALT
+82 QAQKREETALI
-93 SNINLLTGS
+93 SSVNLLA
-102 VQKRKEIASVTQEQI
+102 KNAKERQEITDTIKGQT
-117 AAQKQLNEETKL
+117 AAQKQLNNEVKL
-129 TATQE
+129 TFAQE
-134 RELKN
+134 SNYNARVKNSTEIQRLEESRKKWKQLGDTISNVKNIIAKKSPLDEDSELDTTKISKNFSAIQKEMQKLMSNESFSEDFKNVNTTKKYIENGISLIEQSLDKGTTSIQQAVDKFQDNLARGIFYDFQGFIQQADETSIGDYVKSVFNKAGVDSDEAIKDFSNLISADVKSSSGELKEAYTQYATTLLELFDELE
-139 SINKDTEI
+139 NKFTEI
-147 SILNTKIKQYQKIKE
+147 AT
-162 NISDIRT
+162 
-169 LINEVNKETTN
+169 
-180 SNDSGEAKKGND
+180 
-192 VSNEI
+192 
-197 SSFQQNLL
+197 
-205 SVLTDPSLKKGL
+205 P
-217 KESSDNI
+217 NI
-224 SEDINT
+224 SE
-230 YFSLISNSFNRG
+230 NRAK
-242 TTEIKNTIANV
+242 ELAV
-253 ENESNK
+253 EFQS
-259 VKQVFNTFEDIAN
+259 VVT
-272 WEDVDKNTGES
+272 
-283 RYYSFAD
+283 
-290 YVDDQLVA
+290 
-298 RGEDSAKI
+298 
-306 AKKFETVISAM
+306 
-317 DMNASEELN
+317 
-326 SAALNYT
+326 
-333 ATLKRLFEKLN
+333 
-344 EARQKVLSSTST
+344 
-356 EEEVKTAAKDYQEYW
+356 
-371 VEIASTIGVLPD
+371 EIASVIGVLPKSIKD
-383 SVKNQMVS
+383 KTLKNIDAFTQDTEDKIQQSKEKIRNSIVQKNQADKIKLNVDIS
-391 GLDSVIQTAE
+391 DEQTEEKIKNTSEYIIDQLTRMKTAQEAVTNEKGRTLKAE
-401 GKIEQRKRELQNKIT
+401 QYITEATGKSIT
-416 GISSEQTKLKTAKE
+416 GLMKLVE
-430 SDLDDTEI
+430 
-438 TARIKTATE
+438 
-447 TIISQLN
+447 
-454 TMTEKQDLV
+454 
-463 TAAKQKTLEAEQSI
+463 
-477 VKATQESINA
+477 
-487 LQTLV
+487 
-492 KQKEQIAEEI
+492 QKEQIADRI
-502 SKLKSEATGITN
+502 SKLKSEATGITD
-514 GKDKADD
+514 GKGNADD

-530 AINPSKVKDVLDKV
+530 AIDPSKVKTVLDNV
-544 SAFVNSVAESNPK
+544 SAFVDSVVKSSSE

-577 TLAISTA
+577 TLATSIV

-589 TKEDKTAKGKRG
+589 TKEDKTTKGKR
-601 GKKTQKADTTEVDEA
+601 GKKTQKAETTEVDEA

-635 AITRASNSINT
+635 AITNASNSIST
-646 ITAELKTA
+646 ITTELKTA

-665 SPMIEAAIALN
+665 RPMIEAAIALN
-676 DTFKQYSESLA
+676 NTFKQYSESLA
-687 DIKTNAGIMNG
+687 DIKNTAGLMNG
-698 TAVTTKRG
+698 TTATAKRG
-706 KKVATETAS
+706 KKAAVETAN
-715 MDDVAASAA
+715 MDDVAASVT

-734 TVFTK
+734 TIFTK
-739 FAKIGAATNGFA
+739 FAKIGAATDGFA

-767 ILAYKTTGERTAI
+767 ILAYKTAGERTAT
-780 TTADAAKQ
+780 TTANAAKQ

-825 QAGGTIDASVK
+825 QASGTIDASVK
-836 ILVNAGNRLKR
+836 TLVAAGSRLKR
-847 LFTSYSNIAA
+847 LFISYSNIAA

-863 DKVAEIDGSKNAT
+863 DRVAEIDGSKNAA

-897 ELSAI
+897 ELSVI
-902 NSVKLPKDENGKTVT
+902 NSVELPKDESGKTVT
-917 PKVDAAVAEATQRF
+917 PKVDAAVTEATQRF

-937 ALSQAL
+937 ALNQAL
-943 ATLKDTSGLDAKLA
+943 ATLKDTSGLDAKLT
-957 KAQQSTVDAKRAK
+957 KAQKSTTDAKKAK

-1055 KTGNLGAMIK
+1055 KIGNLGAMIK
-1065 QIPEGAVKD
+1065 QMPEGTVKD

-1119 KETQEAAKAA
+1119 KGTQEAAKAA
-1129 AQSAIKSAQD
+1129 AQVADEESEGTNALLANAAKYAEFTQALDEATKFQFDNKTTENYDNSVKKLSAD
-1139 LEQRQALATELQQR
+1139 LSSVFDAIARFDKDGSDRNADILQAVIRQAEKDVVDIKTQTVQLQELSKI
-1153 FDALNNTIA
+1153 DPAASI
-1162 KGKEI
+1162 
-1167 EGNGKAFNEFHSA
+1167 
-1180 LEQIEVDAKRLGP
+1180 
-1193 QLESALDKNDIV
+1193 
-1205 SLKALT
+1205 
-1211 DYDKNLTDIEQRVAK
+1211 
-1226 VTDGVISTTSKAV
+1226 SKAS
-1239 KSVADQK
+1239 KLD
-1246 EELKNIDPTAAI
+1246 I
-1258 NKALNL
+1258 N
-1264 NVDGAESAKITRLR
+1264 GTESAKITRLR
-1278 KELEESKTTI
+1278 EEFKETQTALEK
-1288 AAARKAYED
+1288 ARKEYEK
-1297 DWSSDNFDKLVTAM
+1297 DWSSENFDKLKIAM
-1311 KNGQDAANKFTT
+1311 DNCSSAAKRFTT
-1323 AVKTANDTMAD
+1323 AVNTANDTMAD
-1334 NGTRSN
+1334 NSVRSN

-1349 FLANYQTMLTTL
+1349 FLANYQTMLTAL

-1366 NKGFKELGGDN
+1366 NKGFKDN
-1377 GVYKQTESALK
+1377 GIYQQTESALK
-1388 KMAEEAEKVKSAAD
+1388 KMVEEAEKVKSAAD
-1402 VPTFIAAMAKQFK
+1402 VPTFIAAMAKQFEN
-1415 DAKTPIE
+1415 AKTPIE
-1422 SVSDTLNAVKT
+1422 SVSDALNAVKT

-1442 DKFNGALKSQRD
+1442 DKFNGNLKSQRD

-1515 KASKE
+1515 EASKE

-1559 NIVEQGLRQ
+1559 SMVEQGLRQ

-1585 VTNETDNTYDAF
+1585 VTDETDNTYDAF

-1626 YNLKDSKELADA
+1626 YSLEDSKELADA

-1803 NVWKEM
+1803 NVWKKM

>member
-6 SIKVKVE
+6 SIKLKVE
-13 PDGGGVQGKL
+13 PDGGGMQGKL
-23 DEIAKNKKFNVQIGD
+23 DEIAKDKKFNVQIGD

-75 QAANVIE
+75 QAASVIE

-224 SEDINT
+224 SEGINT
-230 YFSLISNSFNRG
+230 YFSLMSNSFNKG

-253 ENESNK
+253 ENEANK

-283 RYYSFAD
+283 RYDSFAD
-290 YVDDQLVA
+290 YVDDQLVGL
-298 RGEDSAKI
+298 GEDSDKI
-306 AKKFETVISAM
+306 ADKFKTVISAM

-391 GLDSVIQTAE
+391 GFDSAIQTAE

-430 SDLDDTEI
+430 SNLDGTEI

-454 TMTEKQDLV
+454 TMVEKQDLV

-502 SKLKSEATGITN
+502 SKLKSEATGITD

-530 AINPSKVKDVLDKV
+530 AINPIKVKDVLDKV
-544 SAFVNSVAESNPK
+544 SAFVNSVVESNPK

-563 KAAEFNAAIESINK
+563 KAAEFNAAIESINN
-577 TLAISTA
+577 TLGTSTA

-589 TKEDKTAKGKRG
+589 TKEDKPTKGKRG
-601 GKKTQKADTTEVDEA
+601 GKKTQKADATEVDEA

-635 AITRASNSINT
+635 AIARASNSIST

-654 ATSADGAKEAT
+654 AASADGAKEAT
-665 SPMIEAAIALN
+665 RPMIEAAIALN
-676 DTFKQYSESLA
+676 NTFKQYSESLA
-687 DIKTNAGIMNG
+687 DIKNTAGLMNG
-698 TAVTTKRG
+698 TTATAKRG

-715 MDDVAASAA
+715 MDDVAVSVT

-734 TVFTK
+734 TIFTK
-739 FAKIGAATNGFA
+739 FAKIGAATDGFA

-767 ILAYKTTGERTAI
+767 ILAYKTTGERTAT

-825 QAGGTIDASVK
+825 QASGTIDASVK
-836 ILVNAGNRLKR
+836 TLVNAGNRLKR
-847 LFTSYSNIAA
+847 LFTSYANIAA

-937 ALSQAL
+937 AMSQAL

-957 KAQQSTVDAKRAK
+957 KAQQSTVDAQKAK

-1065 QIPEGAVKD
+1065 QMPEGAVKD

-1167 EGNGKAFNEFHSA
+1167 EGNGKAFNGFHSA

-1193 QLESALDKNDIV
+1193 QLESALDKKDIV

-1264 NVDGAESAKITRLR
+1264 KVDGAESAKITRLR
-1278 KELEESKTTI
+1278 KELKESNTTI
-1288 AAARKAYED
+1288 ADARKAYED

-1349 FLANYQTMLTTL
+1349 FLANYQTMLTAL

-1366 NKGFKELGGDN
+1366 NKGFKDN
-1377 GVYKQTESALK
+1377 GIYQQTESALK
-1388 KMAEEAEKVKSAAD
+1388 KMVEEAEKVKSAAD
-1402 VPTFIAAMAKQFK
+1402 VPTFIAAMAKKFEK
-1415 DAKTPIE
+1415 AKTPIE
-1422 SVSDTLNAVKT
+1422 SVSDALNAVKT

-1442 DKFNGALKSQRD
+1442 DKFNGNLKSQRD

-1495 YQELLKSGKITQQN
+1495 YQKLLESGKITQQN

-1515 KASKE
+1515 EASKE

-1559 NIVEQGLRQ
+1559 NMVQQGLRQ

-1626 YNLKDSKELADA
+1626 YSLEDSKELADA

-1767 REQIKALTNVDGK
+1767 REQIKALTNFDGK

-1803 NVWKEM
+1803 NVWKKM